1 MKQFKKKPKKIKRS
15 QKIILK
21 RPLWLMPLLI
31 GGFAS
36 GVYADGTDILG
47 LSWGEKSQKVCVHRP
62 WYALWSCD
70 KWEEKTQQFTGN
82 QLITKTWAGG
92 NAANY
97 YHSQNNQD
105 ITANLKN
112 DNGTYFLSGLY
123 NYTGG
128 EYNGGNLDIELGSN
142 ATFNLG
148 ANSGNSFTSWYP
160 NGHTNVTFSAGTI
173 NVNNSVEVGNRVGS
187 GAGTHTGT
195 ATLNLNANKV
205 TINSNINAYKT
216 SQVNIGNANS
226 AITINS
232 VSLSGDTCSSLAK
245 IGSGANCSSS
255 GPSYSFKG
263 TTSATN
269 TTFSNASGSFTF
281 EESANFSGAKLNGGA
296 FTFNKGFNA
305 TNNTAFNSGSFT
317 FKGTSSFNNATFS
330 NASYTFDN
338 QATFQN
344 SSFNGGT
351 FTFNN
356 QSNPT
361 NSAQHPQILF
371 ENSSFNGGI
380 FTFNNQTNPTNSA
393 QHPQILFE
401 NSSFSGSTTTLKGSA
416 TFEQAFNNS
425 NHQLT
430 IQNASFD
437 NATFNNT
444 GKITIEKDAS
454 FNNTSF
460 NTPVDTN
467 NMSVTGSVTL
477 SGKNDLK
484 NGSTLDFGSSKITL
498 AQGATFNLTSLGSE
512 KSVTILNSSGGITYN
527 HLLNHALN
535 SLTNALKTTESSS
548 KPQSFAQG
556 LWDMITYNGVTGQLL
571 SENAA
576 TPKNTDSSPS
586 APTKDSPQVYQVG
599 YKIGDTIYKLQ
610 ETFSPNSIIIQA
622 LESGTYTPPPTISG
636 SQFDLSASNYI
647 NANMPWYDHK
657 YYIPKSQNFTE
668 SGTYYLPSVQIWGS
682 YTNSFKQTFSTNG
695 SNLVIGY
702 NATWTGNSVSSSGTV
717 SFGDTSGSALNGHC
731 GPWPYYQCIGTTNG
745 AYSAYHVYITAN
757 LRSGNRIGTGGAANL
772 VFNGVDSINIAN
784 ATITQHNA
792 GAYSSSMTFSTQNMD
807 SSQNLN
813 GLNANGKLSVYGAT
827 FTNQAKDGKFIFN
840 AGQATFENTNFN
852 GGSYQFSG
860 DSLNFSNN
868 NQFNSG
874 SFEIS
879 AKNASFNNANFNN
892 SASFNFNN
900 SNATTSFVGDF
911 TNANSNLQIAG
922 NAVFGNS
929 TNSDGSQN
937 TANFNNTGSVNIAG
951 NATFDNMAFNGPTNT
966 SVKGQV
972 TLNNITLKN
981 LNAPLSFGDGMIN
994 FSAHSVINIGEAI
1007 TNGNPITLV
1016 SSSKE
1021 IEYNNAFSKNLWQLI
1036 NYQGHGA
1043 SSEKLVSSA
1052 GNGIYDVVYS
1062 FNNQTYN
1069 FQEVFSP
1076 NSISIRRLG
1085 VGMVFDYVDMEKS
1098 DHLYYQNALGFM
1110 TYMPNSYNNNLGN
1123 LNNTI
1128 YYYDKSIDF
1137 YASGKTLFTK
1147 AEFSQTLTGQNSAIV
1162 FGAKNIW
1169 TNASDAPQSNTIIRF
1184 GDNKGAGSNDASGHC
1199 WNLQCIGFI
1208 TGHYEAQKIYITGS
1222 IESGNRISSGG
1233 GASLNFNGLQGIL
1246 LTNATLYNRAAGTQS
1261 SSMNFISN
1269 SANIQAQNSYFIDDT
1284 AQNKGNPNFSFNA
1297 LNLDFSNSSFRGYV
1311 GQTQSVFKFNAVNA
1325 ISFTNSSNLSSG
1337 LYQIS
1342 AKSVLFDN
1350 SNLSVSVGTSSIKAN
1365 AISLSQNASIN
1376 ASNHS
1381 TLELSGDLNLND
1393 TSSLNLNQSAINV
1406 SNNATINDYASLIAS
1421 NGSHLNFNGAVNFN
1435 SANITTSLSDS
1446 SIVFKGASS
1455 LGGQFNLSNNSF
1467 LDFQGS
1473 SAITS
1478 NTAFNFYNNAFSQS
1492 PITFHQALDIKAP
1505 LSLGGNLLN
1514 PNNSSVLNLK
1524 NSQLVFSDQGSLN
1537 IANIDLLSDLND
1549 NKNRVYN
1556 IIQAD
1561 MNSNW
1566 YERISFFGMRI
1577 NDGIYDAKNQ
1587 TYSFTNPLNNALKIT
1602 ESFKDN
1608 QLSVTLSQIPGIKN
1622 TLYNIGSEIFN
1633 YQKVYNNANG
1643 VYSYSDD
1650 AQGVF
1655 YLTSSVKGYYNPNQS
1670 YQASGSNNTTKNNNL
1685 TSESSVIS
1693 QTYNAQGNPISALH
1707 VYNKGYNF
1715 NNIKALGQMA
1725 LKLYPEI
1732 KKILGN
1738 DFSLSSLS
1746 NLKGDALNQ
1755 LTKLITPSDWKNINE
1770 LIDNANNS
1778 VVQNFNNGALIIGAT
1793 KIGQTNTNSTVVFG
1807 GLGYQKP
1814 CDYTDIVCQKFRGTY
1829 LGQLLESSSAD
1840 LGYIDTTFNAKEI
1853 YLTGTLGSGNAW
1865 GTGGSASVTFNSQ
1878 TSLILNQANIVSS
1891 QTDGIFSMLGQEGIN
1906 KVFNQAGLANI
1917 LGEVAMQSIN
1927 KAGGL
1932 GNLIVNTLGSG
1943 SVIGGYLTPEQ
1954 KNQTLSQLLGQN
1966 NFDNLMNDSGLNTA
1980 IKDLIRQKL
1989 GFWTGLVGGLA
2000 GLGGIDLQNPE
2011 KLIGSMSIND
2021 LLSKKGLFNQI
2032 TGFISANDIGQVI
2045 SVMLQDIVK
2054 PSEALQNDVVALGK
2068 QMIGEF
2074 LGQDMLNSLESLL
2087 QNQQIKSV
2095 LDKVLAAK
2103 GLGPIYEQG
2112 LGDLIP
2118 NLGKKGLF
2126 APYGLSQVWQR
2137 GDFSF
2142 NAQGNVFV
2150 QNSTF
2155 SNANGGTLSFN
2166 AGNSL
2171 IFAGNNHI
2179 AFTNHSGTLNL
2190 LSNQVSN
2197 INITTLDA
2205 SNGLK
2210 INAANN
2216 NVSVSQGNLFINASC
2231 VQQSDPITTNTANPC
2246 ALSAQSANGASSNN
2260 ASNNA
2265 PIALNNNDESLMVTA
2280 NDFNFSGNIYAN
2292 GVVDFS
2298 KIKGS
2303 ANIKNLYL
2311 YNNAQFQANNLTISN
2326 QAVLE
2331 KNASF
2336 VTNNLN
2342 IQGAFNNNATQ
2353 KIGVL
2358 QNLVIASNAS
2368 LSTGIYGL
2376 EVGGALNNFGAI
2388 HFNLENIQTPA
2399 PLIQAE
2405 GIINLNTT
2413 QTPFINVNNSM
2424 ANNTTYTL
2432 LKSSRYIDYN
2442 INPNSLQSYLKLY
2455 TLININGNHIEE
2467 KNGVLTYLGQRVLL
2481 QDKGLLLSVALPNSN
2496 NASPNNILS
2505 LSVLHNQVKM
2515 SYGDKVMDF
2524 TPPTLQDYI
2533 VGIQGQSALNQIEA
2547 IGGNNAIKWLS
2558 TLMIKT
2564 KENPLFAPIY
2574 LENHSLNEILDA
2586 TKDLQNTASLISNP
2600 NFRDNATN
2608 LLELAS
2614 YTQQT
2619 SRLTKLSD
2627 FRAREGESNFSERL
2641 LELKNK
2647 RFSDPNPSEIFVKY
2661 SQPNKH
2667 PNNLWVQ
2674 GVGGASFISGGNGT
2688 LYGLNVG
2695 YDRLVKNV
2703 ILGGYV
2709 AYGYS
2714 GFNGNIMRSL
2724 GNNVD
2729 VGMYARAF
2737 LKRNEFTLS
2746 ANETYGGNASHINS
2760 SNSLLSVLN
2769 QRYNYNTWTTSVNGN
2784 YGYDFMFKQKSVV
2797 LKPQVGLSY
2806 HFIGLSGMKGKM
2818 QNPAYQ
2824 QFVMHSNPS
2833 NESVLTLNMGLESR
2847 KYFGKNS
2854 YYFVTAR
2861 LGRDL
2866 LIKAK
2871 GDNMVRFVGENTL
2884 LYRKG
2889 EIFNTFASVI
2899 TGGEMHLW
2907 RLMYVN
2913 AGVGL
2918 KMGLQYQDLNI
2929 TGNVGMRVAF

>member
-1 MKQFKKKPKKIKRS
+1 MKH
-15 QKIILK
+15 
-21 RPLWLMPLLI
+21 PLWLAPLLI

-36 GVYADGTDILG
+36 GVYANNLWDLLNPKVGGEYVHWVKGSQYCAWWEFAGCLKNV
-47 LSWGEKSQKVCVHRP
+47 WGANHKG
-62 WYALWSCD
+62 YDA
-70 KWEEKTQQFTGN
+70 
-82 QLITKTWAGG
+82 G

-97 YHSQNNQD
+97 LSSQNYQAISVGSGNE
-105 ITANLKN
+105 T
-112 DNGTYFLSGLY
+112 GTYSLSGFT
-123 NYTGG
+123 NYV
-128 EYNGGNLDIELGSN
+128 GGNLTI
-142 ATFNLG
+142 NLG
-148 ANSGNSFTSWYP
+148 NSVVLDLSGSNSFTSYQGY
-160 NGHTNVTFSAGTI
+160 NQGKDDVSFNVGTI
-173 NVNNSVEVGNRVGS
+173 NLNGALEVGNRVGS

-205 TINSNINAYKT
+205 TINSNISAFKT

-232 VSLSGDTCSSLAK
+232 VSLSGDTCSSLASV
-245 IGSGANCSSS
+245 GVGANCSTS

-263 TTSATN
+263 TTNATN
-269 TTFSNASGSFTF
+269 TAFSNASGSFTF
-281 EESANFSGAKLNGGA
+281 EENATFSGAKWNGGA
-296 FTFNKGFNA
+296 FTFNKDFKA
-305 TNNTAFNSGSFT
+305 TNNTAFNSGSFN
-317 FKGTSSFNNATFS
+317 FKGTSSFNGANFS
-330 NASYTFDN
+330 DASYTFND

-356 QSNPT
+356 QN
-361 NSAQHPQILF
+361 NQSAQHPQI
-371 ENSSFNGGI
+371 
-380 FTFNNQTNPTNSA
+380 Q
-393 QHPQILFE
+393 
-401 NSSFSGSTTTLKGSA
+401 NSSFSGNAITLNGSVI
-416 TFEQAFNNS
+416 FQQAFNNS

-430 IQNASFD
+430 IQNASFS
-437 NATFNNT
+437 NANFNNT
-444 GKITIEKDAS
+444 GKITINESAS
-454 FNNTSF
+454 FNNTTF
-460 NTPVDTN
+460 NTSVDTS
-467 NMSVTGSVTL
+467 NMSVTGGVAL
-477 SGKNDLK
+477 SGKNDLN

-498 AQGATFNLTSLGSE
+498 TQGTTFNLTSLGSE

-527 HLLNHALN
+527 NLLTHALN
-535 SLTNALKTTESSS
+535 GLTSALKTNESSS
-548 KPQSFAQG
+548 NPQSFAQG

-576 TPKNTDSSPS
+576 TPKSADSSPS

-610 ETFSPNSIIIQA
+610 ETFGPNSIIIQA

-647 NANMPWYDHK
+647 NADMPWYDHK

-682 YTNSFKQTFSTNG
+682 YTNSFKQTFSANG

-702 NATWTGNSVSSSGTV
+702 NATWTGNSVSSSDTV

-731 GPWPYYQCIGTTNG
+731 GPWPYYQCTGTTNG
-745 AYSAYHVYITAN
+745 TYSAYHVYITAN

-772 VFNGVDSINIAN
+772 IFNGVDSINIAN

-792 GAYSSSMTFSTQNMD
+792 GIYSSSMTFSTQNMD
-807 SSQNLN
+807 NSQNLS
-813 GLNANGKLSVYGAT
+813 GLNSNGKLLVYGAT
-827 FTNQAKDGKFIFN
+827 FTNEAKDGKFIFN
-840 AGQATFENTNFN
+840 AGQAVFENTNFN

-879 AKNASFNNANFNN
+879 AKNALFNNANFNN

-911 TNANSNLQIAG
+911 TNAHSNLQIAG

-929 TNSDGSQN
+929 TNGSQN
-937 TANFNNTGSVNIAG
+937 NANFNNTGSVNISG
-951 NATFDNMAFNGPTNT
+951 NATFDNVVFNGPTNT
-966 SVKGQV
+966 SVKGQI

-981 LNAPLSFGDGMIN
+981 LNAPLSFGDGTIVFN
-994 FSAHSVINIGEAI
+994 AHSVINIGEAI

-1043 SSEKLVSSA
+1043 SSEKLVSSV
-1052 GNGIYDVVYS
+1052 GNGVYDVVYS

-1123 LNNTI
+1123 SNNTI
-1128 YYYDKSIDF
+1128 YYYDNSIDF

-1147 AEFSQTLTGQNSAIV
+1147 AEFSQTFTGQNSAIV

-1169 TNASDAPQSNTIIRF
+1169 TNASDAPQSNAIIRF

-1261 SSMNFISN
+1261 SSMNFVSN

-1284 AQNKGNPNFSFNA
+1284 AQNGGNPNFSFNA

-1311 GQTQSVFKFNAVNA
+1311 GTTQSVFKFNAKNA
-1325 ISFTNSSNLSSG
+1325 ISFTNSTNLSSG
-1337 LYQIS
+1337 LYQMQ
-1342 AKSVLFDN
+1342 AQSVLFDN
-1350 SNLSVSVGTSSIKAN
+1350 SNLSVSVGTSSIKAS
-1365 AISLSQNASIN
+1365 AINLSQNASIN

-1381 TLELSGDLNLND
+1381 TLELQGGLNVND
-1393 TSSLNLNQSAINV
+1393 TSSLNLNQSTINV

-1435 SANITTSLSDS
+1435 SANITTSLSNS
-1446 SIVFKGASS
+1446 SIVFKGAVS
-1455 LGGQFNLSNNSF
+1455 LGGQFNLSNNSS

-1478 NTAFNFYNNAFSQS
+1478 NTAFNFYDNAFSQN
-1492 PITFHQALDIKAP
+1492 PITFHQALDVKAP
-1505 LSLGGNLLN
+1505 LSLGGNLLT
-1514 PNNSSVLNLK
+1514 PNNNSVLDLK
-1524 NSQLVFSDQGSLN
+1524 NSQLVFGDQGSLN

-1556 IIQAD
+1556 IIQAN
-1561 MNSNW
+1561 MNNNW

-1602 ESFKDN
+1602 ESFKNN

-1650 AQGVF
+1650 AEGVF

-1670 YQASGSNNTTKNNNL
+1670 YQANGSNNTTKNNNL

-1693 QTYNAQGNPISALH
+1693 QTYNVQGNPISALH
-1707 VYNKGYNF
+1707 IYNKGYNF
-1715 NNIKALGQMA
+1715 NNIKALGQMV

-1746 NLKGDALNQ
+1746 DLKGDALNQ
-1755 LTKLITPSDWKNINE
+1755 LTKFITPSDWKNINE

-1793 KIGQTNTNSTVVFG
+1793 KIGQTDTNSAVVFG
-1807 GLGYQKP
+1807 GLGYQTP

-1917 LGEVAMQSIN
+1917 LGEVAVQSIN

-1932 GNLIVNTLGSG
+1932 GNLIADVLGSD
-1943 SVIGGYLTPEQ
+1943 SVIGGHLTPEQ

-2045 SVMLQDIVK
+2045 SVVLQDIVK
-2054 PSEALQNDVVALGK
+2054 PSNALKNDVVALGK

-2074 LGQDMLNSLESLL
+2074 LGQDTLNSLESLL

-2103 GLGPIYEQG
+2103 GLGSIYEQG

-2118 NLGKKGLF
+2118 SFGKKGLF
-2126 APYGLSQVWQR
+2126 APYGLSQVWQK

-2179 AFTNHSGTLNL
+2179 AFTNHPGTLQL
-2190 LSNQVSN
+2190 LSDQVSN
-2197 INITTLDA
+2197 INITTLNA

-2210 INAANN
+2210 INAGSN
-2216 NVSVSQGNLFINASC
+2216 NVSVSQGDLFINASC
-2231 VQQSDPITTNTANPC
+2231 VQQSDPTTTNTANPC
-2246 ALSAQSANGASSNN
+2246 ALSAQSANGTSSSN

-2265 PIALNNNDESLMVTA
+2265 PIALNNNDESLMVMA

-2353 KIGVL
+2353 KIEVL

-2376 EVGGALNNFGAI
+2376 GVGGALNNLGTI

-2399 PLIQAE
+2399 NPLIQAE
-2405 GIINLNTT
+2405 GIINLNTA

-2467 KNGVLTYLGQRVLL
+2467 KNGALTYLGQRVLL

-2496 NASPNNILS
+2496 NASQNHILS
-2505 LSVLHNQVKM
+2505 LSVLHDQIKM
-2515 SYGDKVMDF
+2515 SYGNKIMDF

-2547 IGGNNAIKWLS
+2547 VGGNAIKWLS
-2558 TLMIKT
+2558 TLMMET

-2574 LENHSLNEILDA
+2574 LKNHSLNEILGVA
-2586 TKDLQNTASLISNP
+2586 KDLQNTASLISNP

-2627 FRAREGESNFSERL
+2627 FRTREGESDFSERL

-2647 RFSDPNPSEIFVKY
+2647 RFSDPNPGEVFVKY
-2661 SQPNKH
+2661 LQLSKH

-2674 GVGGASFISGGNGT
+2674 GIGGASFISGGNGT
-2688 LYGLNVG
+2688 LYGLNAG

-2714 GFNGNIMRSL
+2714 DFNGNIMHSL

-2746 ANETYGGNASHINS
+2746 ANETYGGNATSINS
-2760 SNSLLSVLN
+2760 SNPLLSVLN
-2769 QRYNYNTWTTSVNGN
+2769 QRYSYNTWTTSVNGN

-2818 QNPAYQ
+2818 NDAAYK
-2824 QFVMHSNPS
+2824 QFLMHSNPS

-2847 KYFGKNS
+2847 KYFGQNS

-2866 LIKAK
+2866 LIKSK
-2871 GDNMVRFVGENTL
+2871 GGNTVRFVGENTL

-2889 EIFNTFASVI
+2889 EVFNTFASVI

-2918 KMGLQYQDLNI
+2918 KMGLQYQDINI

>member
-1 MKQFKKKPKKIKRS
+1 MKKFKKKPKKITRK
-15 QKIILK
+15 QKTILK
-21 RPLWLMPLLI
+21 RPLWLAPLLI
-31 GGFAS
+31 SGFAS
-36 GVYADGTDILG
+36 GVYANNLWDLLKPKVGG
-47 LSWGEKSQKVCVHRP
+47 EYVHWVKGSQYCSW
-62 WYALWSCD
+62 
-70 KWEEKTQQFTGN
+70 WEF
-82 QLITKTWAGG
+82 AGCLKNVWGANHKGYDAG

-97 YHSQNNQD
+97 LSSQNYQAISVGSGNEM
-105 ITANLKN
+105 
-112 DNGTYFLSGLY
+112 GTYSLSGFT
-123 NYTGG
+123 NYV
-128 EYNGGNLDIELGSN
+128 GGNLTI
-142 ATFNLG
+142 NLG
-148 ANSGNSFTSWYP
+148 NSVVLDLSGSNSFTSYQGY
-160 NGHTNVTFSAGTI
+160 NQGKDDVSFNVGTI
-173 NVNNSVEVGNRVGS
+173 NLNGTLEVGNRVGS
-187 GAGTHTGT
+187 GVGTHTGT

-205 TINSNINAYKT
+205 TINSNISAFKT
-216 SQVNIGNANS
+216 SQVNVGNANS
-226 AITINS
+226 AITIGS
-232 VSLSGDTCSSLAK
+232 VSLSGDTCSSLASV
-245 IGSGANCSSS
+245 GVGANCSTS

-263 TTSATN
+263 TTNATN
-269 TTFSNASGSFTF
+269 TAFSNANGSFTF
-281 EESANFSGAKLNGGA
+281 EENATFSGAKLNVGA
-296 FTFNKGFNA
+296 FTFNKEFKA
-305 TNNTAFNSGSFT
+305 TNNTAFNSGSFN
-317 FKGTSSFNNATFS
+317 FKGASSFNGASFS

-338 QATFQN
+338 QVTFQN

-351 FTFNN
+351 FTFNDQTN
-356 QSNPT
+356 Q
-361 NSAQHPQILF
+361 SAQHPQI
-371 ENSSFNGGI
+371 
-380 FTFNNQTNPTNSA
+380 Q
-393 QHPQILFE
+393 
-401 NSSFSGSTTTLKGSA
+401 NSSFSGNATTLKG
-416 TFEQAFNNS
+416 FVDFQQAFNNS
-425 NHQLT
+425 NHQLM
-430 IQNASFD
+430 IQNASFN

-444 GKITIEKDAS
+444 GKITINEGAS
-454 FNNTSF
+454 FNNTTF
-460 NTPVDTN
+460 NTSINTN

-477 SGKNDLK
+477 SGRNDLN

-498 AQGATFNLTSLGSE
+498 AQGTTFNLTSLGSE

-527 HLLNHALN
+527 HLLNHAIN
-535 SLTNALKTTESSS
+535 GLTNALKTNESSS
-548 KPQSFAQG
+548 LPQSFAQG

-571 SENAA
+571 NENAA
-576 TPKNTDSSPS
+576 TSKPTDSSPS
-586 APTKDSPQVYQVG
+586 APTKDSQQVYQVG

-610 ETFSPNSIIIQA
+610 ETFGPNSIIIQA

-636 SQFDLSASNYI
+636 SKFDLSASNYI
-647 NANMPWYDHK
+647 NADMHWYNHK

-668 SGTYYLPSVQIWGS
+668 SGTYYLPSVEIWGS
-682 YTNSFKQTFSTNG
+682 YTNLFKQTFSASN

-702 NATWTGNSVSSSGTV
+702 NSTWTGNSVSSSDTV

-731 GPWPYYQCIGTTNG
+731 GPWPYYQCTGTTNG
-745 AYSAYHVYITAN
+745 TYSAYHVYITAN

-792 GAYSSSMTFSTQNMD
+792 GIYSSSMTFSTQNMD
-807 SSQNLN
+807 NSQNLN
-813 GLNANGKLSVYGAT
+813 GLNSNGKLLVYGAT

-911 TNANSNLQIAG
+911 TNAHSNLQIAG

-937 TANFNNTGSVNIAG
+937 TANFNNTGSVNISG
-951 NATFDNMAFNGPTNT
+951 NATFDNVVFNGPTNT

-981 LNAPLSFGDGMIN
+981 LNAPLSFGDGTITFN
-994 FSAHSVINIGEAI
+994 AHSVINIGEAI

-1052 GNGIYDVVYS
+1052 GNGVYDVVYS

-1069 FQEVFSP
+1069 FQEVFSQ

-1085 VGMVFDYVDMEKS
+1085 VSMVFDYMDMEKS
-1098 DHLYYQNALGFM
+1098 DHLYYKDVVGFM

-1123 LNNTI
+1123 SNNTI
-1128 YYYDKSIDF
+1128 YYYDNSIDF

-1147 AEFSQTLTGQNSAIV
+1147 AEFSQTFTGQNSAIV

-1169 TNASDAPQSNTIIRF
+1169 TNASDAPQSNAIIRF

-1233 GASLNFNGLQGIL
+1233 GASLNFNALQGIL

-1261 SSMNFISN
+1261 SSMNFVSN

-1311 GQTQSVFKFNAVNA
+1311 GTTQSVFEFNAVNA

-1337 LYQIS
+1337 LYQMQ
-1342 AKSVLFDN
+1342 AKSVSFDN

-1365 AISLSQNASIN
+1365 AINLSQNASIN
-1376 ASNHS
+1376 TSNHS
-1381 TLELSGDLNLND
+1381 TLELQGDLNVND

-1421 NGSHLNFNGAVNFN
+1421 NGSHLNFNGVVNFN

-1446 SIVFKGASS
+1446 SIVFKGAIS
-1455 LGGQFNLSNNSF
+1455 LGGQFNLSNNSS

-1473 SAITS
+1473 SAITF
-1478 NTAFNFYNNAFSQS
+1478 NTAFNFYDNAFSQS

-1514 PNNSSVLNLK
+1514 PNSSSVLNLK
-1524 NSQLVFSDQGSLN
+1524 NSQLVFGDQGSLN

-1561 MNSNW
+1561 MNDNW

-1577 NDGIYDAKNQ
+1577 SDGIYDAINQ

-1602 ESFKDN
+1602 ESFKNN

-1655 YLTSSVKGYYNPNQS
+1655 YLTSNVKGYYNPNQS
-1670 YQASGSNNTTKNNNL
+1670 YQANGSNNTTKNNNL
-1685 TSESSVIS
+1685 SSESSVIS

-1746 NLKGDALNQ
+1746 GLKGDALNQ

-1778 VVQNFNNGALIIGAT
+1778 VVQNFNNGTLIIGAT
-1793 KIGQTNTNSTVVFG
+1793 KIGQTDTNSAVVFG
-1807 GLGYQKP
+1807 GLGYQTP

-1917 LGEVAMQSIN
+1917 LGEVAVQSIN

-2074 LGQDMLNSLESLL
+2074 LGQDTLNSLESLL

-2118 NLGKKGLF
+2118 SLGKKGLF
-2126 APYGLSQVWQR
+2126 APYGLSQVWQK

-2179 AFTNHSGTLNL
+2179 AFTNHFGTLQL
-2190 LSNQVSN
+2190 LSDQVSN

-2210 INAANN
+2210 INAGSNN
-2216 NVSVSQGNLFINASC
+2216 ISVSQGNLFINASC
-2231 VQQSDPITTNTANPC
+2231 AQQSDPTAANATNPC

-2265 PIALNNNDESLMVTA
+2265 PIALNNNDESLIVTA

-2331 KNASF
+2331 NNASF

-2353 KIGVL
+2353 KIDVL

-2376 EVGGALNNFGAI
+2376 GVGGALNNLGTI
-2388 HFNLENIQTPA
+2388 HFNLENSQTPVN
-2399 PLIQAE
+2399 PLIQA
-2405 GIINLNTT
+2405 GGVINLNAT
-2413 QTPFINVNNSM
+2413 QTPFMNVNNSM

-2467 KNGVLTYLGQRVLL
+2467 KNGALTYLGQRVLL
-2481 QDKGLLLSVALPNSN
+2481 QDKGLLLSVALPDSN
-2496 NASPNNILS
+2496 NASQNHILS
-2505 LSVLHNQVKM
+2505 LSVLHDQIKM
-2515 SYGDKVMDF
+2515 SYGNKIMDF

-2533 VGIQGQSALNQIEA
+2533 TGIQGQSALNQIEA

-2558 TLMIKT
+2558 TLMMET

-2574 LENHSLNEILDA
+2574 LENHSLNEILGVA
-2586 TKDLQNTASLISNP
+2586 KDLQNTASLISNP

-2627 FRAREGESNFSERL
+2627 FRTREGESDFSL

-2647 RFSDPNPSEIFVKY
+2647 RFSDPNPGEVFVKH
-2661 SQPNKH
+2661 SQPSKH
-2667 PNNLWVQ
+2667 QNNLWVQ
-2674 GVGGASFISGGNGT
+2674 GIGGASFISGGNGT

-2746 ANETYGGNASHINS
+2746 ANETYGGNANNINS
-2760 SNSLLSVLN
+2760 SNPLLSVLN

-2806 HFIGLSGMKGKM
+2806 HFIGLSEMKGKM
-2818 QNPAYQ
+2818 NDAAYK
-2824 QFVMHSNPS
+2824 QFLMHSNPS

-2847 KYFGKNS
+2847 KYFGQNS

-2866 LIKAK
+2866 LIKSK
-2871 GDNMVRFVGENTL
+2871 GGNVVRFVGENTL

-2889 EIFNTFASVI
+2889 EVFNTFASVI

-2918 KMGLQYQDLNI
+2918 KMGLQYQDINI

>member
-1 MKQFKKKPKKIKRS
+1 MKKFKKKLKNIKRS

-31 GGFAS
+31 SGFAS

-47 LSWGEKSQKVCVHRP
+47 LSWGEKSQKVCVHHP

-128 EYNGGNLDIELGSN
+128 EYNGGNLNIELGNN
-142 ATFNLG
+142 ATFDLG
-148 ANSGNSFTSWYP
+148 THSGNSFTSWYP

-205 TINSNINAYKT
+205 NVNSNINAYKT

-232 VSLSGDTCSSLAK
+232 VSLSGDTCSSLASVG
-245 IGSGANCSSS
+245 IGANCSTS

-263 TTSATN
+263 TTNATN
-269 TTFSNASGSFTF
+269 TTFSNANGSFTF
-281 EESANFSGAKLNGGA
+281 EENATFSGAKWNGGA
-296 FTFNKGFNA
+296 FTFNKGFSA
-305 TNNTAFNSGSFT
+305 TNNTAFNSGSFN
-317 FKGTSSFNNATFS
+317 FKGASSFNGASFS
-330 NASYTFDN
+330 NATYTFNN

-344 SSFNGGT
+344 SSFNGGA
-351 FTFNN
+351 FTFSN
-356 QSNPT
+356 QTNPA
-361 NSAQHPQILF
+361 NSAQHPQI
-371 ENSSFNGGI
+371 
-380 FTFNNQTNPTNSA
+380 Q
-393 QHPQILFE
+393 
-401 NSSFSGSTTTLKGSA
+401 NSSFSGSATTLKGSVN
-416 TFEQAFNNS
+416 FQQAFNNS

-437 NATFNNT
+437 NANFNNT

-454 FNNTSF
+454 FNSTTFNTSI
-460 NTPVDTN
+460 NTS

-477 SGKNDLK
+477 SGKNDLE

-498 AQGATFNLTSLGSE
+498 TQGTTFNLTSLSSE
-512 KSVTILNSSGGITYN
+512 KSVTILNSSGGINYN
-527 HLLNHALN
+527 NLLNHAIN
-535 SLTNALKTTESSS
+535 SLTNALKTNESSS
-548 KPQSFAQG
+548 DPQSFAQG
-556 LWDMITYNGVTGQLL
+556 LWEMITYNGVTGQLL
-571 SENAA
+571 NENAA
-576 TPKNTDSSPS
+576 TSKNTDSSPS
-586 APTKDSPQVYQVG
+586 KSSSNPTQVYQVG

-610 ETFSPNSIIIQA
+610 ETFGPNSIIIQA

-647 NANMPWYDHK
+647 NADMPWYNHK

-682 YTNSFKQTFSTNG
+682 YTNSFKQTFSASG

-702 NATWTGNSVSSSGTV
+702 NSTWTGNSVSSSDTV

-731 GPWPYYQCIGTTNG
+731 GPWPYYQCTGTTNG
-745 AYSAYHVYITAN
+745 TYSAYHVYITAN

-772 VFNGVDSINIAN
+772 IFNGVDSINIAN

-792 GAYSSSMTFSTQNMD
+792 GIYSSSMTFSTQSMD
-807 SSQNLN
+807 NSQNLS
-813 GLNANGKLSVYGAT
+813 GLNANGKLSVYGTT

-840 AGQATFENTNFN
+840 AWQATFENTNFN

-874 SFEIS
+874 SFEIG

-900 SNATTSFVGDF
+900 SSATISFVGDF

-951 NATFDNMAFNGPTNT
+951 NATFDNVVFNSPTNT

-972 TLNNITLKN
+972 ILNNITLKN
-981 LNAPLSFGDGMIN
+981 LNAPLSFGDGTIAFN
-994 FSAHSVINIGEAI
+994 AHSVINIGEAI

-1043 SSEKLVSSA
+1043 SSEKLVSSV
-1052 GNGIYDVVYS
+1052 GNGVYDVVYS

-1069 FQEVFSP
+1069 FQEIFSP
-1076 NSISIRRLG
+1076 NSISVRRLG
-1085 VGMVFDYVDMEKS
+1085 VSMVFDYVDMEKS
-1098 DHLYYQNALGFM
+1098 DHLYYKDVVGFM

-1123 LNNTI
+1123 ANNTI
-1128 YYYDKSIDF
+1128 YYYDNSIDF

-1147 AEFSQTLTGQNSAIV
+1147 AEFSQTFTGQNSAIV

-1169 TNASDAPQSNTIIRF
+1169 TNASDAPQSNVIIRF

-1233 GASLNFNGLQGIL
+1233 GANLNFNGLQGIL

-1261 SSMNFISN
+1261 SSMNFVSN

-1284 AQNKGNPNFSFNA
+1284 AQNGGNPNFSFNA

-1311 GQTQSVFKFNAVNA
+1311 GATQSVFKFNATNA
-1325 ISFTNSSNLSSG
+1325 ISFTNSTNLSSG
-1337 LYQIS
+1337 LYQMQ
-1342 AKSVLFDN
+1342 AKSVSFDN

-1365 AISLSQNASIN
+1365 AINLSQNASIN

-1381 TLELSGDLNLND
+1381 TLELQGDLNLND

-1435 SANITTSLSDS
+1435 SANITTSLSNS
-1446 SIVFKGASS
+1446 SIVFKGAVS
-1455 LGGQFNLSNNSF
+1455 LGGQFNLSNNSS

-1478 NTAFNFYNNAFSQS
+1478 NTAFNFYDNAFSQS
-1492 PITFHQALDIKAP
+1492 PITFHQALDIKVP

-1561 MNSNW
+1561 MNNNW

-1622 TLYNIGSEIFN
+1622 TLYNIGSEVFN

-1655 YLTSSVKGYYNPNQS
+1655 YLTSNVKGYYNPNQS
-1670 YQASGSNNTTKNNNL
+1670 YQANGSNNTTKNNNL
-1685 TSESSVIS
+1685 ISESSVIS
-1693 QTYNAQGNPISALH
+1693 QTYDAQGNPISALH

-1746 NLKGDALNQ
+1746 GLKGDALNQ

-1770 LIDNANNS
+1770 FIDNANNS
-1778 VVQNFNNGALIIGAT
+1778 VVQNFNNGTLIMGAT
-1793 KIGQTNTNSTVVFG
+1793 KIGQTDTNSAVVFG
-1807 GLGYQKP
+1807 GLGYQTP

-1906 KVFNQAGLANI
+1906 KIFNQAGLANI
-1917 LGEVAMQSIN
+1917 LGEVAVQSIN

-1932 GNLIVNTLGSG
+1932 GNLIVNTLGSD
-1943 SVIGGYLTPEQ
+1943 SVIGRYLTPEQ

-2054 PSEALQNDVVALGK
+2054 PSNALKNDVVALGK

-2074 LGQDMLNSLESLL
+2074 LGQDALNSLESLL

-2095 LDKVLAAK
+2095 LDKILAAK

-2126 APYGLSQVWQR
+2126 APYGLSQVWQK

-2179 AFTNHSGTLNL
+2179 AFTNHFGTLQL

-2216 NVSVSQGNLFINASC
+2216 NVSVSQGDLFINASC
-2231 VQQSDPITTNTANPC
+2231 AQQSDPTAASVTNPC
-2246 ALSAQSANGASSNN
+2246 ALTTQNN
-2260 ASNNA
+2260 ASSSNASSNA
-2265 PIALNNNDESLMVTA
+2265 PIALNNNDESLVVTA

-2303 ANIKNLYL
+2303 ANVKNLYL

-2376 EVGGALNNFGAI
+2376 EVGGSLNNFGAI

-2413 QTPFINVNNSM
+2413 QTPFMNVNNSM

-2481 QDKGLLLSVALPNSN
+2481 QDKGLLLSVTLPNSN
-2496 NASPNNILS
+2496 NASQNHILS
-2505 LSVLHNQVKM
+2505 LSVLHDQIKM
-2515 SYGDKVMDF
+2515 SYGNKIMDF

-2547 IGGNNAIKWLS
+2547 IGGNSAINWLS

-2586 TKDLQNTASLISNP
+2586 TKDLLNTASLISNP
-2600 NFRDNATN
+2600 NFRNNATN

-2627 FRAREGESNFSERL
+2627 FRTREGESDFSL

-2647 RFSDPNPSEIFVKY
+2647 RFSDPNPGEVFVKY
-2661 SQPNKH
+2661 SQLSKH
-2667 PNNLWVQ
+2667 SNNLWIQ

-2688 LYGLNVG
+2688 LYGLNAG

-2724 GNNVD
+2724 ANNVD

-2746 ANETYGGNASHINS
+2746 ANETYGGNANNINS
-2760 SNSLLSVLN
+2760 SNPLLSVLN

-2806 HFIGLSGMKGKM
+2806 YFIGLSGMKGKI
-2818 QNPAYQ
+2818 NDAAYK
-2824 QFVMHSNPS
+2824 QFLMHSNPS

-2847 KYFGKNS
+2847 KYFGQNS

-2866 LIKAK
+2866 LIKSK
-2871 GDNMVRFVGENTL
+2871 GGNMVRFVGENTL

-2889 EIFNTFASVI
+2889 EVFNTFASVI

-2907 RLMYVN
+2907 RLVYVN

-2918 KMGLQYQDLNI
+2918 KMGLQYQDINI

>member
-1 MKQFKKKPKKIKRS
+1 MKKFKKKPKSIKRS
-15 QKIILK
+15 HQNQKTILK

-36 GVYADGTDILG
+36 GAYANNNLWDLLNPKVGGEYVHWVKGSQYCAWWEFAGCLRNV
-47 LSWGEKSQKVCVHRP
+47 WGANHKG
-62 WYALWSCD
+62 YDA
-70 KWEEKTQQFTGN
+70 
-82 QLITKTWAGG
+82 G

-97 YHSQNNQD
+97 LSSQNYQAISVGSGNE
-105 ITANLKN
+105 T
-112 DNGTYFLSGLY
+112 GTYSLSGFT
-123 NYTGG
+123 NYV
-128 EYNGGNLDIELGSN
+128 GGNLTI
-142 ATFNLG
+142 NLG
-148 ANSGNSFTSWYP
+148 NSVVLDLSGSNSFTSYQGYNQGKDDVSFNVGAINL
-160 NGHTNVTFSAGTI
+160 NGAL
-173 NVNNSVEVGNRVGS
+173 EVGNRVGS

-205 TINSNINAYKT
+205 NINSNISAYKT

-232 VSLSGDTCSSLAK
+232 VSLSGDICSSLASV
-245 IGSGANCSSS
+245 GVGANCSNS

-263 TTSATN
+263 TTNATN

-281 EESANFSGAKLNGGA
+281 EENATFSGAKWNGGTY
-296 FTFNKGFNA
+296 TFNKEFKA
-305 TNNTAFNSGSFT
+305 TNNTAFNSGSFN
-317 FKGTSSFNNATFS
+317 FKGVSSFNGASFS
-330 NASYTFDN
+330 NATYTFND

-356 QSNPT
+356 QT
-361 NSAQHPQILF
+361 NQSAQHPQI
-371 ENSSFNGGI
+371 
-380 FTFNNQTNPTNSA
+380 Q
-393 QHPQILFE
+393 
-401 NSSFSGSTTTLKGSA
+401 NSSFSGNATTLKG
-416 TFEQAFNNS
+416 FVNFQQAFNNS

-430 IQNASFD
+430 IQNASFN
-437 NATFNNT
+437 NATFSNT

-454 FNNTSF
+454 FNNTTF
-460 NTPVDTN
+460 NTSVDTS

-498 AQGATFNLTSLGSE
+498 TQGTTFNLTSLSSE

-527 HLLNHALN
+527 NLLNHAIN
-535 SLTNALKTTESSS
+535 GLTNALKTSESSPN
-548 KPQSFAQG
+548 PQSFTQG

-576 TPKNTDSSPS
+576 TSKSADSSPS
-586 APTKDSPQVYQVG
+586 KSSSNPTKVYQVG

-610 ETFSPNSIIIQA
+610 ETFGPNSIIIQA
-622 LESGTYTPPPTISG
+622 LESGTYTPPPVING
-636 SQFDLSASNYI
+636 SKFDLSASNYI
-647 NANMPWYDHK
+647 NADMPWYNHK

-682 YTNSFKQTFSTNG
+682 YTNSFKQTFSANG

-702 NATWTGNSVSSSGTV
+702 NSTWTGNSVSSSDTV

-731 GPWPYYQCIGTTNG
+731 GPLPYYQCTGTTNG
-745 AYSAYHVYITAN
+745 TYSAYHVYITAN

-792 GAYSSSMTFSTQNMD
+792 GIYSSSMTFSTQNMD
-807 SSQNLN
+807 NSQNLN
-813 GLNANGKLSVYGAT
+813 GLNSNGKLSVYGTT

-840 AGQATFENTNFN
+840 AGQAVFENTNFN

-900 SNATTSFVGDF
+900 SSATTSFVGDF
-911 TNANSNLQIAG
+911 TNAHSNLQIAG

-929 TNSDGSQN
+929 TNGSQN
-937 TANFNNTGSVNIAG
+937 NANFNNTGSVNIAG
-951 NATFDNMAFNGPTNT
+951 NATFDNAVFNGPTNT

-981 LNAPLSFGDGMIN
+981 LNAPLSFGDGTIVFN
-994 FSAHSVINIGEAI
+994 AHSVINIGEAI

-1021 IEYNNAFSKNLWQLI
+1021 IEYNDAFSKNLWQLI

-1043 SSEKLVSSA
+1043 SSEKLVSSV
-1052 GNGIYDVVYS
+1052 GNGVYDVVYS

-1085 VGMVFDYVDMEKS
+1085 VSMVFDYMDMEKS

-1123 LNNTI
+1123 ANNTI
-1128 YYYDKSIDF
+1128 YYYDNSIDF

-1147 AEFSQTLTGQNSAIV
+1147 AEFSQTFTGQNSTIV

-1169 TNASDAPQSNTIIRF
+1169 TSLSDAPQSNAIIRF

-1311 GQTQSVFKFNAVNA
+1311 GQTQSVFKFNATNA
-1325 ISFTNSSNLSSG
+1325 ISFTNSTNLSSG
-1337 LYQIS
+1337 LYQMQ
-1342 AKSVLFDN
+1342 AKSVSFDN

-1365 AISLSQNASIN
+1365 AINLSQNASIN

-1381 TLELSGDLNLND
+1381 TLDLQGDLNLND
-1393 TSSLNLNQSAINV
+1393 TSSLNLNQSAINI
-1406 SNNATINDYASLIAS
+1406 SNNATINDHASLIAS
-1421 NGSHLNFNGAVNFN
+1421 NNAHINFNGATNFN
-1435 SANITTSLSDS
+1435 SANITTSLNDS

-1455 LGGQFNLSNNSF
+1455 LGGQFNLSNNSS

-1478 NTAFNFYNNAFSQS
+1478 NTAFNFYDNAFSQS
-1492 PITFHQALDIKAP
+1492 PITFHQTLDIKAP

-1561 MNSNW
+1561 MNDNW

-1650 AQGVF
+1650 AQGMF
-1655 YLTSSVKGYYNPNQS
+1655 YLTSNVKGYYNPNQS

-1685 TSESSVIS
+1685 TSESSIIS

-1707 VYNKGYNF
+1707 IYNKGYNF
-1715 NNIKALGQMA
+1715 SNIKALGQMA

-1746 NLKGDALNQ
+1746 DLNSNALNQ
-1755 LTKLITPSDWKNINE
+1755 LTKLITPNDWKNINE

-1793 KIGQTNTNSTVVFG
+1793 KIGQTDTNSAVVFG
-1807 GLGYQKP
+1807 GLGYQTP

-1829 LGQLLESSSAD
+1829 LEQLLESSSAD

-1891 QTDGIFSMLGQEGIN
+1891 QTDGIFSMLSQEGID

-1917 LGEVAMQSIN
+1917 LGEVAVQSIN
-1927 KAGGL
+1927 EAGGL
-1932 GNLIVNTLGSG
+1932 GNLIADMLGSD
-1943 SVIGGYLTPEQ
+1943 SVIGGHLTPEQ

-1966 NFDNLMNDSGLNTA
+1966 NFDNLMNDSGLNAA

-2032 TGFISANDIGQVI
+2032 TSFISANDIGQVI
-2045 SVMLQDIVK
+2045 SVVLQDIVK
-2054 PSEALQNDVVALGK
+2054 PSDALKNDVVALGK

-2074 LGQDMLNSLESLL
+2074 LGQDTLNSLESLL

-2118 NLGKKGLF
+2118 SLGKKGLF
-2126 APYGLSQVWQR
+2126 APYGLSQVWQK
-2137 GDFSF
+2137 GDFNF

-2179 AFTNHSGTLNL
+2179 AFTNHFGTLQL

-2197 INITTLDA
+2197 INITTLNA

-2210 INAANN
+2210 INAGSNN
-2216 NVSVSQGNLFINASC
+2216 ISVSQGNLFINASC
-2231 VQQSDPITTNTANPC
+2231 TQQSDPTAASATNPC
-2246 ALSAQSANGASSNN
+2246 TLSTQSANGASSNG
-2260 ASNNA
+2260 ALNNA

-2280 NDFNFSGNIYAN
+2280 NDFNFSGSIYAN

-2303 ANIKNLYL
+2303 ANVKNLYL
-2311 YNNAQFQANNLTISN
+2311 YNNAQFQANNLIISN

-2336 VTNNLN
+2336 MANNLN

-2353 KIGVL
+2353 KIEVL

-2376 EVGGALNNFGAI
+2376 GVGGVLNNLGTI
-2388 HFNLENIQTPA
+2388 YFNLENIQMPT
-2399 PLIQAE
+2399 PLIQA
-2405 GIINLNTT
+2405 GGVINLNAT
-2413 QTPFINVNNSM
+2413 QTPFINVNVM
-2424 ANNTTYTL
+2424 ANNTAYTL

-2496 NASPNNILS
+2496 NASQNNILS
-2505 LSVLHNQVKM
+2505 LSVLHDQIKM
-2515 SYGDKVMDF
+2515 SYGNKIMDF

-2647 RFSDPNPSEIFVKY
+2647 RFSDPNPSEVFVKY
-2661 SQPNKH
+2661 SQPSKH
-2667 PNNLWVQ
+2667 QNNLWVQ

-2714 GFNGNIMRSL
+2714 DFNGNIMRSL

-2746 ANETYGGNASHINS
+2746 ANETYGGNASNINS

-2769 QRYNYNTWTTSVNGN
+2769 QRYSYNTWTTSVNGN

-2866 LIKAK
+2866 LIKSK

-2918 KMGLQYQDLNI
+2918 KMGLQYQDINI

>member
-1 MKQFKKKPKKIKRS
+1 MKKFKKKPKSIKRS
-15 QKIILK
+15 HQKTILK
-21 RPLWLMPLLI
+21 RPLWLAPLLI
-31 GGFAS
+31 SGFAS

-47 LSWGEKSQKVCVHRP
+47 LSWGEKSQKVCVHHP

-128 EYNGGNLDIELGSN
+128 ENNGGNLNIELGSN
-142 ATFNLG
+142 ATFDLG
-148 ANSGNSFTSWYP
+148 AHSGNSFTSWYP
-160 NGHTNVTFSAGTI
+160 NGHTNITFSAGTI
-173 NVNNSVEVGNRVGS
+173 NVNNSVEVGNRVGT

-205 TINSNINAYKT
+205 NINSNISAFKT

-226 AITINS
+226 VITINS
-232 VSLSGDTCSSLAK
+232 VSLSGDTCSSLARVG
-245 IGSGANCSSS
+245 IGANCSTS

-263 TTSATN
+263 TTNATN
-269 TTFSNASGSFTF
+269 TAFSNASGSFTF
-281 EESANFSGAKLNGGA
+281 EENAAFSGAKWNGGTY
-296 FTFNKGFNA
+296 TFNKGFSA
-305 TNNTAFNSGSFT
+305 TNNTAFNSGSFN
-317 FKGTSSFNNATFS
+317 FKGASSFNGATFS
-330 NASYTFDN
+330 NATYTFNN

-351 FTFNN
+351 FTFNDQNN
-356 QSNPT
+356 Q
-361 NSAQHPQILF
+361 SAQHPQI
-371 ENSSFNGGI
+371 
-380 FTFNNQTNPTNSA
+380 Q
-393 QHPQILFE
+393 
-401 NSSFSGSTTTLKGSA
+401 NSSFSGNATTLKG
-416 TFEQAFNNS
+416 FVDFQQAFNNS

-430 IQNASFD
+430 IQNASFN
-437 NATFNNT
+437 NANFNNT
-444 GKITIEKDAS
+444 GKITIEKEAS
-454 FNNTSF
+454 FNNTTF
-460 NTPVDTN
+460 NTSVDTN
-467 NMSVTGSVTL
+467 NMTITGSVTL

-498 AQGATFNLTSLGSE
+498 TQGTTFNLTSLGD
-512 KSVTILNSSGGITYN
+512 KNSVTILNSSGGITYN
-527 HLLNHALN
+527 NLLNHALN
-535 SLTNALKTTESSS
+535 SLTSALKTNEGSL

-571 SENAA
+571 GTNAMA
-576 TPKNTDSSPS
+576 SKSADSSPS
-586 APTKDSPQVYQVG
+586 KSSTNPTQVYQVG

-610 ETFSPNSIIIQA
+610 ETFSHNSIIIQA
-622 LESGTYTPPPTISG
+622 LESGTYTPPPVISG
-636 SQFDLSASNYI
+636 SKFDLSASNYI
-647 NANMPWYDHK
+647 NSDMPWYDHK
-657 YYIPKSQNFTE
+657 YYIPKFQNFTE

-682 YTNSFKQTFSTNG
+682 YTNSFKQTFSASG

-702 NATWTGNSVSSSGTV
+702 NSTWTDHNVSSSDTV

-731 GPWPYYQCIGTTNG
+731 GPWPYYQCTGTTDG
-745 AYSAYHVYITAN
+745 TYSAYHVYITAN

-792 GAYSSSMTFSTQNMD
+792 GIYSSSMTFSTQSMD
-807 SSQNLN
+807 NSQNWK
-813 GLNANGKLSVYGAT
+813 GLNPNGKLWVYGAT

-840 AGQATFENTNFN
+840 AGQTVFENTNFN

-900 SNATTSFVGDF
+900 SNATTSFMGDF
-911 TNANSNLQIAG
+911 TNAHSNLQIAG

-929 TNSDGSQN
+929 NNGSQN
-937 TANFNNTGSVNIAG
+937 NANFNNTGSVNIAG
-951 NATFDNMAFNGPTNT
+951 NATFDNVVFNGPTNT
-966 SVKGQV
+966 SVKGKV

-981 LNAPLSFGDGMIN
+981 LNAPLSFGDGTITFN
-994 FSAHSVINIGEAI
+994 AHSVINIAEAI

-1043 SSEKLVSSA
+1043 SSEKLVSSV
-1052 GNGIYDVVYS
+1052 GNGVYDVVYS

-1069 FQEVFSP
+1069 FQEIFSQ

-1085 VGMVFDYVDMEKS
+1085 VGMVFDYMDMEKS

-1123 LNNTI
+1123 ANNTI
-1128 YYYDKSIDF
+1128 YYYDNSIDF

-1147 AEFSQTLTGQNSAIV
+1147 AEFSQTFTGQNSAIV

-1169 TNASDAPQSNTIIRF
+1169 TSLSDAPQSNVIIRF

-1261 SSMNFISN
+1261 SSMNFVSN

-1311 GQTQSVFKFNAVNA
+1311 GQTQSVFKFNAKNA
-1325 ISFTNSSNLSSG
+1325 INFTNSTNLSSG
-1337 LYQIS
+1337 LYQMQ
-1342 AKSVLFDN
+1342 AKSVSFDN
-1350 SNLSVSVGTSSIKAN
+1350 SNLSVSVGTSSIKAS

-1381 TLELSGDLNLND
+1381 TLELQGDLNLND

-1421 NGSHLNFNGAVNFN
+1421 NNAHINFNGTTNFN
-1435 SANITTSLSDS
+1435 SENITTSLNDS
-1446 SIVFKGASS
+1446 SIAFKGAIS
-1455 LGGQFNLSNNSF
+1455 LGGQFNLSNNSS

-1478 NTAFNFYNNAFSQS
+1478 NTAFNFYDSTFSQS
-1492 PITFHQALDIKAP
+1492 PIIFHQTLDIKAL

-1556 IIQAD
+1556 IIQAG
-1561 MNSNW
+1561 MNNNW
-1566 YERISFFGMRI
+1566 YERINFFGMRI
-1577 NDGIYDAKNQ
+1577 NDGVYDAINQ

-1622 TLYNIGSEIFN
+1622 TLYNIGSEVFN

-1650 AQGVF
+1650 AKGVF
-1655 YLTSSVKGYYNPNQS
+1655 YLTSNVKGYYSPNQS

-1685 TSESSVIS
+1685 TSDSSIIS

-1746 NLKGDALNQ
+1746 DLNPNALNQ
-1755 LTKLITPSDWKNINE
+1755 LTKLITPNDWKNINE

-1778 VVQNFNNGALIIGAT
+1778 VVQNFNNGTLIVGAT

-1878 TSLILNQANIVSS
+1878 TSLVLNQANIVSS

-1932 GNLIVNTLGSG
+1932 GNLIADTLGSD
-1943 SVIGGYLTPEQ
+1943 SVIGGHLTPEQ
-1954 KNQTLSQLLGQN
+1954 KDQTLSQLLGQN
-1966 NFDNLMNDSGLNTA
+1966 NFDNLMNDSGLNVA

-2045 SVMLQDIVK
+2045 SVILQDIVK
-2054 PSEALQNDVVALGK
+2054 PSKALQSDVVALGK

-2074 LGQDMLNSLESLL
+2074 LGQDALNSLESLL

-2095 LDKVLAAK
+2095 LDKILAAK

-2126 APYGLSQVWQR
+2126 APYGLSQVWQK
-2137 GDFSF
+2137 GDFNF

-2179 AFTNHSGTLNL
+2179 SFTNHAGVLQL

-2197 INITTLDA
+2197 INITTLNA

-2231 VQQSDPITTNTANPC
+2231 VKQNNPATANIANPC
-2246 ALSAQSANGASSNN
+2246 ALSTQSVNGASN

-2265 PIALNNNDESLMVTA
+2265 QIALSNNDESLMVTA
-2280 NDFNFSGNIYAN
+2280 NGFNFAGNIYAN

-2336 VTNNLN
+2336 MANNLN
-2342 IQGAFNNNATQ
+2342 IQGAFNNNATH
-2353 KIGVL
+2353 KIEVL
-2358 QNLVIASNAS
+2358 QNLTIASNAS

-2388 HFNLENIQTPA
+2388 HFNLENIQTPI

-2413 QTPFINVNNSM
+2413 QTPFMNVNNSM

-2442 INPNSLQSYLKLY
+2442 INPNSLQSYLNLY

-2481 QDKGLLLSVALPNSN
+2481 QDKGLLLSVALPNPN
-2496 NASPNNILS
+2496 NAHQNNILS
-2505 LSVLHNQVKM
+2505 LSVLHNQIKM

-2533 VGIQGQSALNQIEA
+2533 VGIQGQSALNKIEA
-2547 IGGNNAIKWLS
+2547 VGGNNAIKWLS
-2558 TLMIKT
+2558 TLMMET

-2574 LENHSLNEILDA
+2574 LKNHSLHEILGVA
-2586 TKDLQNTASLISNP
+2586 KDLLNTANLISNP
-2600 NFRDNATN
+2600 NFRNNATN

-2627 FRAREGESNFSERL
+2627 FRSREGESDFSERL

-2647 RFSDPNPSEIFVKY
+2647 RFSDPNPSEVFIKY

-2674 GVGGASFISGGNGT
+2674 GIGGASFISGGNGT
-2688 LYGLNVG
+2688 LYGLNAG

-2714 GFNGNIMRSL
+2714 GFNGNIMHSL
-2724 GNNVD
+2724 ANNVD

-2746 ANETYGGNASHINS
+2746 ANETYEGNASNINS

-2784 YGYDFMFKQKSVV
+2784 YGYDFMFKHKSVV

-2806 HFIGLSGMKGKM
+2806 YFIGLSGMKGKM
-2818 QNPAYQ
+2818 NDAAYE
-2824 QFVMHSNPS
+2824 QFLMHSNPS

-2866 LIKAK
+2866 LIKSK

-2889 EIFNTFASVI
+2889 EVFNTFASVI

-2918 KMGLQYQDLNI
+2918 KMGLQYQDINI

>member
-1 MKQFKKKPKKIKRS
+1 MKKFKKKPKSIKRS
-15 QKIILK
+15 HQNQKTILK

-31 GGFAS
+31 SGFAS
-36 GVYADGTDILG
+36 GAYANNLWDLLNPKVGG
-47 LSWGEKSQKVCVHRP
+47 EYVHWVKGSQYCSWLEFGGCLRNVWGASHKG
-62 WYALWSCD
+62 YDA
-70 KWEEKTQQFTGN
+70 
-82 QLITKTWAGG
+82 G

-97 YHSQNNQD
+97 LSSQNYQAISVGSGNE
-105 ITANLKN
+105 T
-112 DNGTYFLSGLY
+112 GTYSLSGFT
-123 NYTGG
+123 NYV
-128 EYNGGNLDIELGSN
+128 GGNLTI
-142 ATFNLG
+142 NLG
-148 ANSGNSFTSWYP
+148 NSVVLDLSGSNSFTSYQGY
-160 NGHTNVTFSAGTI
+160 NQGKDDVTFTVGTI
-173 NVNNSVEVGNRVGS
+173 NLNGTLEVGNRVGS

-205 TINSNINAYKT
+205 NINSNISAYKT

-226 AITINS
+226 AITIGS

-245 IGSGANCSSS
+245 IGSGANCSTS

-263 TTSATN
+263 TTNATN

-281 EESANFSGAKLNGGA
+281 EENATFSGAKWNGGA
-296 FTFNKGFNA
+296 FTFNKEFNA

-317 FKGTSSFNNATFS
+317 FKGTSSFNGASFS
-330 NASYTFDN
+330 NATYTFNN

-356 QSNPT
+356 QT
-361 NSAQHPQILF
+361 NSAQHPQI
-371 ENSSFNGGI
+371 
-380 FTFNNQTNPTNSA
+380 Q
-393 QHPQILFE
+393 
-401 NSSFSGSTTTLKGSA
+401 NSSFSGNATTLKG
-416 TFEQAFNNS
+416 FVNFQQAFNNS

-430 IQNASFD
+430 IQNASFN

-444 GKITIEKDAS
+444 GKITINESAS

-460 NTPVDTN
+460 NTSVDTN
-467 NMSVTGSVTL
+467 NMTISGGVTL

-498 AQGATFNLTSLGSE
+498 TQGATFNLTSLGD
-512 KSVTILNSSGGITYN
+512 KNSVTILNSSGGITYN
-527 HLLNHALN
+527 HLLNHAIN
-535 SLTNALKTTESSS
+535 GLTNALKTNESSS

-556 LWDMITYNGVTGQLL
+556 LWDIITYNGVTGQLL
-571 SENAA
+571 NENA
-576 TPKNTDSSPS
+576 TTSKPTDSSPS
-586 APTKDSPQVYQVG
+586 KSSTNSTQVYQVG

-610 ETFSPNSIIIQA
+610 ETFGPNSIIIQA

-636 SQFDLSASNYI
+636 SQFNLSASNYI
-647 NANMPWYDHK
+647 NADMPWYDHK

-682 YTNSFKQTFSTNG
+682 YTNSFKQTFSASG

-702 NATWTGNSVSSSGTV
+702 NSTWTGNNVSSSGTV

-731 GPWPYYQCIGTTNG
+731 GPWPYYQCTGTTDG
-745 AYSAYHVYITAN
+745 TYSAYHVYITAN
-757 LRSGNRIGTGGAANL
+757 LRSGNRVGTGGAANL

-792 GAYSSSMTFSTQNMD
+792 GIYSSSMTFSTQNMD
-807 SSQNLN
+807 NSQNLK
-813 GLNANGKLSVYGAT
+813 GLNSNGTLSVYGTT
-827 FTNQAKDGKFIFN
+827 FTNEAKDGKFIFN
-840 AGQATFENTNFN
+840 AGQAVFENTNFN

-874 SFEIS
+874 SFEIGT
-879 AKNASFNNANFNN
+879 KNASFNNANFNN

-900 SNATTSFVGDF
+900 SNATTSFIGDF

-929 TNSDGSQN
+929 TNGSQN

-951 NATFDNMAFNGPTNT
+951 NATFDNVVFNSPTNT
-966 SVKGQV
+966 SVKGHV

-981 LNAPLSFGDGMIN
+981 LNAPLSFGDGTIS
-994 FSAHSVINIGEAI
+994 FSTHSVINIGEAI

-1052 GNGIYDVVYS
+1052 GNGVYDVVYS

-1069 FQEVFSP
+1069 FQEVFSQ

-1085 VGMVFDYVDMEKS
+1085 VSMVFDYVDMEKS
-1098 DHLYYQNALGFM
+1098 DHLYYQNAFGFM

-1123 LNNTI
+1123 ANNTI
-1128 YYYDKSIDF
+1128 YYYDNSIDF

-1147 AEFSQTLTGQNSAIV
+1147 AEFSQTFTGQNSAIV
-1162 FGAKNIW
+1162 FGAKSIW

-1233 GASLNFNGLQGIL
+1233 GANLNFNGLQGIL

-1284 AQNKGNPNFSFNA
+1284 AQNGGKPNFSFNA

-1325 ISFTNSSNLSSG
+1325 ISFTNSTNLSSG

-1365 AISLSQNASIN
+1365 AINLSQNASIN

-1381 TLELSGDLNLND
+1381 TLELQGDLSLND
-1393 TSSLNLNQSAINV
+1393 TSSLNLNQSTINV

-1421 NGSHLNFNGAVNFN
+1421 NNAHINFNGTTNFN
-1435 SANITTSLSDS
+1435 SANITTSLNHS
-1446 SIVFKGASS
+1446 SIVFKGAVS
-1455 LGGQFNLSNNSF
+1455 LGGQFNLSNNSS

-1473 SAITS
+1473 SAIIS
-1478 NTAFNFYNNAFSQS
+1478 NTAFNFYDNAFSQS
-1492 PITFHQALDIKAP
+1492 PITFNQALDVKAP

-1514 PNNSSVLNLK
+1514 PNSSSVLNLK
-1524 NSQLVFSDQGSLN
+1524 NSELIFSDQGSLN

-1561 MNSNW
+1561 MNDNW

-1577 NDGIYDAKNQ
+1577 NGGIYDAKNQ

-1602 ESFKDN
+1602 ESFKNN

-1650 AQGVF
+1650 AEGVF

-1670 YQASGSNNTTKNNNL
+1670 YQANGSNNTTKNNNL

-1746 NLKGDALNQ
+1746 DLKGDALNQ

-1793 KIGQTNTNSTVVFG
+1793 KIGQTDTNSAVVFG
-1807 GLGYQKP
+1807 GLGYQTP

-1917 LGEVAMQSIN
+1917 LGEVAVQSIN

-2054 PSEALQNDVVALGK
+2054 PSNALKNDVVALGK

-2074 LGQDMLNSLESLL
+2074 LGQDTLNSLESLL

-2112 LGDLIP
+2112 LGDVMP

-2126 APYGLSQVWQR
+2126 APYGLSQVWQK

-2179 AFTNHSGTLNL
+2179 AFTNHFGTLQL

-2197 INITTLDA
+2197 INITTLNA

-2210 INAANN
+2210 INAGSNN
-2216 NVSVSQGNLFINASC
+2216 ISVSQGDLFINASC
-2231 VQQSDPITTNTANPC
+2231 AQQSDPTAANIANPC
-2246 ALSAQSANGASSNN
+2246 AFNAQSANGASSSN

-2303 ANIKNLYL
+2303 ANVKNLYL
-2311 YNNAQFQANNLTISN
+2311 YNNAQFQANNLIISN

-2353 KIGVL
+2353 KIEVL

-2388 HFNLENIQTPA
+2388 HFNLENIQTPT
-2399 PLIQAE
+2399 PLIQAG

-2413 QTPFINVNNSM
+2413 QTPFMNVSV
-2424 ANNTTYTL
+2424 ANGGTYTL

-2505 LSVLHNQVKM
+2505 LSVLHDQIKM
-2515 SYGDKVMDF
+2515 SYGNKIMDF

-2547 IGGNNAIKWLS
+2547 IGGNSAINWLS

-2608 LLELAS
+2608 LLELAG

-2627 FRAREGESNFSERL
+2627 FRAREGESDFSKRL

-2647 RFSDPNPSEIFVKY
+2647 RFSDPNPGEVFVKY
-2661 SQPNKH
+2661 SQLSKH

-2674 GVGGASFISGGNGT
+2674 GIGGASFISGGNGT

-2695 YDRLVKNV
+2695 YDRLVRNV

-2746 ANETYGGNASHINS
+2746 ANETYGGNATSINS
-2760 SNSLLSVLN
+2760 SNPLLSVLN

-2818 QNPAYQ
+2818 NDAAYK
-2824 QFVMHSNPS
+2824 QFLMHSNPS

-2847 KYFGKNS
+2847 KYFGQNS

-2866 LIKAK
+2866 LIKSK
-2871 GDNMVRFVGENTL
+2871 GGNTVRFVGENTL

-2889 EIFNTFASVI
+2889 EVFNTFASVI

-2918 KMGLQYQDLNI
+2918 KMGLQYQDINI

>member
-1 MKQFKKKPKKIKRS
+1 MKKFKKKPKSIKRS
-15 QKIILK
+15 HQNQKTILK

-31 GGFAS
+31 SGFAS
-36 GVYADGTDILG
+36 GAYANNNLWDLLNPKVGGEYVHWVKGSQYCSRWEFGGCLRNV
-47 LSWGEKSQKVCVHRP
+47 WGANHKG
-62 WYALWSCD
+62 YDA
-70 KWEEKTQQFTGN
+70 
-82 QLITKTWAGG
+82 G

-97 YHSQNNQD
+97 LSSQNYQAISVDSGNE
-105 ITANLKN
+105 T
-112 DNGTYFLSGLY
+112 GTYSLSGFT
-123 NYTGG
+123 NYV
-128 EYNGGNLDIELGSN
+128 GGNLTI
-142 ATFNLG
+142 NLG
-148 ANSGNSFTSWYP
+148 NSVVLDLSGSNSFTSYQGY
-160 NGHTNVTFSAGTI
+160 NQGKDDVTFNVGTI
-173 NVNNSVEVGNRVGS
+173 NLNGALEVGNRVGS

-205 TINSNINAYKT
+205 NINSNINAYKT

-226 AITINS
+226 VITIGS
-232 VSLSGDTCSSLAK
+232 VSLSGDTCSSSVSVG
-245 IGSGANCSSS
+245 IGANCSTS

-263 TTSATN
+263 TTNATN
-269 TTFSNASGSFTF
+269 TAFSNASGSFTF
-281 EESANFSGAKLNGGA
+281 EENATFSGAKWNGGA
-296 FTFNKGFNA
+296 FTFNKEFKA

-317 FKGTSSFNNATFS
+317 FKGTSSFNGTNFNNAT
-330 NASYTFDN
+330 YTFEN

-356 QSNPT
+356 QT
-361 NSAQHPQILF
+361 NQSAQHPQIV
-371 ENSSFNGGI
+371 
-380 FTFNNQTNPTNSA
+380 
-393 QHPQILFE
+393 FE
-401 NSSFSGSTTTLKGSA
+401 NSSFSGNATTLKGFA

-430 IQNASFD
+430 IQNASFN

-444 GKITIEKDAS
+444 GKITINESAS
-454 FNNTSF
+454 FNDTTFNTSI
-460 NTPVDTN
+460 NTN
-467 NMSVTGSVTL
+467 NMTISGGVTL
-477 SGKNDLK
+477 SGKNDLN
-484 NGSTLDFGSSKITL
+484 NGSTLDFGSSKVTL
-498 AQGATFNLTSLGSE
+498 AQGTTFNLTSLSSE
-512 KSVTILNSSGGITYN
+512 KSVTILNSSSGITYN
-527 HLLNHALN
+527 HLLNHAIN
-535 SLTNALKTTESSS
+535 SLTNALKTNESSS

-571 SENAA
+571 SESAA
-576 TPKNTDSSPS
+576 TSKNTDSSPS

-610 ETFSPNSIIIQA
+610 ETFGPNSIIIQA
-622 LESGTYTPPPTISG
+622 LESGTYTPPPVING
-636 SQFDLSASNYI
+636 SKFDLSASNYI
-647 NANMPWYDHK
+647 NADMPWYNHK

-682 YTNSFKQTFSTNG
+682 YTNSFKQTFSASN

-702 NATWTGNSVSSSGTV
+702 NATWTGNSVSSSDTV

-731 GPWPYYQCIGTTNG
+731 GPWPYYQCAGTTNG
-745 AYSAYHVYITAN
+745 TYSAYHVYITAN
-757 LRSGNRIGTGGAANL
+757 LRSGNRVGTGGAANL
-772 VFNGVDSINIAN
+772 IFNGVDSINIAN

-807 SSQNLN
+807 NSQNLN
-813 GLNANGKLSVYGAT
+813 GLNANGKLSVHGVT

-840 AGQATFENTNFN
+840 AGQAVFENTNFN

-879 AKNASFNNANFNN
+879 TKNASFNNANFNN

-900 SNATTSFVGDF
+900 SSATTSFMGDF

-922 NAVFGNS
+922 NAVFGNP

-937 TANFNNTGSVNIAG
+937 TANFNNTGSVNISG
-951 NATFDNMAFNGPTNT
+951 NATFDNVAFNGPTNT

-981 LNAPLSFGDGMIN
+981 LNAPLSFGDGTIS
-994 FSAHSVINIGEAI
+994 FGAHSVINIGEAI

-1043 SSEKLVSSA
+1043 SSEKLVSSV
-1052 GNGIYDVVYS
+1052 GNGVYDVVYS

-1069 FQEVFSP
+1069 FQEIFSQ

-1123 LNNTI
+1123 ANNTI

-1147 AEFSQTLTGQNSAIV
+1147 AEFSQTFTGQNSAIV
-1162 FGAKNIW
+1162 FGAKSIW
-1169 TNASDAPQSNTIIRF
+1169 TDASDAPQSNAIIRF

-1233 GASLNFNGLQGIL
+1233 GANLNFNGLQGIL

-1284 AQNKGNPNFSFNA
+1284 AQNGGNPNFSFNA

-1311 GQTQSVFKFNAVNA
+1311 GKTQSVFKFNATNA

-1337 LYQIS
+1337 LYQMQ

-1365 AISLSQNASIN
+1365 AINLSQNASIN

-1381 TLELSGDLNLND
+1381 TLELQGGLNVND
-1393 TSSLNLNQSAINV
+1393 TSSLNLNQSTINV

-1421 NGSHLNFNGAVNFN
+1421 NNAHINFNGTTNFN
-1435 SANITTSLSDS
+1435 SANITTSLNHS
-1446 SIVFKGASS
+1446 SIVFKGAVS
-1455 LGGQFNLSNNSF
+1455 LGGQFNLSNNSS

-1478 NTAFNFYNNAFSQS
+1478 NTAFNFYDNAFSQS

-1524 NSQLVFSDQGSLN
+1524 NSQLVFGDQGSLN

-1622 TLYNIGSEIFN
+1622 TLYNIGSEVFN

-1655 YLTSSVKGYYNPNQS
+1655 YLTSNVKGYYNPNQS
-1670 YQASGSNNTTKNNNL
+1670 YQANGSNNTTKNNNL
-1685 TSESSVIS
+1685 TSESSIIS

-1707 VYNKGYNF
+1707 IYNKGYNF

-1746 NLKGDALNQ
+1746 DLKGDALNQ
-1755 LTKLITPSDWKNINE
+1755 LTKLITPDDWKNINE

-1778 VVQNFNNGALIIGAT
+1778 VVQNFNNGTLIVGAT
-1793 KIGQTNTNSTVVFG
+1793 KIGQTDTNSAVVFG
-1807 GLGYQKP
+1807 GLGYQTP

-1917 LGEVAMQSIN
+1917 LGEVAVQSIN

-1932 GNLIVNTLGSG
+1932 GNLIVNTLGSN

-2074 LGQDMLNSLESLL
+2074 LGQDALNSLESLL

-2103 GLGPIYEQG
+2103 GLGSIYEQG

-2118 NLGKKGLF
+2118 SFGKKGLF
-2126 APYGLSQVWQR
+2126 APYGLSQVWQK

-2179 AFTNHSGTLNL
+2179 SFTNHSGTLNL

-2210 INAANN
+2210 INAVNN
-2216 NVSVSQGNLFINASC
+2216 NISVSQGDLFINASC
-2231 VQQSDPITTNTANPC
+2231 TQQSTPTTASVTNPC
-2246 ALSAQSANGASSNN
+2246 ALSAQSANGASSNS

-2303 ANIKNLYL
+2303 ANVKNLYL
-2311 YNNAQFQANNLTISN
+2311 YNNAQFQANNLIISN

-2336 VTNNLN
+2336 TANNLN

-2353 KIGVL
+2353 KIEVL

-2376 EVGGALNNFGAI
+2376 EVGGALNNLGTI
-2388 HFNLENIQTPA
+2388 HFNLENSQTPVN

-2405 GIINLNTT
+2405 EIINLNTT

-2496 NASPNNILS
+2496 NASQNNILS
-2505 LSVLHNQVKM
+2505 LSVLHDQIKM
-2515 SYGDKVMDF
+2515 SYGNKIMDF

-2533 VGIQGQSALNQIEA
+2533 AGIQGQSALNQIEA

-2558 TLMIKT
+2558 TLMIDT

-2627 FRAREGESNFSERL
+2627 FRTREGESDFSL
-2641 LELKNK
+2641 LEFKNK
-2647 RFSDPNPSEIFVKY
+2647 RFSDPNPGEIFVKH
-2661 SQPNKH
+2661 SQLSKH
-2667 PNNLWVQ
+2667 QNNLWVQ

-2695 YDRLVKNV
+2695 YDRLVRNV

-2714 GFNGNIMRSL
+2714 DFNGNIMHSL

-2746 ANETYGGNASHINS
+2746 ANETYGGNATNINS

-2818 QNPAYQ
+2818 NDAAYK
-2824 QFVMHSNPS
+2824 QFLMHSNPS

-2866 LIKAK
+2866 LIKSK
-2871 GDNMVRFVGENTL
+2871 GDNTVRFVGENTL

-2918 KMGLQYQDLNI
+2918 KMGLQYQDINI

>member
-1 MKQFKKKPKKIKRS
+1 MHANNLWDLLNPKVGGEYVHWVKGS
-15 QKIILK
+15 QYCAWWEFAGCLK
-21 RPLWLMPLLI
+21 N
-31 GGFAS
+31 
-36 GVYADGTDILG
+36 V
-47 LSWGEKSQKVCVHRP
+47 WGANHKG
-62 WYALWSCD
+62 YDA
-70 KWEEKTQQFTGN
+70 
-82 QLITKTWAGG
+82 G

-97 YHSQNNQD
+97 LSSQNYQAIFVGSGNE
-105 ITANLKN
+105 T
-112 DNGTYFLSGLY
+112 GTYSLSGFT
-123 NYTGG
+123 NYV
-128 EYNGGNLDIELGSN
+128 GGNLTI
-142 ATFNLG
+142 NLG
-148 ANSGNSFTSWYP
+148 NSVVLDLSGSNSFTSYQGYNQGKDDVSFNVGAINL
-160 NGHTNVTFSAGTI
+160 NGAL
-173 NVNNSVEVGNRVGS
+173 EVGNRVGS

-205 TINSNINAYKT
+205 TINSNISAYKT

-226 AITINS
+226 VITINS
-232 VSLSGDTCSSLAK
+232 VSLNGDTCSSSVSV
-245 IGSGANCSSS
+245 GVGANCSSS

-263 TTSATN
+263 TINATN

-281 EESANFSGAKLNGGA
+281 EENATFSGAKWNGGA
-296 FTFNKGFNA
+296 FTFNKEFNA
-305 TNNTAFNSGSFT
+305 TNNTAFNSGSFN
-317 FKGTSSFNNATFS
+317 FKGASSFNGANFNNA
-330 NASYTFDN
+330 AYTFNN
-338 QATFQN
+338 QAAFQN

-356 QSNPT
+356 Q
-361 NSAQHPQILF
+361 
-371 ENSSFNGGI
+371 
-380 FTFNNQTNPTNSA
+380 NNQTNNA

-401 NSSFSGSTTTLKGSA
+401 NSSFSGNATTLKG
-416 TFEQAFNNS
+416 FVHFQQAFNNS

-430 IQNASFD
+430 MQNASFN

-454 FNNTSF
+454 FNSMTFNTS
-460 NTPVDTN
+460 VDTN
-467 NMSVTGSVTL
+467 NMTITGGVTL

-484 NGSTLDFGSSKITL
+484 NGSTLDFGSSKVTL
-498 AQGATFNLTSLGSE
+498 AQGTTFNLTSLSSE

-527 HLLNHALN
+527 HLLNHAIN
-535 SLTNALKTTESSS
+535 SLTNALKTNESSS

-556 LWDMITYNGVTGQLL
+556 LWDMITYDGVTGQLL

-576 TPKNTDSSPS
+576 TSKNTDSSPPKS
-586 APTKDSPQVYQVG
+586 SSNSTQVYQVG

-610 ETFSPNSIIIQA
+610 ETFSHNSIIIQA
-622 LESGTYTPPPTISG
+622 LESGTYTPPPVISG
-636 SQFDLSASNYI
+636 SKFDLSASNYI
-647 NANMPWYDHK
+647 DSDMPWYDHK
-657 YYIPKSQNFTE
+657 SYIPKSQNFTE

-682 YTNSFKQTFSTNG
+682 YTNSFKQTFSASG

-702 NATWTGNSVSSSGTV
+702 NSTWTDHNVSSSDTV

-731 GPWPYYQCIGTTNG
+731 GPWPYYQCTGTTNG
-745 AYSAYHVYITAN
+745 TYSAYHVYITAN

-772 VFNGVDSINIAN
+772 VFNGVDSVNIVN

-792 GAYSSSMTFSTQNMD
+792 GIYSSSMTFSTQSMD
-807 SSQNLN
+807 NSQNLN
-813 GLNANGKLSVYGAT
+813 GLNPNGTLSVYGTT

-840 AGQATFENTNFN
+840 AGQAVFENTNFN
-852 GGSYQFSG
+852 GGNYQFSG

-879 AKNASFNNANFNN
+879 AKNASFDNANFNN

-900 SNATTSFVGDF
+900 SNANTSFVGDF

-922 NAVFGNS
+922 SAVFGNS
-929 TNSDGSQN
+929 NNGSQN
-937 TANFNNTGSVNIAG
+937 NANFNNTGSVNISG
-951 NATFDNMAFNGPTNT
+951 NATFDNVVFNSPTNT
-966 SVKGQV
+966 SVKGKV

-981 LNAPLSFGDGMIN
+981 LNAPLSFGDGTITFN
-994 FSAHSVINIGEAI
+994 AHSVINIAEAI

-1052 GNGIYDVVYS
+1052 GNGVYDVVYS

-1069 FQEVFSP
+1069 FQEIFSP

-1085 VGMVFDYVDMEKS
+1085 VGMVFDYMDMEKS

-1123 LNNTI
+1123 SNNTI

-1147 AEFSQTLTGQNSAIV
+1147 AEFSQTFTGQNSVIV
-1162 FGAKNIW
+1162 FGAKSIW

-1261 SSMNFISN
+1261 SSMNFTSN
-1269 SANIQAQNSYFIDDT
+1269 STNIQAQNSYFIDDT
-1284 AQNKGNPNFSFNA
+1284 AQNGGNPNFSFNA

-1311 GQTQSVFKFNAVNA
+1311 GQTQSVFKFNAANA
-1325 ISFTNSSNLSSG
+1325 INFTNSTNLSSG
-1337 LYQIS
+1337 LYQMQ
-1342 AKSVLFDN
+1342 AKSVSFDN

-1365 AISLSQNASIN
+1365 AINLSQNASIN

-1381 TLELSGDLNLND
+1381 TLELQGDLNLND

-1406 SNNATINDYASLIAS
+1406 SNNATINDYASLIV
-1421 NGSHLNFNGAVNFN
+1421 NDGSRLNFNGTTNFN
-1435 SANITTSLSDS
+1435 SANITTSLNHS
-1446 SIVFKGASS
+1446 SILFKGAIS
-1455 LGGQFNLSNNSF
+1455 LGGQFNLSNNSS

-1473 SAITS
+1473 SAIIS
-1478 NTAFNFYNNAFSQS
+1478 NTAFNFYDNAFSQS

-1556 IIQAD
+1556 IIQAG
-1561 MNSNW
+1561 MNNNW
-1566 YERISFFGMRI
+1566 YERINFFGMCI
-1577 NDGIYDAKNQ
+1577 NDGVYDAINQ

-1602 ESFKDN
+1602 ESFKNN

-1622 TLYNIGSEIFN
+1622 TLYNIGSEVFN

-1655 YLTSSVKGYYNPNQS
+1655 YLTSNVKGYYNPNQS

-1685 TSESSVIS
+1685 TSNSSVIS
-1693 QTYNAQGNPISALH
+1693 QTYNAQGNPISTLH

-1746 NLKGDALNQ
+1746 DLNSNALNQ
-1755 LTKLITPSDWKNINE
+1755 LTKLITPNDWKNINE

-1778 VVQNFNNGALIIGAT
+1778 VVQNFNNGTLIVGAT
-1793 KIGQTNTNSTVVFG
+1793 KIGQTDTNSAVVFG

-1878 TSLILNQANIVSS
+1878 TSLVLNQANIVSS

-1932 GNLIVNTLGSG
+1932 GNLIADTLGSN
-1943 SVIGGYLTPEQ
+1943 SVIGRHLTPEQ

-1966 NFDNLMNDSGLNTA
+1966 NFDNLMNDSGLNAA

-2045 SVMLQDIVK
+2045 SVILQDIVK
-2054 PSEALQNDVVALGK
+2054 PSSALKNDAVALGK

-2074 LGQDMLNSLESLL
+2074 LGQDTLNSLESLL

-2095 LDKVLAAK
+2095 LDKVLVAK
-2103 GLGPIYEQG
+2103 GLGSIYEQG
-2112 LGDLIP
+2112 LGDLMP

-2126 APYGLSQVWQR
+2126 APYGLSQVWQK

-2155 SNANGGTLSFN
+2155 SNANGGALSFN

-2179 AFTNHSGTLNL
+2179 SFTNHAGALNL

-2197 INITTLDA
+2197 INITTLNA

-2216 NVSVSQGNLFINASC
+2216 NVSVSQGNLFVNASC
-2231 VQQSDPITTNTANPC
+2231 AGQSDPTAANIANPC
-2246 ALSAQSANGASSNN
+2246 ALSTQSANGASSSN

-2265 PIALNNNDESLMVTA
+2265 QIALSNNDESLMVTA

-2331 KNASF
+2331 KNTSF
-2336 VTNNLN
+2336 MANNLN
-2342 IQGAFNNNATQ
+2342 IQGAFNNNATR
-2353 KIGVL
+2353 KIEVL
-2358 QNLVIASNAS
+2358 QNLTIASTAS

-2388 HFNLENIQTPA
+2388 HFNLENIQTPT
-2399 PLIQAE
+2399 PFIQAE

-2413 QTPFINVNNSM
+2413 QTPFININNSM
-2424 ANNTTYTL
+2424 ANNTTHTL

-2455 TLININGNHIEE
+2455 TLININGNRIEE

-2481 QDKGLLLSVALPNSN
+2481 QDKGLLLSVALPNPN
-2496 NASPNNILS
+2496 NAHQNNILS
-2505 LSVLHNQVKM
+2505 LSVLYNQIKM

-2547 IGGNNAIKWLS
+2547 VGGNNAIKWLS
-2558 TLMIKT
+2558 TLMMET

-2574 LENHSLNEILDA
+2574 LKNHSLHEILGVA
-2586 TKDLQNTASLISNP
+2586 KDLLNTANLISNP
-2600 NFRDNATN
+2600 NFRNNATN

-2627 FRAREGESNFSERL
+2627 FRSREGESDFSKHL

-2647 RFSDPNPSEIFVKY
+2647 RFSDPNPGEVFVKY

-2674 GVGGASFISGGNGT
+2674 GIGGASFISGGNGT

-2703 ILGGYV
+2703 ILGGYA

-2714 GFNGNIMRSL
+2714 GFNGNIMHSL
-2724 GNNVD
+2724 ANNVD

-2746 ANETYGGNASHINS
+2746 ANETYEGNASNINS

-2818 QNPAYQ
+2818 NDAAYK
-2824 QFVMHSNPS
+2824 QFLMHSNPS

-2866 LIKAK
+2866 LIKSK
-2871 GDNMVRFVGENTL
+2871 GGNVVRFVGENTL

-2889 EIFNTFASVI
+2889 EVFNTFASVI

-2907 RLMYVN
+2907 RLVYVN

-2918 KMGLQYQDLNI
+2918 KMGLQYQDINI

>member
-1 MKQFKKKPKKIKRS
+1 MKKFKKKPKSIKRS

-31 GGFAS
+31 SGFAS
-36 GVYADGTDILG
+36 GAYANNNLWDLLNPKVGGEYVHWVKGSQYCAWWEFAGCLKNV
-47 LSWGEKSQKVCVHRP
+47 WGANHKG
-62 WYALWSCD
+62 YDA
-70 KWEEKTQQFTGN
+70 
-82 QLITKTWAGG
+82 G

-97 YHSQNNQD
+97 LSSQNYQAISVGNGNE
-105 ITANLKN
+105 T
-112 DNGTYFLSGLY
+112 GTYSLSGFT
-123 NYTGG
+123 NYV
-128 EYNGGNLDIELGSN
+128 GGNLTI
-142 ATFNLG
+142 NLG
-148 ANSGNSFTSWYP
+148 NSVVLDLSGSNSFTSYQGYNQGKDDVSFNVGAINL
-160 NGHTNVTFSAGTI
+160 NGTL
-173 NVNNSVEVGNRVGS
+173 EVGNRVGS

-205 TINSNINAYKT
+205 TINSNISAFKT
-216 SQVNIGNANS
+216 SQVNVGNANS
-226 AITINS
+226 VITIGS
-232 VSLSGDTCSSLAK
+232 VSLSGDTCSSLASV
-245 IGSGANCSSS
+245 GVGANCSNS
-255 GPSYSFKG
+255 GPSYSFRG
-263 TTSATN
+263 TTNATN

-281 EESANFSGAKLNGGA
+281 EENATFSGAKWNGGTY
-296 FTFNKGFNA
+296 TFNKGFSA

-317 FKGTSSFNNATFS
+317 FEGTSSFNGASFS
-330 NASYTFDN
+330 NATYTFNN

-356 QSNPT
+356 QT
-361 NSAQHPQILF
+361 NQSAQHPQI
-371 ENSSFNGGI
+371 
-380 FTFNNQTNPTNSA
+380 Q
-393 QHPQILFE
+393 
-401 NSSFSGSTTTLKGSA
+401 NSSFSGNATTLKGSVI
-416 TFEQAFNNS
+416 FQQAFNNS

-430 IQNASFD
+430 IQNASFN

-444 GKITIEKDAS
+444 GKITIEKEAS
-454 FNNTSF
+454 FNDTTFNTSI
-460 NTPVDTN
+460 NTN
-467 NMSVTGSVTL
+467 NMTISGGVTL
-477 SGKNDLK
+477 SGKNDLN
-484 NGSTLDFGSSKITL
+484 NGSTLDFGSSKVTL

-527 HLLNHALN
+527 HLLNHAIN
-535 SLTNALKTTESSS
+535 GLTNALKTNESSS
-548 KPQSFAQG
+548 LPQSFAQG
-556 LWDMITYNGVTGQLL
+556 LWDMITYNGVTGKLL
-571 SENAA
+571 NENATTSKPA
-576 TPKNTDSSPS
+576 DSSPS
-586 APTKDSPQVYQVG
+586 KSSTNSTQVYQVG

-610 ETFSPNSIIIQA
+610 ETFGPNSIIIQA
-622 LESGTYTPPPTISG
+622 LESGTYTPPPVISG
-636 SQFDLSASNYI
+636 SKFDLSASNYI
-647 NANMPWYDHK
+647 NSNTPWYDHK

-682 YTNSFKQTFSTNG
+682 YANSFKQTFSASN

-702 NATWTGNSVSSSGTV
+702 NSTWTGNSVFSSDTV

-731 GPWPYYQCIGTTNG
+731 GPWPYYQCTGTTNG
-745 AYSAYHVYITAN
+745 TYSAYHVYITAN

-792 GAYSSSMTFSTQNMD
+792 GIYSSFMTFSTQSMD
-807 SSQNLN
+807 NSQNLN
-813 GLNANGKLSVYGAT
+813 GLNSNGKLLVYGTT
-827 FTNQAKDGKFIFN
+827 FTNEAKDGKFIFN

-879 AKNASFNNANFNN
+879 TKNASFNNANFNN

-922 NAVFGNS
+922 NAVFGNP
-929 TNSDGSQN
+929 TNGSQN
-937 TANFNNTGSVNIAG
+937 TANFNNTGSVNISG
-951 NATFDNMAFNGPTNT
+951 NATFDNVVFNGPTNT

-981 LNAPLSFGDGMIN
+981 LNAPLSFGDGTIS

-1021 IEYNNAFSKNLWQLI
+1021 IDYNNAFSKNLWQLI

-1052 GNGIYDVVYS
+1052 GNGVYDVVYS

-1098 DHLYYQNALGFM
+1098 DHLYYKDVVGFM

-1123 LNNTI
+1123 ANNTI
-1128 YYYDKSIDF
+1128 YYYDNSIDF

-1147 AEFSQTLTGQNSAIV
+1147 AEFSQTFTGQNSAIV

-1169 TNASDAPQSNTIIRF
+1169 TSVSDAPQSNAIIRF

-1261 SSMNFISN
+1261 SSMNFVSN

-1284 AQNKGNPNFSFNA
+1284 AQNGGNPNFSFNA

-1311 GQTQSVFKFNAVNA
+1311 GTTQSVFKLNATNA
-1325 ISFTNSSNLSSG
+1325 ISFTNSSKLSSG
-1337 LYQIS
+1337 LYQMQ
-1342 AKSVLFDN
+1342 AKSVSFDN

-1365 AISLSQNASIN
+1365 AINLSQNASIN

-1381 TLELSGDLNLND
+1381 TLELQGDLNVND
-1393 TSSLNLNQSAINV
+1393 TSSLNLNQSTINV

-1421 NGSHLNFNGAVNFN
+1421 NNAHINFNGTTNFN
-1435 SANITTSLSDS
+1435 SANITTSLSNS
-1446 SIVFKGASS
+1446 SIVFKGAVS
-1455 LGGQFNLSNNSF
+1455 LGGQFNLSNHSS

-1473 SAITS
+1473 STITS
-1478 NTAFNFYNNAFSQS
+1478 NTAFNFYDNAFSQS
-1492 PITFHQALDIKAP
+1492 PITFHQALDVKAP

-1577 NDGIYDAKNQ
+1577 SDGIYDAKNQ

-1602 ESFKDN
+1602 ESFKNN
-1608 QLSVTLSQIPGIKN
+1608 QLSVTLSQIPGTKN

-1655 YLTSSVKGYYNPNQS
+1655 YLTSNVKGYYNPNQS
-1670 YQASGSNNTTKNNNL
+1670 YQANGSNNTTKNNNL
-1685 TSESSVIS
+1685 SSESSVIS

-1707 VYNKGYNF
+1707 IYNKGYNF

-1746 NLKGDALNQ
+1746 DLKGDALNQ

-1793 KIGQTNTNSTVVFG
+1793 KIGQTDTNSAVVFG
-1807 GLGYQKP
+1807 GLGYQTP

-1917 LGEVAMQSIN
+1917 LGEVAVQSIN

-2054 PSEALQNDVVALGK
+2054 PSNALKNDVVALGK

-2074 LGQDMLNSLESLL
+2074 LGQDTLNSLESLL

-2118 NLGKKGLF
+2118 NLGKKGIF
-2126 APYGLSQVWQR
+2126 APYGLSQVWQK

-2210 INAANN
+2210 INAGSNN
-2216 NVSVSQGNLFINASC
+2216 ISVSQGDLFVNASC
-2231 VQQSDPITTNTANPC
+2231 AQQSDPTAVNATNPC
-2246 ALSAQSANGASSNN
+2246 VLSAQSANGASSNN

-2303 ANIKNLYL
+2303 ANVKNLYL
-2311 YNNAQFQANNLTISN
+2311 YNNAQFQANNLIISN

-2353 KIGVL
+2353 KIEVL

-2376 EVGGALNNFGAI
+2376 GVGGVLNNLGTI
-2388 HFNLENIQTPA
+2388 HFNLENSQTPT

-2505 LSVLHNQVKM
+2505 LSVLHNQIKM
-2515 SYGDKVMDF
+2515 SYGNKIMDF

-2547 IGGNNAIKWLS
+2547 IGGNSAINWLS

-2647 RFSDPNPSEIFVKY
+2647 RFSDPNPSEVFIKH
-2661 SQPNKH
+2661 SQPSKH
-2667 PNNLWVQ
+2667 PNNLWAQ

-2714 GFNGNIMRSL
+2714 DFNGNIMHSL

-2746 ANETYGGNASHINS
+2746 ANETYGGNATSINS

-2769 QRYNYNTWTTSVNGN
+2769 QRYSYNTWTTSVNGN

-2806 HFIGLSGMKGKM
+2806 HFIGLSGMKG
-2818 QNPAYQ
+2818 NDAAYK
-2824 QFVMHSNPS
+2824 QFLMHSNPS

-2847 KYFGKNS
+2847 KYFGQNS

-2866 LIKAK
+2866 LIKSK
-2871 GDNMVRFVGENTL
+2871 GGNTVRFVGENTL

-2889 EIFNTFASVI
+2889 EVFNTFASVI

-2918 KMGLQYQDLNI
+2918 KMGLQYQDINI

>member
-1 MKQFKKKPKKIKRS
+1 M
-15 QKIILK
+15 
-21 RPLWLMPLLI
+21 
-31 GGFAS
+31 
-36 GVYADGTDILG
+36 GV
-47 LSWGEKSQKVCVHRP
+47 
-62 WYALWSCD
+62 
-70 KWEEKTQQFTGN
+70 
-82 QLITKTWAGG
+82 
-92 NAANY
+92 
-97 YHSQNNQD
+97 
-105 ITANLKN
+105 
-112 DNGTYFLSGLY
+112 
-123 NYTGG
+123 
-128 EYNGGNLDIELGSN
+128 
-142 ATFNLG
+142 
-148 ANSGNSFTSWYP
+148 
-160 NGHTNVTFSAGTI
+160 
-173 NVNNSVEVGNRVGS
+173 
-187 GAGTHTGT
+187 
-195 ATLNLNANKV
+195 
-205 TINSNINAYKT
+205 
-216 SQVNIGNANS
+216 
-226 AITINS
+226 
-232 VSLSGDTCSSLAK
+232 
-245 IGSGANCSSS
+245 GANCSTS

-263 TTSATN
+263 TTNATN
-269 TTFSNASGSFTF
+269 TAFSNANGSFTF
-281 EESANFSGAKLNGGA
+281 EENATFSGAKLNGGA
-296 FTFNKGFNA
+296 FTFNKELNA
-305 TNNTAFNSGSFT
+305 TNNTAFNSGSFN
-317 FKGTSSFNNATFS
+317 FKGASSFNGATFS
-330 NASYTFDN
+330 DASYTFNN

-356 QSNPT
+356 QN
-361 NSAQHPQILF
+361 NQSAQHPQI
-371 ENSSFNGGI
+371 
-380 FTFNNQTNPTNSA
+380 Q
-393 QHPQILFE
+393 
-401 NSSFSGSTTTLKGSA
+401 NSSFSGNATTLKG
-416 TFEQAFNNS
+416 FVDFQQAFNNS

-430 IQNASFD
+430 MQNASFN
-437 NATFNNT
+437 NANFNNT
-444 GKITIEKDAS
+444 GKITIEKEAS
-454 FNNTSF
+454 FNNTTF
-460 NTPVDTN
+460 NTSINTN
-467 NMSVTGSVTL
+467 NMTITGSVTL

-484 NGSTLDFGSSKITL
+484 NGSTLDFGGSQVTL
-498 AQGATFNLTSLGSE
+498 AQGTTFNLTSLGSE

-527 HLLNHALN
+527 NLLNHALN
-535 SLTNALKTTESSS
+535 RLTNALKTNESSL

-571 SENAA
+571 NENAA
-576 TPKNTDSSPS
+576 TSKPADSSPS
-586 APTKDSPQVYQVG
+586 KSSTNSAQVYQVG

-610 ETFSPNSIIIQA
+610 ETFSHNSIIIQA
-622 LESGTYTPPPTISG
+622 LESGTYTPPPVISG
-636 SQFDLSASNYI
+636 SKFDLSASNYI

-682 YTNSFKQTFSTNG
+682 YTNSFKQTFSASN

-702 NATWTGNSVSSSGTV
+702 NSTWTDHNVSSSDTV

-731 GPWPYYQCIGTTNG
+731 GPWPYYQCTGTTDG

-772 VFNGVDSINIAN
+772 IFNGIDSVNIAN

-792 GAYSSSMTFSTQNMD
+792 GIYSSSMTFSTQSMD
-807 SSQNLN
+807 NSQNLK
-813 GLNANGKLSVYGAT
+813 GLNPNGTLLVYGTT

-840 AGQATFENTNFN
+840 AGQAVFENTNFN

-860 DSLNFSNN
+860 DSLNFLNN

-879 AKNASFNNANFNN
+879 AKNASFDNANFNN
-892 SASFNFNN
+892 STSFNFNN

-911 TNANSNLQIAG
+911 TNAHSNLQIAG

-929 TNSDGSQN
+929 TNGSQN
-937 TANFNNTGSVNIAG
+937 NANFNNTGSVNISG
-951 NATFDNMAFNGPTNT
+951 NATFDNVVFNSPTNT
-966 SVKGQV
+966 SVKGKV

-981 LNAPLSFGDGMIN
+981 LNAPLSFGDGTITFN
-994 FSAHSVINIGEAI
+994 AHSVINIDESI

-1052 GNGIYDVVYS
+1052 PNGVYDVVYS

-1069 FQEVFSP
+1069 FQEIFSP

-1085 VGMVFDYVDMEKS
+1085 VGMVFDYMDMEKS
-1098 DHLYYQNALGFM
+1098 DHLYYKNVAGFM

-1147 AEFSQTLTGQNSAIV
+1147 AEFSQTFTGQNSAIV

-1169 TNASDAPQSNTIIRF
+1169 TDASDAPQSNTIIRF

-1233 GASLNFNGLQGIL
+1233 GASLNFNALQGIL

-1261 SSMNFISN
+1261 SSMNFTSN

-1284 AQNKGNPNFSFNA
+1284 AQNGGNPNFSFNA

-1311 GQTQSVFKFNAVNA
+1311 GKTQSVFKFNATNA
-1325 ISFTNSSNLSSG
+1325 ISFTNSTNLSSG
-1337 LYQIS
+1337 LYQMQ
-1342 AKSVLFDN
+1342 AKSVSFDN

-1365 AISLSQNASIN
+1365 AINLSQNASIN

-1381 TLELSGDLNLND
+1381 TLELQGDLNLND

-1406 SNNATINDYASLIAS
+1406 SNNATINDHASLIV
-1421 NGSHLNFNGAVNFN
+1421 NDGSHLNFNGTTNFN
-1435 SANITTSLSDS
+1435 SENITTSLNHS
-1446 SIVFKGASS
+1446 SIVFKGAIS
-1455 LGGQFNLSNNSF
+1455 LGGQFNLSNNSS

-1478 NTAFNFYNNAFSQS
+1478 NTAFNFYDSAFSQS
-1492 PITFHQALDIKAP
+1492 PITFHQSLDIKAP
-1505 LSLGGNLLN
+1505 LSLGGNLLT

-1537 IANIDLLSDLND
+1537 VANIDLLSDLND

-1556 IIQAD
+1556 IIQAG
-1561 MNSNW
+1561 MNNNW
-1566 YERISFFGMRI
+1566 YERINFFGMRI
-1577 NDGIYDAKNQ
+1577 NDGVYDAINQ

-1622 TLYNIGSEIFN
+1622 TLYNIGSEVFN

-1650 AQGVF
+1650 AEGVF
-1655 YLTSSVKGYYNPNQS
+1655 YLTSNVKGYYSPNQS

-1746 NLKGDALNQ
+1746 GLNSNALNQ
-1755 LTKLITPSDWKNINE
+1755 LTKLITPNDWKSINE

-1778 VVQNFNNGALIIGAT
+1778 VVQNFNNGTLIVGAA
-1793 KIGQTNTNSTVVFG
+1793 KIGQTNTNSAVVFG

-1906 KVFNQAGLANI
+1906 KVFNQAALANI

-1932 GNLIVNTLGSG
+1932 GNLIVDTLGSD
-1943 SVIGGYLTPEQ
+1943 SVIGGHLTPEQ

-2045 SVMLQDIVK
+2045 SVVLQDIVK
-2054 PSEALQNDVVALGK
+2054 PSNALKNDVVALGK

-2074 LGQDMLNSLESLL
+2074 LGQDTLNSLESLL

-2103 GLGPIYEQG
+2103 GLGSIYEQG
-2112 LGDLIP
+2112 LGDLMP

-2126 APYGLSQVWQR
+2126 APYGLSQVWQK

-2150 QNSTF
+2150 QSSTF
-2155 SNANGGTLSFN
+2155 SNANGGILSFN

-2179 AFTNHSGTLNL
+2179 SFTNHAGVLNL

-2197 INITTLDA
+2197 INITTLNA

-2210 INAANN
+2210 INASNN
-2216 NVSVSQGNLFINASC
+2216 NVLVSQGNLFINASC
-2231 VQQSDPITTNTANPC
+2231 VKQSDPATTNITNPC
-2246 ALSAQSANGASSNN
+2246 TLSAQSANGASSN

-2265 PIALNNNDESLMVTA
+2265 QIALSNNDESLMVTA

-2336 VTNNLN
+2336 MANNLN
-2342 IQGAFNNNATQ
+2342 IQGAFNNNATR
-2353 KIGVL
+2353 KIEVL
-2358 QNLVIASNAS
+2358 QNLTIASNAS
-2368 LSTGIYGL
+2368 LSTGTYGL

-2388 HFNLENIQTPA
+2388 HFNLENIQTPT

-2413 QTPFINVNNSM
+2413 QTPFINANNSM

-2455 TLININGNHIEE
+2455 TLININGNRIEE

-2496 NASPNNILS
+2496 NASQNNILS
-2505 LSVLHNQVKM
+2505 LSVLYDQVKM

-2533 VGIQGQSALNQIEA
+2533 VGIQGQSALNKIEA
-2547 IGGNNAIKWLS
+2547 VGGNNAIKWLS
-2558 TLMIKT
+2558 TLMMET

-2574 LENHSLNEILDA
+2574 LENHSLNEILGVA
-2586 TKDLQNTASLISNP
+2586 KDLLNTASLISNP

-2627 FRAREGESNFSERL
+2627 FRSREGESDFSEHL

-2647 RFSDPNPSEIFVKY
+2647 RFSDPNPSEVFVKY
-2661 SQPNKH
+2661 SPPNKH

-2674 GVGGASFISGGNGT
+2674 GIGGASFISGGNGT
-2688 LYGLNVG
+2688 LYGLNAG

-2714 GFNGNIMRSL
+2714 GFNGNIMHSL
-2724 GNNVD
+2724 ANNVD

-2746 ANETYGGNASHINS
+2746 ANETYGGNASNINS

-2769 QRYNYNTWTTSVNGN
+2769 QRYSYNTWTTSVNGN

-2806 HFIGLSGMKGKM
+2806 HFIGLSAMKGKM
-2818 QNPAYQ
+2818 NDAAYK
-2824 QFVMHSNPS
+2824 QFLMHSNPS

-2866 LIKAK
+2866 LIKSK

-2889 EIFNTFASVI
+2889 EVFNTFASVI

-2918 KMGLQYQDLNI
+2918 KMGLQYQDINI

>member
-1 MKQFKKKPKKIKRS
+1 MKKFKKKPKSIKRS
-15 QKIILK
+15 HQNQKTILK

-31 GGFAS
+31 SGFAS
-36 GVYADGTDILG
+36 GVYANNLWDLLNPKVGGEYVHWVKGSQYCAWWEFAGCLKNV
-47 LSWGEKSQKVCVHRP
+47 WGANHKG
-62 WYALWSCD
+62 YDA
-70 KWEEKTQQFTGN
+70 
-82 QLITKTWAGG
+82 G

-97 YHSQNNQD
+97 LSSQNYQAISVGSGNE
-105 ITANLKN
+105 T
-112 DNGTYFLSGLY
+112 GTYSLSGFT
-123 NYTGG
+123 NYV
-128 EYNGGNLDIELGSN
+128 GGNLTI
-142 ATFNLG
+142 NLG
-148 ANSGNSFTSWYP
+148 NSVVLDLSGSNSFTSYQGY
-160 NGHTNVTFSAGTI
+160 NQGKDDVTFTVGTI
-173 NVNNSVEVGNRVGS
+173 NLNGALEVGNRVGS

-195 ATLNLNANKV
+195 ATLNLNTNKV
-205 TINSNINAYKT
+205 NINSNISTYKT
-216 SQVNIGNANS
+216 SQVNVGNANS
-226 AITINS
+226 VITIGS
-232 VSLSGDTCSSLAK
+232 VSLSGDTCSSLASV
-245 IGSGANCSSS
+245 GVGANCSTS

-263 TTSATN
+263 TTNATN

-281 EESANFSGAKLNGGA
+281 EENATFSGAKWNGGA
-296 FTFNKGFNA
+296 FTFNKGFSA

-317 FKGTSSFNNATFS
+317 FKGTSSFNGASFS
-330 NASYTFDN
+330 NATYTFEN

-356 QSNPT
+356 QTNPA
-361 NSAQHPQILF
+361 NSAQHPQI
-371 ENSSFNGGI
+371 
-380 FTFNNQTNPTNSA
+380 Q
-393 QHPQILFE
+393 
-401 NSSFSGSTTTLKGSA
+401 NSSFSGNATTLKGSII
-416 TFEQAFNNS
+416 FQQAFNNS

-430 IQNASFD
+430 IQNASFN

-454 FNNTSF
+454 FNDTTFNTS
-460 NTPVDTN
+460 VDAN
-467 NMSVTGSVTL
+467 NMSVTGGVTL
-477 SGKNDLK
+477 SGKNDLN

-498 AQGATFNLTSLGSE
+498 TQGTTFNLTSLGD
-512 KSVTILNSSGGITYN
+512 KNSVTILNSSGGITYN

-535 SLTNALKTTESSS
+535 SLTNALKTNESSS

-576 TPKNTDSSPS
+576 TPKPANVSPS

-610 ETFSPNSIIIQA
+610 ETFGPNSIIIQA
-622 LESGTYTPPPTISG
+622 LESGTYTPPPVISG
-636 SQFDLSASNYI
+636 SKFDLSASNYI
-647 NANMPWYDHK
+647 NADMPWYDHK

-682 YTNSFKQTFSTNG
+682 YTNSFKQTFSASG

-702 NATWTGNSVSSSGTV
+702 NSTWTGNSVSSSDTV
-717 SFGDTSGSALNGHC
+717 SFGDTSGSTLNGHC
-731 GPWPYYQCIGTTNG
+731 GPWPYYQCTGTTNG
-745 AYSAYHVYITAN
+745 TYSAYHVYITAN

-792 GAYSSSMTFSTQNMD
+792 GIYSSSMTFSTQSMD
-807 SSQNLN
+807 NSQNLN
-813 GLNANGKLSVYGAT
+813 GLNANGTLSVYGAT

-840 AGQATFENTNFN
+840 AGQAVFENTNFN

-900 SNATTSFVGDF
+900 SSATTSFVGDF
-911 TNANSNLQIAG
+911 INAHSNLQIAG

-929 TNSDGSQN
+929 TNGSQN
-937 TANFNNTGSVNIAG
+937 NANFNNTGSVNISG
-951 NATFDNMAFNGPTNT
+951 NATFDNVVFNSPTNT

-981 LNAPLSFGDGMIN
+981 LNAPLSFGDGTITFN
-994 FSAHSVINIGEAI
+994 AHSVINIGEAI

-1052 GNGIYDVVYS
+1052 GNGVYDVVYS

-1069 FQEVFSP
+1069 FQEIFSP

-1085 VGMVFDYVDMEKS
+1085 VSMVFDYVDMEKS

-1123 LNNTI
+1123 ANNTI
-1128 YYYDKSIDF
+1128 YYYDNSIDF

-1162 FGAKNIW
+1162 FGAKSIW
-1169 TNASDAPQSNTIIRF
+1169 TSLSDAPQSNTIIRF

-1233 GASLNFNGLQGIL
+1233 GANLNFNGLQGIL

-1261 SSMNFISN
+1261 SSMNFVSN

-1311 GQTQSVFKFNAVNA
+1311 GTTQSVFQFNAVNA

-1337 LYQIS
+1337 LYQMQ
-1342 AKSVLFDN
+1342 AQSVLFDN

-1381 TLELSGDLNLND
+1381 TLELQGDLSLND
-1393 TSSLNLNQSAINV
+1393 TSSLNLNQSTINV
-1406 SNNATINDYASLIAS
+1406 SNNATINDYASLIVS

-1435 SANITTSLSDS
+1435 SANITTSLNHS

-1455 LGGQFNLSNNSF
+1455 LGGQFNLSNNSS

-1473 SAITS
+1473 SSITS
-1478 NTAFNFYNNAFSQS
+1478 NTAFNFYDNAFSQS
-1492 PITFHQALDIKAP
+1492 PITFHQALNIKAP

-1514 PNNSSVLNLK
+1514 PNNSSVLDLK

-1537 IANIDLLSDLND
+1537 IANIDLLSDLNG

-1556 IIQAD
+1556 IIQAN
-1561 MNSNW
+1561 MNGNW

-1655 YLTSSVKGYYNPNQS
+1655 YLTSNVKGYYNPNQS
-1670 YQASGSNNTTKNNNL
+1670 YQANGSNNTTKNNNL
-1685 TSESSVIS
+1685 SSESSVIS

-1707 VYNKGYNF
+1707 IYNKGYNF
-1715 NNIKALGQMA
+1715 SNIKALGQMA

-1746 NLKGDALNQ
+1746 DLKGDALNQ

-1778 VVQNFNNGALIIGAT
+1778 VVQNFNNGTLIIGAT
-1793 KIGQTNTNSTVVFG
+1793 KIGQTDTNSAVVFG
-1807 GLGYQKP
+1807 GLGYQTP

-2054 PSEALQNDVVALGK
+2054 PSDALKSDVAALGK

-2074 LGQDMLNSLESLL
+2074 LGQDTLNSLESLL

-2126 APYGLSQVWQR
+2126 APYGLSQVWQK
-2137 GDFSF
+2137 GDFNF

-2210 INAANN
+2210 INAGSNN
-2216 NVSVSQGNLFINASC
+2216 ISVSQGNLFINASC
-2231 VQQSDPITTNTANPC
+2231 TQQSDPTTTNTANPC
-2246 ALSAQSANGASSNN
+2246 ALNAQSTNGASSSN

-2303 ANIKNLYL
+2303 ANVKNLYL
-2311 YNNAQFQANNLTISN
+2311 YNNAQFQANNLIISN

-2336 VTNNLN
+2336 TANNLN
-2342 IQGAFNNNATQ
+2342 IQGAFNNNATR
-2353 KIGVL
+2353 KIEVL
-2358 QNLVIASNAS
+2358 QNLTIASNAS

-2376 EVGGALNNFGAI
+2376 GVGGVLNHLGTIN
-2388 HFNLENIQTPA
+2388 FNLENSQTPVN

-2405 GIINLNTT
+2405 GIINLNTA

-2481 QDKGLLLSVALPNSN
+2481 QDKGLLLSVVLPNSN
-2496 NASPNNILS
+2496 NAHQNNILS
-2505 LSVLHNQVKM
+2505 LSILYDQIKM
-2515 SYGDKVMDF
+2515 SYGDRIMDF

-2533 VGIQGQSALNQIEA
+2533 AGIQGQSALNQIEA
-2547 IGGNNAIKWLS
+2547 IGGNSAIKWLS

-2586 TKDLQNTASLISNP
+2586 TKDLQNTASLISNS

-2627 FRAREGESNFSERL
+2627 FRAREGESGFSNRL

-2647 RFSDPNPSEIFVKY
+2647 RFSDSNPSTLEVFVKY
-2661 SQPNKH
+2661 SQLSKH

-2714 GFNGNIMRSL
+2714 DFNGNIMRSL

-2746 ANETYGGNASHINS
+2746 ANETYGGNASNINS

-2818 QNPAYQ
+2818 NDAAYK
-2824 QFVMHSNPS
+2824 QFLMHSNPS

-2847 KYFGKNS
+2847 KYFGQNS

-2866 LIKAK
+2866 LIKSK
-2871 GDNMVRFVGENTL
+2871 GGNMVRFVGENTL

-2889 EIFNTFASVI
+2889 EVFNTFASVI

-2907 RLMYVN
+2907 RLVYVN

-2918 KMGLQYQDLNI
+2918 KMGLQYQDINI

>member
-1 MKQFKKKPKKIKRS
+1 MKKFKKKPKKITRK
-15 QKIILK
+15 QKTILK
-21 RPLWLMPLLI
+21 RPLWLAPLLI
-31 GGFAS
+31 SGFAS
-36 GVYADGTDILG
+36 GAYADGTDILG
-47 LSWGEKSQKVCVHRP
+47 LSWGEKSQRVCVHHP

-70 KWEEKTQQFTGN
+70 KWEEKTQQYTGN

-97 YHSQNNQD
+97 YHTQNNQN

-148 ANSGNSFTSWYP
+148 ASSGNSFTSWYP
-160 NGHTNVTFSAGTI
+160 NGHTNVTFSTGTI

-205 TINSNINAYKT
+205 TINSNISAYKT

-226 AITINS
+226 TITIGS

-281 EESANFSGAKLNGGA
+281 EENATFSGAKWNGGA
-296 FTFNKGFNA
+296 FTFNKGFSA

-317 FKGTSSFNNATFS
+317 FEGASSFNGASFS
-330 NASYTFDN
+330 NATYTFNN

-356 QSNPT
+356 Q
-361 NSAQHPQILF
+361 
-371 ENSSFNGGI
+371 
-380 FTFNNQTNPTNSA
+380 TNPTNSA
-393 QHPQILFE
+393 QHPQIQ
-401 NSSFSGSTTTLKGSA
+401 NSSFSGSTTTLKG
-416 TFEQAFNNS
+416 FVNFQQAFNNS

-430 IQNASFD
+430 IQNASFN
-437 NATFNNT
+437 NANFSNT

-454 FNNTSF
+454 FNNTAF
-460 NTPVDTN
+460 NTSVDTS
-467 NMSVTGSVTL
+467 NMSVSGGVTL

-484 NGSTLDFGSSKITL
+484 NGATLDFGSSKITL
-498 AQGATFNLTSLGSE
+498 TQGTTFNLTSLSSE
-512 KSVTILNSSGGITYN
+512 KSVTILNSSSGITYN
-527 HLLNHALN
+527 NLLNHALN
-535 SLTNALKTTESSS
+535 GLTNALKTNESSS
-548 KPQSFAQG
+548 LPQSFAQG

-571 SENAA
+571 NGNIAA
-576 TPKNTDSSPS
+576 SKPADSSPS
-586 APTKDSPQVYQVG
+586 KSSSNSTQVYQVG

-610 ETFSPNSIIIQA
+610 ETFGPNSIIIQA
-622 LESGTYTPPPTISG
+622 LESGTYTPPPVING
-636 SQFDLSASNYI
+636 SKFDLSASNYI
-647 NANMPWYDHK
+647 NADMPWYNHK

-682 YTNSFKQTFSTNG
+682 YTNSFKQTFSASN

-702 NATWTGNSVSSSGTV
+702 NATWTGNSVSSSDTV

-731 GPWPYYQCIGTTNG
+731 GPWPYYQCTGTTNG
-745 AYSAYHVYITAN
+745 TYSAYHVYITAN

-792 GAYSSSMTFSTQNMD
+792 GIYSSSMTFSTQNMD
-807 SSQNLN
+807 NSQNLN

-827 FTNQAKDGKFIFN
+827 FTNQAKDGKFTFN
-840 AGQATFENTNFN
+840 AGQAVFENTNFN

-900 SNATTSFVGDF
+900 SSATTSFVGDF

-922 NAVFGNS
+922 SAVFGNP

-937 TANFNNTGSVNIAG
+937 NANFNNTGSVNIAG
-951 NATFDNMAFNGPTNT
+951 NATFDNVVFNGPTNT

-981 LNAPLSFGDGMIN
+981 LNAPLSFGDGTIT

-1043 SSEKLVSSA
+1043 SSEKLVSSV
-1052 GNGIYDVVYS
+1052 GNGVYDVVYS

-1069 FQEVFSP
+1069 FQEVFSQ

-1085 VGMVFDYVDMEKS
+1085 VGMVFDYMDMEKS
-1098 DHLYYQNALGFM
+1098 DRLYYQNVLGFM

-1123 LNNTI
+1123 ANNTI
-1128 YYYDKSIDF
+1128 YYYDNSIDF
-1137 YASGKTLFTK
+1137 YASGKTSFTK
-1147 AEFSQTLTGQNSAIV
+1147 AEFSQTFTGQNSAIV

-1169 TNASDAPQSNTIIRF
+1169 TNASDAPQSNVIIRF

-1261 SSMNFISN
+1261 SSMNFVSN

-1284 AQNKGNPNFSFNA
+1284 AQNKGSPNFSFNA

-1337 LYQIS
+1337 LYQMQ
-1342 AKSVLFDN
+1342 AKSVSFDN

-1365 AISLSQNASIN
+1365 AINLSQNASIN

-1381 TLELSGDLNLND
+1381 TLDLQGDLNLKD
-1393 TSSLNLNQSAINV
+1393 TSSLNLNQSTINI

-1421 NGSHLNFNGAVNFN
+1421 NNAHINFNGAVNFN

-1446 SIVFKGASS
+1446 SIVFKGAIS
-1455 LGGQFNLSNNSF
+1455 LGGQFNLSNNSS

-1473 SAITS
+1473 SAIIS
-1478 NTAFNFYNNAFSQS
+1478 NTAFNFYDNAFSQS

-1524 NSQLVFSDQGSLN
+1524 NSQLVFGDQGSLN

-1561 MNSNW
+1561 MNNNW

-1602 ESFKDN
+1602 ESFKNN

-1622 TLYNIGSEIFN
+1622 TLYNISSEIFN

-1670 YQASGSNNTTKNNNL
+1670 YQANGSNNTTKNNNL
-1685 TSESSVIS
+1685 SSESSVIS

-1746 NLKGDALNQ
+1746 GLKGDALNQ
-1755 LTKLITPSDWKNINE
+1755 LTKLITPDDWKNINE

-1793 KIGQTNTNSTVVFG
+1793 KIGQTDTNSAVVFG
-1807 GLGYQKP
+1807 GLGYQTP

-1917 LGEVAMQSIN
+1917 LGEVAVQSIN

-1932 GNLIVNTLGSG
+1932 GNLIADVLGSG

-2032 TGFISANDIGQVI
+2032 TGFISSNDIGQVI

-2054 PSEALQNDVVALGK
+2054 PSNALKNDVVALGK

-2074 LGQDMLNSLESLL
+2074 LGQDTLNSLESLL

-2112 LGDLIP
+2112 LGDLMP
-2118 NLGKKGLF
+2118 SLGKKGLF
-2126 APYGLSQVWQR
+2126 APYGLSQVWQK
-2137 GDFSF
+2137 GDFNF

-2179 AFTNHSGTLNL
+2179 SFTNHFGTLQL

-2231 VQQSDPITTNTANPC
+2231 AQQSDPTTANIANPC
-2246 ALSAQSANGASSNN
+2246 ALSAQSANGVSSNS

-2303 ANIKNLYL
+2303 TNIKNLYL

-2399 PLIQAE
+2399 PLIQVG

-2505 LSVLHNQVKM
+2505 LSVLHNQIKM
-2515 SYGDKVMDF
+2515 SYGNKIMDF

-2547 IGGNNAIKWLS
+2547 IGGNSAINWLS

-2627 FRAREGESNFSERL
+2627 FRAREGESDFSERL

-2647 RFSDPNPSEIFVKY
+2647 RFSDPNPGEVFVKY

-2667 PNNLWVQ
+2667 PNNLWIQ

-2714 GFNGNIMRSL
+2714 DFNGNIMHSL

-2746 ANETYGGNASHINS
+2746 ANETYGGNATSINS

-2769 QRYNYNTWTTSVNGN
+2769 QRYSYNTWTTSVNGN

-2818 QNPAYQ
+2818 NDAAYK
-2824 QFVMHSNPS
+2824 QFLMHSNPS

-2866 LIKAK
+2866 LIKSK
-2871 GDNMVRFVGENTL
+2871 GGNMVRFVGENTL

-2889 EIFNTFASVI
+2889 EVFNTFASVI

-2918 KMGLQYQDLNI
+2918 KMGLQYQDINI

>member
-21 RPLWLMPLLI
+21 RPLWLAPLLI
-31 GGFAS
+31 SGFAS
-36 GVYADGTDILG
+36 GAYADGIDILG
-47 LSWGEKSQKVCVHRP
+47 LSWGEKSQRVCVHHP

-128 EYNGGNLDIELGSN
+128 EYNGGNLNIELGSN

-148 ANSGNSFTSWYP
+148 ASSGNSFTSWYP
-160 NGHTNVTFSAGTI
+160 NGHTDVTFSAGTI

-205 TINSNINAYKT
+205 NINSNISAYKT

-226 AITINS
+226 VITINS
-232 VSLSGDTCSSLAK
+232 VSLSGDTCSSSVSV
-245 IGSGANCSSS
+245 GVGANCSTS

-263 TTSATN
+263 TTNATN
-269 TTFSNASGSFTF
+269 TAFSNASGSFTF
-281 EESANFSGAKLNGGA
+281 EENATFSGAKWNGGA
-296 FTFNKGFNA
+296 FTFNKGFSA

-317 FKGTSSFNNATFS
+317 FKGASSFNGANFS
-330 NASYTFDN
+330 NASYTFEN

-356 QSNPT
+356 QNNQST
-361 NSAQHPQILF
+361 QHPQIM
-371 ENSSFNGGI
+371 
-380 FTFNNQTNPTNSA
+380 
-393 QHPQILFE
+393 FE
-401 NSSFSGSTTTLKGSA
+401 NSSFSGSAITLKG
-416 TFEQAFNNS
+416 FVDFQQAFNNS

-430 IQNASFD
+430 IQNASFN
-437 NATFNNT
+437 NANFNNT
-444 GKITIEKDAS
+444 GKITIEKEAS
-454 FNNTSF
+454 FNDTTFNASINTS
-460 NTPVDTN
+460 
-467 NMSVTGSVTL
+467 NMTITGSVTL

-484 NGSTLDFGSSKITL
+484 NGATLDFGSSKITL
-498 AQGATFNLTSLGSE
+498 TQGTTFNLTSLSSE

-527 HLLNHALN
+527 HLLNHAIN
-535 SLTNALKTTESSS
+535 SLTNALKTSENSSD
-548 KPQSFAQG
+548 PQSFAQG

-571 SENAA
+571 SESAA
-576 TPKNTDSSPS
+576 TPKPTDSSPPKS
-586 APTKDSPQVYQVG
+586 SSNSTQVYQVG

-622 LESGTYTPPPTISG
+622 LESGTYTPPPVING
-636 SQFDLSASNYI
+636 SKFDLSASNYI
-647 NANMPWYDHK
+647 NADMPWYDHK

-682 YTNSFKQTFSTNG
+682 YTKSFKQTFSASN

-702 NATWTGNSVSSSGTV
+702 NSTWTGNSVSSSDTV

-731 GPWPYYQCIGTTNG
+731 GPWPYYQCTGTTNG
-745 AYSAYHVYITAN
+745 TYSAYHVYITAN

-772 VFNGVDSINIAN
+772 IFNGVDSINIAN

-792 GAYSSSMTFSTQNMD
+792 GIYSSSMTFSTQSMD
-807 SSQNLN
+807 SSQNLK
-813 GLNANGKLSVYGAT
+813 GLNSNGTLSVYGTT
-827 FTNQAKDGKFIFN
+827 FTNEAKDGKFIFN
-840 AGQATFENTNFN
+840 AGQAVFENTNFN

-860 DSLNFSNN
+860 DSLNFSNS

-900 SNATTSFVGDF
+900 SSATTSFVGDF
-911 TNANSNLQIAG
+911 TNAHSNLQIAG

-929 TNSDGSQN
+929 TNGSQN
-937 TANFNNTGSVNIAG
+937 TANFNNTGSVNISG
-951 NATFDNMAFNGPTNT
+951 NATFDNMVFNGPTNT

-981 LNAPLSFGDGMIN
+981 LNAPLSFGDGTITFN
-994 FSAHSVINIGEAI
+994 AHSVINIGEAI

-1036 NYQGHGA
+1036 NYQGHGV
-1043 SSEKLVSSA
+1043 SSEKLVSSV
-1052 GNGIYDVVYS
+1052 GNGVYDVVYS

-1069 FQEVFSP
+1069 FQEIFSP

-1085 VGMVFDYVDMEKS
+1085 VGMVFDYMDMEKS
-1098 DHLYYQNALGFM
+1098 DHLYYKDVVGFM

-1123 LNNTI
+1123 SNNTI

-1137 YASGKTLFTK
+1137 YASGKTLFTE
-1147 AEFSQTLTGQNSAIV
+1147 AEFSQTFTGQNSAIV

-1169 TNASDAPQSNTIIRF
+1169 TSASDAPQSNVIIRF

-1208 TGHYEAQKIYITGS
+1208 TGNYEAQKIYITGS

-1284 AQNKGNPNFSFNA
+1284 VQNKGNPNFSFNA

-1311 GQTQSVFKFNAVNA
+1311 GTTQSVFKFNATNA
-1325 ISFTNSSNLSSG
+1325 ISFTNSTNLSSG
-1337 LYQIS
+1337 LYQMQ
-1342 AKSVLFDN
+1342 AKSVSFDN

-1365 AISLSQNASIN
+1365 AINLSQNASIN

-1381 TLELSGDLNLND
+1381 TLELQGDLNVND

-1421 NGSHLNFNGAVNFN
+1421 NNAHINFNGAVHFN
-1435 SANITTSLSDS
+1435 SANTTTSLNDS

-1455 LGGQFNLSNNSF
+1455 LGGQFNLSNNSS

-1478 NTAFNFYNNAFSQS
+1478 NTAFNFYDNAFSQS

-1514 PNNSSVLNLK
+1514 PNNNSVLDLK
-1524 NSQLVFSDQGSLN
+1524 NSQLVFGDQGSLN

-1650 AQGVF
+1650 AEGVF

-1670 YQASGSNNTTKNNNL
+1670 YQANGSNNTTKNNNL
-1685 TSESSVIS
+1685 SSESSVIS

-1707 VYNKGYNF
+1707 IYNKGYNF

-1746 NLKGDALNQ
+1746 GLKGDALNQ
-1755 LTKLITPSDWKNINE
+1755 LTKLITPDDWKNINE

-1778 VVQNFNNGALIIGAT
+1778 VVQNFNNGTLIIGAT
-1793 KIGQTNTNSTVVFG
+1793 KIGQTDTNSAVVFG

-1917 LGEVAMQSIN
+1917 LGEVAVQSIN

-1966 NFDNLMNDSGLNTA
+1966 NFDNLMNDSGLNAA

-2054 PSEALQNDVVALGK
+2054 PSKALKNDVAALGK

-2074 LGQDMLNSLESLL
+2074 LGQDTLNSLESLL

-2103 GLGPIYEQG
+2103 GLGSIYEQG

-2126 APYGLSQVWQR
+2126 APYGLSQVWQK

-2155 SNANGGTLSFN
+2155 SNANGGTISFN

-2179 AFTNHSGTLNL
+2179 AFTNHFGTLQL

-2197 INITTLDA
+2197 INITTLNA

-2216 NVSVSQGNLFINASC
+2216 NVSVSQGDLFINASC
-2231 VQQSDPITTNTANPC
+2231 TQQSDPTTTNTANPC
-2246 ALSAQSANGASSNN
+2246 ALNAQNANGASSSNALNN
-2260 ASNNA
+2260 M

-2280 NDFNFSGNIYAN
+2280 NDFNFSGSIYAN

-2303 ANIKNLYL
+2303 ANVKNLYL
-2311 YNNAQFQANNLTISN
+2311 YNNAQFQANNLIISN

-2336 VTNNLN
+2336 MANNLN

-2353 KIGVL
+2353 KIEVL

-2376 EVGGALNNFGAI
+2376 GVGGALNHFGTI
-2388 HFNLENIQTPA
+2388 NFNLENSQTPVN

-2405 GIINLNTT
+2405 GIINLNTA

-2481 QDKGLLLSVALPNSN
+2481 QDKGLLLSVALPDSN
-2496 NASPNNILS
+2496 NASQNNILS
-2505 LSVLHNQVKM
+2505 LSVLYNQVKM
-2515 SYGDKVMDF
+2515 SYGDKAMDF

-2547 IGGNNAIKWLS
+2547 VGGNAIKWLS
-2558 TLMIKT
+2558 TLMMET

-2574 LENHSLNEILDA
+2574 LKNHSLNEILGVA
-2586 TKDLQNTASLISNP
+2586 KDLQNTASLISNP

-2627 FRAREGESNFSERL
+2627 FRAREGESDFSKHL

-2661 SQPNKH
+2661 SQLSKH
-2667 PNNLWVQ
+2667 QNNLWVQ
-2674 GVGGASFISGGNGT
+2674 GIGGASFISGGNGT

-2714 GFNGNIMRSL
+2714 DFNGNIMHSL

-2746 ANETYGGNASHINS
+2746 ANETYGGNANNINS
-2760 SNSLLSVLN
+2760 SNPLLSVLN
-2769 QRYNYNTWTTSVNGN
+2769 QRYSYNTWTTSVNGN

-2806 HFIGLSGMKGKM
+2806 HFIGLSGMKG
-2818 QNPAYQ
+2818 NDAAYK
-2824 QFVMHSNPS
+2824 QFLMHSNPS

-2847 KYFGKNS
+2847 KYFGQNS

-2866 LIKAK
+2866 LIKSK
-2871 GDNMVRFVGENTL
+2871 GGNMVRFVGENTL

-2889 EIFNTFASVI
+2889 EVFNTFASVI

-2918 KMGLQYQDLNI
+2918 KMGLQYQDINI

>member
-1 MKQFKKKPKKIKRS
+1 MKKFKKKPKKITRK
-15 QKIILK
+15 QKTILK
-21 RPLWLMPLLI
+21 RPLWLAPLLI

-36 GVYADGTDILG
+36 GVYANGTDILG
-47 LSWGEKSQKVCVHRP
+47 LSWGEKSQRVCVHHP

-70 KWEEKTQQFTGN
+70 KWEEKTQQYTGN

-97 YHSQNNQD
+97 YHTQNNQD

-128 EYNGGNLDIELGSN
+128 EYNGGNLNIELGSN

-148 ANSGNSFTSWYP
+148 ASNGNSFTSWYP

-205 TINSNINAYKT
+205 NINSNINAYKT

-226 AITINS
+226 AITIGS
-232 VSLSGDTCSSLAK
+232 VSLSGDTCSSLASV
-245 IGSGANCSSS
+245 GVGANCSTS

-263 TTSATN
+263 TTNATN
-269 TTFSNASGSFTF
+269 TTFSNANGSFTF
-281 EESANFSGAKLNGGA
+281 EENATFSGAKWNGGA
-296 FTFNKGFNA
+296 FTFNKEFSA

-317 FKGTSSFNNATFS
+317 FKGTSSFNGASFS
-330 NASYTFDN
+330 NASYTFTFDN

-356 QSNPT
+356 QT
-361 NSAQHPQILF
+361 NQ
-371 ENSSFNGGI
+371 
-380 FTFNNQTNPTNSA
+380 SA

-401 NSSFSGSTTTLKGSA
+401 NSSFSGNATTLKG
-416 TFEQAFNNS
+416 FVNFQQAFNNS

-430 IQNASFD
+430 IQNASFN
-437 NATFNNT
+437 NANFNNT
-444 GKITIEKDAS
+444 GKITIEKDVS
-454 FNNTSF
+454 FNDTTFNTS
-460 NTPVDTN
+460 VDTS

-498 AQGATFNLTSLGSE
+498 TQGTTFNLTSLSSE
-512 KSVTILNSSGGITYN
+512 KNITILNSSGGITYN
-527 HLLNHALN
+527 HLLNHAIN
-535 SLTNALKTTESSS
+535 GLTNALKTNESSS

-556 LWDMITYNGVTGQLL
+556 LWEMITYNGVTGQLL
-571 SENAA
+571 SESAA
-576 TPKNTDSSPS
+576 TSKTTDSSPS
-586 APTKDSPQVYQVG
+586 KSSSNSTQVYQVG

-610 ETFSPNSIIIQA
+610 ETFGPNSIIIQA
-622 LESGTYTPPPTISG
+622 LESGTYTPPPVING
-636 SQFDLSASNYI
+636 SKFDLSASNYI
-647 NANMPWYDHK
+647 NADMPWYDHK

-682 YTNSFKQTFSTNG
+682 YTNLFKQTFSASN

-702 NATWTGNSVSSSGTV
+702 NSTWTDHNVSSSGTV

-731 GPWPYYQCIGTTNG
+731 GPWPYYQCTGTTNG
-745 AYSAYHVYITAN
+745 TYSAYHVYITAN

-792 GAYSSSMTFSTQNMD
+792 GIYSSSMTFSTQSMD
-807 SSQNLN
+807 NSQNLS
-813 GLNANGKLSVYGAT
+813 GLNSNGKLLVYGTT

-929 TNSDGSQN
+929 TNGSQN
-937 TANFNNTGSVNIAG
+937 NANFNNTGSVNVSG
-951 NATFDNMAFNGPTNT
+951 NATFDNVVFNSPTNT

-981 LNAPLSFGDGMIN
+981 LNAPLSFGDGTITFN
-994 FSAHSVINIGEAI
+994 AHSVINIGGTI

-1021 IEYNNAFSKNLWQLI
+1021 IDYNNAFSKNLWQLI

-1052 GNGIYDVVYS
+1052 GNGVYDVVYS

-1069 FQEVFSP
+1069 FQEIFSP
-1076 NSISIRRLG
+1076 NSISVRRLG

-1123 LNNTI
+1123 SNNTI
-1128 YYYDKSIDF
+1128 YYYDNSIDF

-1147 AEFSQTLTGQNSAIV
+1147 AEFSQTFTGQNSAIV
-1162 FGAKNIW
+1162 FGAKSIW
-1169 TNASDAPQSNTIIRF
+1169 TSVSDAPQSNVIIRF

-1208 TGHYEAQKIYITGS
+1208 TGNYEAQKIYITGS

-1261 SSMNFISN
+1261 SSMNFVSN

-1311 GQTQSVFKFNAVNA
+1311 GTTQSVFKFNAVNA
-1325 ISFTNSSNLSSG
+1325 ISFTNSTNLSSG

-1350 SNLSVSVGTSSIKAN
+1350 SNLSVSVGTSSIKASVIN
-1365 AISLSQNASIN
+1365 LSQNASIN

-1381 TLELSGDLNLND
+1381 TLELQGDLNLND

-1421 NGSHLNFNGAVNFN
+1421 NGSHLNFNGAVHFN
-1435 SANITTSLSDS
+1435 SANITTSLNNS

-1455 LGGQFNLSNNSF
+1455 LGGQFNLSNNSS

-1478 NTAFNFYNNAFSQS
+1478 NMAFNFYDNAFSQS
-1492 PITFHQALDIKAP
+1492 PITFHQTLDVKAP

-1514 PNNSSVLNLK
+1514 PNNNSVLNLK
-1524 NSQLVFSDQGSLN
+1524 NSELVFGDQGSLN

-1556 IIQAD
+1556 IIQAG

-1685 TSESSVIS
+1685 SSESSVIS

-1707 VYNKGYNF
+1707 IYNKGYNF

-1738 DFSLSSLS
+1738 DFSLSSLNDLNS
-1746 NLKGDALNQ
+1746 NALNQ

-1770 LIDNANNS
+1770 FIDNANNS

-1793 KIGQTNTNSTVVFG
+1793 KIGQTDTNSAVVFG
-1807 GLGYQKP
+1807 GLGYQTP

-1917 LGEVAMQSIN
+1917 LGEVAVQSIN

-1932 GNLIVNTLGSG
+1932 GNLIVNTLGSD
-1943 SVIGGYLTPEQ
+1943 SVIGGHLTPEQ

-2054 PSEALQNDVVALGK
+2054 PSEALKNDVVALGK

-2074 LGQDMLNSLESLL
+2074 LGQDTLNSLESLL

-2118 NLGKKGLF
+2118 SLGKKGLF
-2126 APYGLSQVWQR
+2126 APYGLSQVWQK

-2179 AFTNHSGTLNL
+2179 AFTNHSGTLQL

-2197 INITTLDA
+2197 INITTLNA

-2210 INAANN
+2210 INAGSNN
-2216 NVSVSQGNLFINASC
+2216 ISVSQGDLFVNASC
-2231 VQQSDPITTNTANPC
+2231 TQQSDPTAANATNPC
-2246 ALSAQSANGASSNN
+2246 TLSAQSANGASSNN

-2353 KIGVL
+2353 KIEVL

-2376 EVGGALNNFGAI
+2376 GVGGVLNHLGTIN
-2388 HFNLENIQTPA
+2388 FNLENSQTPVN

-2413 QTPFINVNNSM
+2413 QTPFINVNNVM
-2424 ANNTTYTL
+2424 ANNTAYTL

-2496 NASPNNILS
+2496 NASQNNILS
-2505 LSVLHNQVKM
+2505 LSVLYDQIKM
-2515 SYGDKVMDF
+2515 SYGNKIMDF

-2533 VGIQGQSALNQIEA
+2533 AGIQGQSALNQIEA
-2547 IGGNNAIKWLS
+2547 IGGNAIKWLS
-2558 TLMIKT
+2558 TLMMDT

-2574 LENHSLNEILDA
+2574 LKNHSLNEILGVA
-2586 TKDLQNTASLISNP
+2586 KDLQNTASLISNP
-2600 NFRDNATN
+2600 NFRNNATN

-2627 FRAREGESNFSERL
+2627 FRAREGESDFSL

-2647 RFSDPNPSEIFVKY
+2647 RFSDPNPGEIFVKY

-2714 GFNGNIMRSL
+2714 DFNGNIMHSL

-2746 ANETYGGNASHINS
+2746 TNETYGGNATSINS

-2818 QNPAYQ
+2818 NDAAYK
-2824 QFVMHSNPS
+2824 QFLMHSNPS

-2866 LIKAK
+2866 LIKSK
-2871 GDNMVRFVGENTL
+2871 GDNMVRFMGENTL

-2889 EIFNTFASVI
+2889 EVFNTFASVI

-2907 RLMYVN
+2907 RLVYVN

-2918 KMGLQYQDLNI
+2918 KMGLQYQDINI

>member
-1 MKQFKKKPKKIKRS
+1 MKKFKKKPKKITRN
-15 QKIILK
+15 QKTILK
-21 RPLWLMPLLI
+21 RPLWLAPLLI

-47 LSWGEKSQKVCVHRP
+47 LSWGEKSQKVCVHHP
-62 WYALWSCD
+62 WYAIWSCD

-128 EYNGGNLDIELGSN
+128 ENNGGNLNIELGNN
-142 ATFNLG
+142 ATFDLG
-148 ANSGNSFTSWYP
+148 AHSGNSFTSWYP

-205 TINSNINAYKT
+205 NINSNISAFKT

-226 AITINS
+226 VITINS
-232 VSLSGDTCSSLAK
+232 VSLSGDTCSSLARV
-245 IGSGANCSSS
+245 GVGANCSNS

-263 TTSATN
+263 TTNATN
-269 TTFSNASGSFTF
+269 TAFSNASGSFTF
-281 EESANFSGAKLNGGA
+281 EENAAFSGAKWNGGA
-296 FTFNKGFNA
+296 FTFNKGFSA
-305 TNNTAFNSGSFT
+305 TNNTAFNSGSFN
-317 FKGTSSFNNATFS
+317 FNGASSFNGATFS
-330 NASYTFDN
+330 NASYTFNN

-351 FTFNN
+351 FTFNDQNN
-356 QSNPT
+356 Q
-361 NSAQHPQILF
+361 SAQHPQILF
-371 ENSSFNGGI
+371 ENSSFNG
-380 FTFNNQTNPTNSA
+380 NA
-393 QHPQILFE
+393 
-401 NSSFSGSTTTLKGSA
+401 TTLKG
-416 TFEQAFNNS
+416 FVDFQQAFNNS
-425 NHQLT
+425 NHQLMV
-430 IQNASFD
+430 QNASFN
-437 NATFNNT
+437 NANFNNT
-444 GKITIEKDAS
+444 GKITIEKEAS
-454 FNNTSF
+454 FNNTTF
-460 NTPVDTN
+460 NTSINTN
-467 NMSVTGSVTL
+467 NMTITGSVTL

-484 NGSTLDFGSSKITL
+484 NGSTLDFGSSQVALT
-498 AQGATFNLTSLGSE
+498 QGTTFNLTSLGSE

-527 HLLNHALN
+527 NLLNHALN
-535 SLTNALKTTESSS
+535 SLTNALKTNESSS
-548 KPQSFAQG
+548 DPQSFAQG

-571 SENAA
+571 STNAMA
-576 TPKNTDSSPS
+576 SKSADSSPS
-586 APTKDSPQVYQVG
+586 KSSTNSTQVYQVG

-622 LESGTYTPPPTISG
+622 LESGTYMPPPVISG
-636 SQFDLSASNYI
+636 SKFDLSASNYI
-647 NANMPWYDHK
+647 DSNMPWYDHK
-657 YYIPKSQNFTE
+657 SYIPKSQNFTE

-682 YTNSFKQTFSTNG
+682 YTNSFKQTFSASN

-702 NATWTGNSVSSSGTV
+702 NATWTDHNVSSSGTV

-731 GPWPYYQCIGTTNG
+731 GPWPYYQCTGTTNG
-745 AYSAYHVYITAN
+745 TYSAYHVYITAN

-772 VFNGVDSINIAN
+772 IFNGVDSVNIAN

-792 GAYSSSMTFSTQNMD
+792 GIYSSSMTFSTQSMD
-807 SSQNLN
+807 NSHNVN
-813 GLNANGKLSVYGAT
+813 GLNPNGTLLVYGTT
-827 FTNQAKDGKFIFN
+827 FTNQAKDAKFIFN
-840 AGQATFENTNFN
+840 AGQAVFENTNFN

-860 DSLNFSNN
+860 DSLNFLNN

-900 SNATTSFVGDF
+900 SNATTSFAGDF
-911 TNANSNLQIAG
+911 TNAHSNLQIAG

-937 TANFNNTGSVNIAG
+937 NANFNNTGSVNISG
-951 NATFDNMAFNGPTNT
+951 NATFDNVVFNGPTNT

-981 LNAPLSFGDGMIN
+981 LNAPLSFGDGTITFN
-994 FSAHSVINIGEAI
+994 AHSVINIGEAI

-1021 IEYNNAFSKNLWQLI
+1021 IDYNNAFSKNLWQLI

-1043 SSEKLVSSA
+1043 NSEKLVSSV
-1052 GNGIYDVVYS
+1052 GNGVYDVVYS

-1069 FQEVFSP
+1069 FQEIFSP

-1085 VGMVFDYVDMEKS
+1085 VGMVFDYMDMEKS
-1098 DHLYYQNALGFM
+1098 DHLYYQNTLGFM

-1123 LNNTI
+1123 SNNTI

-1147 AEFSQTLTGQNSAIV
+1147 AEFSQTFTGQNSAIV
-1162 FGAKNIW
+1162 FGAKSIW

-1233 GASLNFNGLQGIL
+1233 GASLNFNALQGIL

-1261 SSMNFISN
+1261 SSMNFTSN
-1269 SANIQAQNSYFIDDT
+1269 SANIQAQNSYFIDNT
-1284 AQNKGNPNFSFNA
+1284 AQNGGNPNFSFNA

-1311 GQTQSVFKFNAVNA
+1311 GKTQSVFKFNAANA
-1325 ISFTNSSNLSSG
+1325 INFTNSTNLSSG
-1337 LYQIS
+1337 LYQMQ
-1342 AKSVLFDN
+1342 AKSVSFDN

-1365 AISLSQNASIN
+1365 AINLYQNASIN

-1381 TLELSGDLNLND
+1381 TLELQGDLNMND
-1393 TSSLNLNQSAINV
+1393 TSSLNLNQSTINV
-1406 SNNATINDYASLIAS
+1406 SNNATINDHASLIAS
-1421 NGSHLNFNGAVNFN
+1421 NGSRLNFNGVVNFN

-1446 SIVFKGASS
+1446 SIVFKGAIS
-1455 LGGQFNLSNNSF
+1455 LGGQFNLSNNSS

-1473 SAITS
+1473 SAIIS
-1478 NTAFNFYNNAFSQS
+1478 NTAFNFYDNAFSQS

-1514 PNNSSVLNLK
+1514 PNSSSVLNLK
-1524 NSQLVFSDQGSLN
+1524 NSQLVFGDQGSLN

-1561 MNSNW
+1561 MNDNW

-1655 YLTSSVKGYYNPNQS
+1655 YLTSNVKGYYNPNQS
-1670 YQASGSNNTTKNNNL
+1670 YQANGSNNTTKNNNL
-1685 TSESSVIS
+1685 TSESSIIS

-1732 KKILGN
+1732 KKVLGN

-1746 NLKGDALNQ
+1746 DLNPDVLKQ
-1755 LTKLITPSDWKNINE
+1755 LAKLITPSDWKNINE

-1778 VVQNFNNGALIIGAT
+1778 VVQNFNNGTLIVGAA
-1793 KIGQTNTNSTVVFG
+1793 KIGQTNTNSAVVFG

-1932 GNLIVNTLGSG
+1932 GNLIADVLGSD

-2054 PSEALQNDVVALGK
+2054 PSEALKNDVVALGK

-2074 LGQDMLNSLESLL
+2074 LGQDALNSLESLL

-2118 NLGKKGLF
+2118 SLGKKGLF
-2126 APYGLSQVWQR
+2126 APYGLSQVWQK

-2179 AFTNHSGTLNL
+2179 SFTNHFGTLNL

-2216 NVSVSQGNLFINASC
+2216 NVSVSQGDLFINASC
-2231 VQQSDPITTNTANPC
+2231 TQQSDPTAANATNPC
-2246 ALSAQSANGASSNN
+2246 ALNAQSANGASSN

-2265 PIALNNNDESLMVTA
+2265 QIALSNNDESLMVTA

-2336 VTNNLN
+2336 IANNLN

-2353 KIGVL
+2353 KIEVL

-2376 EVGGALNNFGAI
+2376 EVGGALNNSGAI
-2388 HFNLENIQTPA
+2388 HFNLENTQTPT

-2405 GIINLNTT
+2405 GIINLSTT
-2413 QTPFINVNNSM
+2413 QTPFMNINNSM
-2424 ANNTTYTL
+2424 ADNTTYTL

-2442 INPNSLQSYLKLY
+2442 INPNSLQSYLNLY
-2455 TLININGNHIEE
+2455 TLININGNRIEE

-2481 QDKGLLLSVALPNSN
+2481 QDKGLLLSVALPDSN
-2496 NASPNNILS
+2496 NTHQNNILS
-2505 LSVLHNQVKM
+2505 LSVLYNQIKM
-2515 SYGDKVMDF
+2515 SYGDKAMDF

-2533 VGIQGQSALNQIEA
+2533 VGIQGQSALNKIEA
-2547 IGGNNAIKWLS
+2547 VGGNNAIKWLS
-2558 TLMIKT
+2558 ILMMET

-2574 LENHSLNEILDA
+2574 LENHSLNEILGVA
-2586 TKDLQNTASLISNP
+2586 KDLLNTASLISNP
-2600 NFRDNATN
+2600 NFRNNATN

-2627 FRAREGESNFSERL
+2627 FRSREGESDFSERL

-2647 RFSDPNPSEIFVKY
+2647 RFSDPNPGEVFVKY
-2661 SQPNKH
+2661 SQLSKH

-2674 GVGGASFISGGNGT
+2674 GIGGASFISGGNGT
-2688 LYGLNVG
+2688 LYGLNAG

-2746 ANETYGGNASHINS
+2746 ANETYGGNANNINS
-2760 SNSLLSVLN
+2760 SNPLLSVLN

-2806 HFIGLSGMKGKM
+2806 YFIGLSGMKG
-2818 QNPAYQ
+2818 NDAAYK
-2824 QFVMHSNPS
+2824 QFLMHSNPS
-2833 NESVLTLNMGLESR
+2833 NESVLTLNMGLEGR

-2866 LIKAK
+2866 LIKSK
-2871 GDNMVRFVGENTL
+2871 GGNMVRFVGENTL

-2889 EIFNTFASVI
+2889 EVFNTFASVI

-2907 RLMYVN
+2907 RLVYVN

-2918 KMGLQYQDLNI
+2918 KMGLQYQDINI

>member
-1 MKQFKKKPKKIKRS
+1 MKKFKKKPKSIKRS
-15 QKIILK
+15 HQNQKTILK
-21 RPLWLMPLLI
+21 RPLWLAPLLI
-31 GGFAS
+31 SGFAS
-36 GVYADGTDILG
+36 GAYADGTDVLG
-47 LSWGEKSQKVCVHRP
+47 LSWGEKSQRVCVHRP
-62 WYALWSCD
+62 WYAVWSCD

-82 QLITKTWAGG
+82 QLIKKTWAGG

-97 YHSQNNQD
+97 YHTQNNQN

-128 EYNGGNLDIELGSN
+128 ENNGGNLNIELGNN

-148 ANSGNSFTSWYP
+148 ASSGNSFTSWYP

-187 GAGTHTGT
+187 GAGTHTGI

-205 TINSNINAYKT
+205 NINSNISAFKT

-226 AITINS
+226 AITIGS
-232 VSLSGDTCSSLAK
+232 VSLNGDTCSSLASV
-245 IGSGANCSSS
+245 GVGANCSTS

-263 TTSATN
+263 TTNATN
-269 TTFSNASGSFTF
+269 TTFSNASGSF
-281 EESANFSGAKLNGGA
+281 N
-296 FTFNKGFNA
+296 
-305 TNNTAFNSGSFT
+305 
-317 FKGTSSFNNATFS
+317 FKGTSSFNGASFS
-330 NASYTFDN
+330 NATYTFDN

-356 QSNPT
+356 QT
-361 NSAQHPQILF
+361 NQSTQHPQI
-371 ENSSFNGGI
+371 
-380 FTFNNQTNPTNSA
+380 Q
-393 QHPQILFE
+393 
-401 NSSFSGSTTTLKGSA
+401 NSSFSGNATTLKGSVI
-416 TFEQAFNNS
+416 FQQAFNNS

-430 IQNASFD
+430 IQNASFN

-444 GKITIEKDAS
+444 GKITINESAS

-460 NTPVDTN
+460 NTSVDTS
-467 NMSVTGSVTL
+467 NMSVTGGVTL

-498 AQGATFNLTSLGSE
+498 TQGTTFNLTSLGD
-512 KSVTILNSSGGITYN
+512 KNSVTILNSSGGITYN
-527 HLLNHALN
+527 NLLNHAIN
-535 SLTNALKTTESSS
+535 GLTNALKTNESSS
-548 KPQSFAQG
+548 DPQSFAQG
-556 LWDMITYNGVTGQLL
+556 LWEMITYNGVTGQLL
-571 SENAA
+571 NENAA
-576 TPKNTDSSPS
+576 TPKSADSSPS

-610 ETFSPNSIIIQA
+610 ETFGPNSIIIQA
-622 LESGTYTPPPTISG
+622 LESGTYTPPPVISG
-636 SQFDLSASNYI
+636 SKFDLSASNYI
-647 NANMPWYDHK
+647 NADMHWYDHK
-657 YYIPKSQNFTE
+657 SYIPKSQNFTE

-682 YTNSFKQTFSTNG
+682 YTNSFKQTFSASN

-702 NATWTGNSVSSSGTV
+702 NATWTDHNVSSSDTV

-731 GPWPYYQCIGTTNG
+731 GPWPYYQCTGTTNG
-745 AYSAYHVYITAN
+745 TYSAYHVYITAN

-772 VFNGVDSINIAN
+772 VFNGIDSINIAN

-792 GAYSSSMTFSTQNMD
+792 GIYSSSMTFSTQNMD
-807 SSQNLN
+807 NSQNLS
-813 GLNANGKLSVYGAT
+813 GLNANGTLSVYGTT
-827 FTNQAKDGKFIFN
+827 FTNQAKDGKFTFN

-874 SFEIS
+874 SFEIG
-879 AKNASFNNANFNN
+879 AKNTIFNNANFNN

-900 SNATTSFVGDF
+900 SSATTSFVGDF

-929 TNSDGSQN
+929 ANGSQN
-937 TANFNNTGSVNIAG
+937 TANFNNTGSVNISG
-951 NATFDNMAFNGPTNT
+951 NATFDNVVFNGPTNT

-981 LNAPLSFGDGMIN
+981 LNTPLSFGDGTIA

-1021 IEYNNAFSKNLWQLI
+1021 IEYNNAKILWQLI

-1052 GNGIYDVVYS
+1052 GNGVYDVVYS

-1069 FQEVFSP
+1069 FQEIFSQ

-1085 VGMVFDYVDMEKS
+1085 VGMVFDYMDMEKS

-1123 LNNTI
+1123 ANNTI

-1147 AEFSQTLTGQNSAIV
+1147 AEFSQTFTGQNSAIV
-1162 FGAKNIW
+1162 FGAKSIW
-1169 TNASDAPQSNTIIRF
+1169 TSLSDAPQSNTIIRF

-1311 GQTQSVFKFNAVNA
+1311 GKTQSVFKFNATNA
-1325 ISFTNSSNLSSG
+1325 ISFTNSTNLSSG
-1337 LYQIS
+1337 LYQMQ
-1342 AKSVLFDN
+1342 AKSVSFDN

-1365 AISLSQNASIN
+1365 AINLSQNASIN

-1381 TLELSGDLNLND
+1381 TLELQGGLNVSD
-1393 TSSLNLNQSAINV
+1393 TSSLNLNQSTINV

-1421 NGSHLNFNGAVNFN
+1421 NNAHINFNGTTNFN
-1435 SANITTSLSDS
+1435 SANITTSLNNS
-1446 SIVFKGASS
+1446 SIVFKGAIS
-1455 LGGQFNLSNNSF
+1455 LGGQFNLSNNSS

-1478 NTAFNFYNNAFSQS
+1478 NTAFNFYDNAFSQS
-1492 PITFHQALDIKAP
+1492 PITFHQALDVKAP

-1537 IANIDLLSDLND
+1537 ITNIDLLSDLND

-1561 MNSNW
+1561 MNNNW

-1650 AQGVF
+1650 AEGVF

-1670 YQASGSNNTTKNNNL
+1670 YQANGSNNTTKNNNL
-1685 TSESSVIS
+1685 SSESSVIS

-1707 VYNKGYNF
+1707 VYNKGYDF

-1746 NLKGDALNQ
+1746 GLKGDALNQ

-1793 KIGQTNTNSTVVFG
+1793 KIGQTNTNSSVVFG

-1917 LGEVAMQSIN
+1917 LGEVAVQSIN

-2045 SVMLQDIVK
+2045 SVVLQDIVK
-2054 PSEALQNDVVALGK
+2054 PSKALQNDVAALGK

-2074 LGQDMLNSLESLL
+2074 LGQDTLNSLESLL

-2126 APYGLSQVWQR
+2126 APYGLSQVWQK

-2179 AFTNHSGTLNL
+2179 AFTNHFGTLQL

-2197 INITTLDA
+2197 INITTLKA

-2210 INAANN
+2210 INAGSNN
-2216 NVSVSQGNLFINASC
+2216 ISVSQGDLFINASC
-2231 VQQSDPITTNTANPC
+2231 AQQSDPTAANATNPC
-2246 ALSAQSANGASSNN
+2246 ALSAQSANGASSSN

-2353 KIGVL
+2353 KIEVL

-2376 EVGGALNNFGAI
+2376 EVGGVLNNLGTI
-2388 HFNLENIQTPA
+2388 HFNLENTQTPT

-2405 GIINLNTT
+2405 GIINLNTA

-2467 KNGVLTYLGQRVLL
+2467 KNGALTYLGQRVLL
-2481 QDKGLLLSVALPNSN
+2481 QDKGLLLSVALPDSN
-2496 NASPNNILS
+2496 NASQNNILS
-2505 LSVLHNQVKM
+2505 LSVLHDQIKM
-2515 SYGDKVMDF
+2515 SYGNKIMDF

-2627 FRAREGESNFSERL
+2627 FRAREGESDFSL

-2647 RFSDPNPSEIFVKY
+2647 RFSDPNPGEVFIKH
-2661 SQPNKH
+2661 SQPSKH

-2674 GVGGASFISGGNGT
+2674 GVGGSSFISGGNGT
-2688 LYGLNVG
+2688 LYGLNAG

-2714 GFNGNIMRSL
+2714 DFNGNIMHSL

-2746 ANETYGGNASHINS
+2746 ANETYGGNANNINS
-2760 SNSLLSVLN
+2760 SNPLLSVLN
-2769 QRYNYNTWTTSVNGN
+2769 QRYSYNTWTTSVNGN

-2818 QNPAYQ
+2818 NDAAYK
-2824 QFVMHSNPS
+2824 QFLMHSNPS

-2847 KYFGKNS
+2847 KYFGQNS

-2866 LIKAK
+2866 LIKSK
-2871 GDNMVRFVGENTL
+2871 GGNTVRFVGENTL

-2889 EIFNTFASVI
+2889 EVFNTFASVI

-2918 KMGLQYQDLNI
+2918 KMGLQYQDINI

>member
-1 MKQFKKKPKKIKRS
+1 MKKFKKKPKSIKQS
-15 QKIILK
+15 HQKAILK
-21 RPLWLMPLLI
+21 RPLWLAPLLI

-36 GVYADGTDILG
+36 GVYANNLWDLLNPKVGGEYVHWVKGSQYCAWWELAG
-47 LSWGEKSQKVCVHRP
+47 CLKNVWGANHKG
-62 WYALWSCD
+62 YDA
-70 KWEEKTQQFTGN
+70 
-82 QLITKTWAGG
+82 G

-97 YHSQNNQD
+97 LSSQNYQAISVGNGNE
-105 ITANLKN
+105 T
-112 DNGTYFLSGLY
+112 GTYSLSGFT
-123 NYTGG
+123 NYV
-128 EYNGGNLDIELGSN
+128 GGNLTI
-142 ATFNLG
+142 NLG
-148 ANSGNSFTSWYP
+148 NSVVLDLSGSNSFTSYQGYNQGKDDVSFNVGAINL
-160 NGHTNVTFSAGTI
+160 NGAL
-173 NVNNSVEVGNRVGS
+173 EVGNRVGS

-205 TINSNINAYKT
+205 TINSNISAFKT

-226 AITINS
+226 AITIGS
-232 VSLSGDTCSSLAK
+232 VSLNGDTCSSLASV
-245 IGSGANCSSS
+245 GVGANCSNS

-263 TTSATN
+263 TTNATN
-269 TTFSNASGSFTF
+269 TTFSNANGSFTF
-281 EESANFSGAKLNGGA
+281 EENATFSGAKWNGGSY
-296 FTFNKGFNA
+296 TFNKGFSA

-317 FKGTSSFNNATFS
+317 FKGTSSFNGTNFS
-330 NASYTFDN
+330 NASYTFNN

-356 QSNPT
+356 Q
-361 NSAQHPQILF
+361 
-371 ENSSFNGGI
+371 
-380 FTFNNQTNPTNSA
+380 TNPANSA

-401 NSSFSGSTTTLKGSA
+401 NSSFSGNATTLKG
-416 TFEQAFNNS
+416 FVDFQQAFNNS
-425 NHQLT
+425 SHQLMV
-430 IQNASFD
+430 QNASFN
-437 NATFNNT
+437 NANFNNT
-444 GKITIEKDAS
+444 GKITINESAS
-454 FNNTSF
+454 FNNTTF
-460 NTPVDTN
+460 NTSINTN
-467 NMSVTGSVTL
+467 SMTITGSVTL

-484 NGSTLDFGSSKITL
+484 NGSTLDFGSSQVTL
-498 AQGATFNLTSLGSE
+498 TQGTTFNLTSLGD
-512 KSVTILNSSGGITYN
+512 KNSVTILNSSGGITYN
-527 HLLNHALN
+527 NLLNHALN
-535 SLTNALKTTESSS
+535 SLTSALKTNESSL

-571 SENAA
+571 STNIAA
-576 TPKNTDSSPS
+576 SKVADSSPS
-586 APTKDSPQVYQVG
+586 KFSTNPAQVYQVG
-599 YKIGDTIYKLQ
+599 YKIGDIIYKLQ
-610 ETFSPNSIIIQA
+610 ETFSHNSIIIQA
-622 LESGTYTPPPTISG
+622 LESGTYTPPPVISG
-636 SQFDLSASNYI
+636 SKFDLSASNYI
-647 NANMPWYDHK
+647 DSNTPWYDHQS
-657 YYIPKSQNFTE
+657 YIPKSQNFTE

-682 YTNSFKQTFSTNG
+682 YTNSFKQTFSASG

-702 NATWTGNSVSSSGTV
+702 NSTWTDHNVSSSDTV
-717 SFGDTSGSALNGHC
+717 SFGDTSGSTLNGHC
-731 GPWPYYQCIGTTNG
+731 GPWPYYQCTGTTDG

-772 VFNGVDSINIAN
+772 IFNGVDSVNIAN

-792 GAYSSSMTFSTQNMD
+792 GIYSSSMTFSTQSMD
-807 SSQNLN
+807 NSQNLN
-813 GLNANGKLSVYGAT
+813 NLNPNGTLSVYGTT

-840 AGQATFENTNFN
+840 AGQAVFENTNFN

-929 TNSDGSQN
+929 NNGSQN
-937 TANFNNTGSVNIAG
+937 NANFNNTGSVNISW
-951 NATFDNMAFNGPTNT
+951 NATFDNVVFNSPTNM

-981 LNAPLSFGDGMIN
+981 LNAPLSFGDGTITFN
-994 FSAHSVINIGEAI
+994 AHSVINIAEAI

-1043 SSEKLVSSA
+1043 SSEKLVSSV
-1052 GNGIYDVVYS
+1052 GNGVYDVVYS

-1069 FQEVFSP
+1069 FQEIFSP

-1085 VGMVFDYVDMEKS
+1085 VGMVFDYMDMEKS
-1098 DHLYYQNALGFM
+1098 DHLYYKDVVGFM

-1123 LNNTI
+1123 SNNTI
-1128 YYYDKSIDF
+1128 YYYDNSIDF
-1137 YASGKTLFTK
+1137 YASGKTLFNK
-1147 AEFSQTLTGQNSAIV
+1147 AEFSQTFTGQNSAIV
-1162 FGAKNIW
+1162 FGAKSIW

-1233 GASLNFNGLQGIL
+1233 GANLNFNGIQGIL

-1261 SSMNFISN
+1261 SSMNFTSN

-1284 AQNKGNPNFSFNA
+1284 AQNRGNPNFSFSA

-1311 GQTQSVFKFNAVNA
+1311 GQTQSVFKFNAANA
-1325 ISFTNSSNLSSG
+1325 ISFTNSTNLSSG
-1337 LYQIS
+1337 LYQMQ
-1342 AKSVLFDN
+1342 AKSVSFDN

-1365 AISLSQNASIN
+1365 AINLSQNASIN

-1381 TLELSGDLNLND
+1381 TLELQGDLNLND
-1393 TSSLNLNQSAINV
+1393 TSSLNLNQSTINV
-1406 SNNATINDYASLIAS
+1406 SNNATINDYASLIVNDS
-1421 NGSHLNFNGAVNFN
+1421 SHLNFNGAVNFN
-1435 SANITTSLSDS
+1435 SENITTSLNDS
-1446 SIVFKGASS
+1446 SIVFKGAIS
-1455 LGGQFNLSNNSF
+1455 LGGQFNLSNNSS

-1478 NTAFNFYNNAFSQS
+1478 NTAFNFYDNAFSQS

-1514 PNNSSVLNLK
+1514 PNNSSVLDLK

-1556 IIQAD
+1556 IIQAG
-1561 MNSNW
+1561 MNNNW
-1566 YERISFFGMRI
+1566 YERINFFGMRI
-1577 NDGIYDAKNQ
+1577 NDGVYDAINQ

-1622 TLYNIGSEIFN
+1622 TLYNIGSEVFN

-1650 AQGVF
+1650 AEGVF
-1655 YLTSSVKGYYNPNQS
+1655 YLTSNVKGYYNPNQS

-1746 NLKGDALNQ
+1746 GLNPNALNQ
-1755 LTKLITPSDWKNINE
+1755 LTKLITPNDWKNINE

-1778 VVQNFNNGALIIGAT
+1778 VVQNFNNGTLIVGAT
-1793 KIGQTNTNSTVVFG
+1793 KIGQTNTNSAVVFG
-1807 GLGYQKP
+1807 GLGYQNP

-1917 LGEVAMQSIN
+1917 LGEVAVQSIN

-2054 PSEALQNDVVALGK
+2054 PSDALKNDVVALGK

-2074 LGQDMLNSLESLL
+2074 LGQDTLNSLESLL

-2126 APYGLSQVWQR
+2126 APYGLSQVWQK
-2137 GDFSF
+2137 GDFNF

-2179 AFTNHSGTLNL
+2179 AFTNHAGTLNL

-2231 VQQSDPITTNTANPC
+2231 VQQSDPTAANATNPC
-2246 ALSAQSANGASSNN
+2246 ALSAQSANGASSSN

-2265 PIALNNNDESLMVTA
+2265 PIALNNNDESLIITA

-2303 ANIKNLYL
+2303 ANVKNLYL

-2331 KNASF
+2331 NNASF

-2353 KIGVL
+2353 KIEVL
-2358 QNLVIASNAS
+2358 QNLTIASNAS

-2376 EVGGALNNFGAI
+2376 EVGGALNHFGTI
-2388 HFNLENIQTPA
+2388 YFNLENTQTPA
-2399 PLIQAE
+2399 PLIQAG

-2413 QTPFINVNNSM
+2413 QTPFMNVSM

-2481 QDKGLLLSVALPNSN
+2481 QDKGLLLSVALPSSN
-2496 NASPNNILS
+2496 NAHQNNILS
-2505 LSVLHNQVKM
+2505 LSVLHDQIKM
-2515 SYGDKVMDF
+2515 SYGNKIMDF

-2547 IGGNNAIKWLS
+2547 IGGNAIKWLS
-2558 TLMIKT
+2558 TLMMET

-2574 LENHSLNEILDA
+2574 LENHSLNEILGA

-2627 FRAREGESNFSERL
+2627 FRAREGEFHFSERL

-2647 RFSDPNPSEIFVKY
+2647 RFSDPNPSEVFIKH
-2661 SQPNKH
+2661 SQPSKH
-2667 PNNLWVQ
+2667 QNNLWVQ

-2746 ANETYGGNASHINS
+2746 ANETYGGNATSINS

-2818 QNPAYQ
+2818 NDAAYK
-2824 QFVMHSNPS
+2824 QFLMHSNPS

-2847 KYFGKNS
+2847 KYFGQNS

-2866 LIKAK
+2866 LIKSK
-2871 GDNMVRFVGENTL
+2871 GDNVVRFVGENTL

-2889 EIFNTFASVI
+2889 EVFNTFASVI

-2918 KMGLQYQDLNI
+2918 KMGLQYQDINI

>member
-1 MKQFKKKPKKIKRS
+1 MKKFKKKPKSIKRS
-15 QKIILK
+15 HQNQKTILK

-31 GGFAS
+31 SGFAS
-36 GVYADGTDILG
+36 GAYADGTDILG

-97 YHSQNNQD
+97 YHSQNNQN

-128 EYNGGNLDIELGSN
+128 EYNGGNLNIELGSN

-148 ANSGNSFTSWYP
+148 ASSGNSFTSWYP

-195 ATLNLNANKV
+195 ATLNLNANQV
-205 TINSNINAYKT
+205 NINSNISAFKT
-216 SQVNIGNANS
+216 SQVNVGNANS
-226 AITINS
+226 VITIGS
-232 VSLSGDTCSSLAK
+232 VSLSGDTCSSLASV
-245 IGSGANCSSS
+245 GVGANCSTS

-263 TTSATN
+263 TTNATN
-269 TTFSNASGSFTF
+269 TTFSNANGSFTF
-281 EESANFSGAKLNGGA
+281 EENATFSGAKWNGGTY
-296 FTFNKGFNA
+296 TFNKEFNA

-317 FKGTSSFNNATFS
+317 FKGTSSFNGASFS
-330 NASYTFDN
+330 NATYTFNN

-356 QSNPT
+356 QN
-361 NSAQHPQILF
+361 NQSAQHPQI
-371 ENSSFNGGI
+371 
-380 FTFNNQTNPTNSA
+380 Q
-393 QHPQILFE
+393 
-401 NSSFSGSTTTLKGSA
+401 NSSFSGNAITLKG
-416 TFEQAFNNS
+416 FVDFQQAFNNS

-430 IQNASFD
+430 IQNASFN
-437 NATFNNT
+437 NANFNNT
-444 GKITIEKDAS
+444 GKITIGEEAS
-454 FNNTSF
+454 FNDTTFNTSI
-460 NTPVDTN
+460 NTS
-467 NMSVTGSVTL
+467 NMTITGSVTL

-498 AQGATFNLTSLGSE
+498 TQGTTFNLTSLGD
-512 KSVTILNSSGGITYN
+512 KNSVTILNSSGGITYN

-535 SLTNALKTTESSS
+535 SLTSALKTNESSS
-548 KPQSFAQG
+548 DPQSFAQG
-556 LWDMITYNGVTGQLL
+556 LWDIITYNGVTGQLL
-571 SENAA
+571 NENATTSKPA
-576 TPKNTDSSPS
+576 DSSPS
-586 APTKDSPQVYQVG
+586 KSSTNSTQVYQVG

-610 ETFSPNSIIIQA
+610 ETFSHNSIIIQA
-622 LESGTYTPPPTISG
+622 LESGTYTPPPVING
-636 SQFDLSASNYI
+636 SKFDLSTSNYI
-647 NANMPWYDHK
+647 NSNTPWYDHK

-682 YTNSFKQTFSTNG
+682 YTNSFKQTFSASN

-702 NATWTGNSVSSSGTV
+702 NSTWTGNSVSSSDTV

-731 GPWPYYQCIGTTNG
+731 GPWPYYQCAGTTNG
-745 AYSAYHVYITAN
+745 TYSAYHVYITAN

-792 GAYSSSMTFSTQNMD
+792 GIYSSSMTFSTQNMD
-807 SSQNLN
+807 NSQNLN
-813 GLNANGKLSVYGAT
+813 DLNSNGKLLVYGTT

-840 AGQATFENTNFN
+840 AGQAVFENTNFN

-879 AKNASFNNANFNN
+879 AQNTIFNNANFNN

-929 TNSDGSQN
+929 NNDSQN
-937 TANFNNTGSVNIAG
+937 NANFNNTGSVNISG
-951 NATFDNMAFNGPTNT
+951 NATFDNVVFNGPTNT
-966 SVKGQV
+966 SVKGKV

-981 LNAPLSFGDGMIN
+981 LNAPLSFGDGTIT
-994 FSAHSVINIGEAI
+994 FGAHSVINIGETI

-1016 SSSKE
+1016 NSSKE
-1021 IEYNNAFSKNLWQLI
+1021 IEYNNAKNLWQLI

-1043 SSEKLVSSA
+1043 SSEKLVSSV
-1052 GNGIYDVVYS
+1052 GNGVYDVVYS

-1069 FQEVFSP
+1069 FQETFSP

-1085 VGMVFDYVDMEKS
+1085 VGMVFDYMDMEKS
-1098 DHLYYQNALGFM
+1098 DHLYYKDVVGFM

-1123 LNNTI
+1123 SNNTI

-1147 AEFSQTLTGQNSAIV
+1147 AEFSQTFTGQNSAIV
-1162 FGAKNIW
+1162 FGAKSIW
-1169 TNASDAPQSNTIIRF
+1169 TSLSDAPQSNTIIRF

-1233 GASLNFNGLQGIL
+1233 GASLNFNALQGIL

-1261 SSMNFISN
+1261 SSMNFVSN

-1311 GQTQSVFKFNAVNA
+1311 GQTQSVFKFNATNA
-1325 ISFTNSSNLSSG
+1325 ISFTNSTNLSSG
-1337 LYQIS
+1337 LYQIQ

-1365 AISLSQNASIN
+1365 AINLSQNASIN

-1381 TLELSGDLNLND
+1381 TLELQGGLNVND
-1393 TSSLNLNQSAINV
+1393 TSSLNLNQSTINV

-1435 SANITTSLSDS
+1435 SANITTSLNNSF
-1446 SIVFKGASS
+1446 IVFKGAVS
-1455 LGGQFNLSNNSF
+1455 LGGQFNLSNNSS

-1478 NTAFNFYNNAFSQS
+1478 NTAFNFYDNAFSQS
-1492 PITFHQALDIKAP
+1492 PITFHQTLDVKAP

-1514 PNNSSVLNLK
+1514 PNSSSVLDLK

-1556 IIQAD
+1556 IIQAG

-1566 YERISFFGMRI
+1566 YERINFFGMRI
-1577 NDGIYDAKNQ
+1577 SDGIYDAINQ

-1650 AQGVF
+1650 AEGVF
-1655 YLTSSVKGYYNPNQS
+1655 YLTSNVKGYYNPNQS
-1670 YQASGSNNTTKNNNL
+1670 YQANGSNNTTKNNNL
-1685 TSESSVIS
+1685 SSESSVIS

-1707 VYNKGYNF
+1707 IYNKGYNF

-1746 NLKGDALNQ
+1746 DLKGDALNQ

-1778 VVQNFNNGALIIGAT
+1778 VVQNFNNGALIMGAT
-1793 KIGQTNTNSTVVFG
+1793 KIGQTNTNSAVVFG
-1807 GLGYQKP
+1807 GLGYQTP
-1814 CDYTDIVCQKFRGTY
+1814 CDYTDIVCQKFRDTY

-1878 TSLILNQANIVSS
+1878 TLLILNQANIVSS

-1917 LGEVAMQSIN
+1917 LGEVAVQSIN

-1932 GNLIVNTLGSG
+1932 GNLIVNTLGSN

-2045 SVMLQDIVK
+2045 SVVLQDIVK
-2054 PSEALQNDVVALGK
+2054 PSNALKNDVMALGK

-2074 LGQDMLNSLESLL
+2074 LGQDTLNSLESLL

-2126 APYGLSQVWQR
+2126 APYGLSQVWQK

-2155 SNANGGTLSFN
+2155 SNANGGALSFN
-2166 AGNSL
+2166 AGNLL

-2179 AFTNHSGTLNL
+2179 AFTNHSGTLQL

-2210 INAANN
+2210 INAGSNN
-2216 NVSVSQGNLFINASC
+2216 ISVSQGDLFINASC
-2231 VQQSDPITTNTANPC
+2231 TQQSTPTAASAANPC
-2246 ALSAQSANGASSNN
+2246 TLNAQSANGTSN

-2265 PIALNNNDESLMVTA
+2265 QIALNNNDESLMVTA

-2303 ANIKNLYL
+2303 ANVKNLYL
-2311 YNNAQFQANNLTISN
+2311 YNNAQFQSNNLTISN

-2336 VTNNLN
+2336 TANNLN

-2353 KIGVL
+2353 KIEVL

-2376 EVGGALNNFGAI
+2376 GVGGALNHFGTI
-2388 HFNLENIQTPA
+2388 NFNLENSQTPA
-2399 PLIQAE
+2399 MPLIQT
-2405 GIINLNTT
+2405 GGVINLNAT

-2496 NASPNNILS
+2496 NAHQNNILS
-2505 LSVLHNQVKM
+2505 LSVLYDQIKM
-2515 SYGDKVMDF
+2515 SYGNKIMDF

-2533 VGIQGQSALNQIEA
+2533 AGIQGQSALNQIEA
-2547 IGGNNAIKWLS
+2547 IGGNSAIKWLS
-2558 TLMIKT
+2558 ILMMDT

-2574 LENHSLNEILDA
+2574 LKNHSLNEILGV

-2627 FRAREGESNFSERL
+2627 FRAREGESDFSKRL

-2647 RFSDPNPSEIFVKY
+2647 RFSDPNPGEIFVKY
-2661 SQPNKH
+2661 SQLSKH

-2674 GVGGASFISGGNGT
+2674 GIGGASFISGGNGT
-2688 LYGLNVG
+2688 LYGLNAG

-2714 GFNGNIMRSL
+2714 DFNGNIMRSL
-2724 GNNVD
+2724 ANNVD

-2746 ANETYGGNASHINS
+2746 ANETYGGNANNINS
-2760 SNSLLSVLN
+2760 SNPLLSVLN
-2769 QRYNYNTWTTSVNGN
+2769 QRYSYNTWTTSVNGN

-2806 HFIGLSGMKGKM
+2806 HFIGLSGMKG
-2818 QNPAYQ
+2818 NDAAYK
-2824 QFVMHSNPS
+2824 QFLMHSNPS

-2847 KYFGKNS
+2847 KYFGQNS

-2866 LIKAK
+2866 LIKSK
-2871 GDNMVRFVGENTL
+2871 GGNTVRFVGENTL

-2889 EIFNTFASVI
+2889 EVFNTFASVI

-2918 KMGLQYQDLNI
+2918 KMGLQYQDINI

>member
-1 MKQFKKKPKKIKRS
+1 MKKFKKKPKSIKRS
-15 QKIILK
+15 HQKTILK
-21 RPLWLMPLLI
+21 RPLWLAPLLI

-47 LSWGEKSQKVCVHRP
+47 LSWGEKSQKVCVHHP
-62 WYALWSCD
+62 WYALWNCD

-128 EYNGGNLDIELGSN
+128 ENNGGNLDIELGSN
-142 ATFNLG
+142 ATFDLG
-148 ANSGNSFTSWYP
+148 AHSGNSFTSWYP

-205 TINSNINAYKT
+205 NINSNISAFKT

-226 AITINS
+226 VITIGS
-232 VSLSGDTCSSLAK
+232 VSLSGDTCSSLASV
-245 IGSGANCSSS
+245 GVGANCSNS

-263 TTSATN
+263 TTNATN
-269 TTFSNASGSFTF
+269 TAFSNASGSFTF
-281 EESANFSGAKLNGGA
+281 EENATFSGAKLNGGA
-296 FTFNKGFNA
+296 FTFNKDFST
-305 TNNTAFNSGSFT
+305 TNNTAFNSGNFNFNSA
-317 FKGTSSFNNATFS
+317 SSFNGANFN
-330 NASYTFDN
+330 NASYTFNN

-351 FTFNN
+351 FIFNN
-356 QSNPT
+356 QT
-361 NSAQHPQILF
+361 NQSAQHPQI
-371 ENSSFNGGI
+371 
-380 FTFNNQTNPTNSA
+380 Q
-393 QHPQILFE
+393 
-401 NSSFSGSTTTLKGSA
+401 NSSFSGNATTLKG
-416 TFEQAFNNS
+416 FVDFQQAFNNS

-430 IQNASFD
+430 MQNASFN
-437 NATFNNT
+437 NANFSNT
-444 GKITIEKDAS
+444 GKITINESAS
-454 FNNTSF
+454 FNDTTFNTS
-460 NTPVDTN
+460 VDTS
-467 NMSVTGSVTL
+467 NMTITGSVTL

-484 NGSTLDFGSSKITL
+484 NGSTLDFGSSKVTL
-498 AQGATFNLTSLGSE
+498 TQGTTFNLTSLGD
-512 KSVTILNSSGGITYN
+512 KNSVTILNSSGGITYN
-527 HLLNHALN
+527 NLLNHALN
-535 SLTNALKTTESSS
+535 GLTNALKTNESSL

-571 SENAA
+571 SANAA
-576 TPKNTDSSPS
+576 ASKPADSSPS
-586 APTKDSPQVYQVG
+586 KSSTNPAKVYQVG
-599 YKIGDTIYKLQ
+599 YKIGDIIYKLQ
-610 ETFSPNSIIIQA
+610 ETFSHNSIIIQA
-622 LESGTYTPPPTISG
+622 LESGTYTPPPVISG
-636 SQFDLSASNYI
+636 SKFDLSASNYI
-647 NANMPWYDHK
+647 DSNMPWYDHK
-657 YYIPKSQNFTE
+657 SYIPKSQNFTE
-668 SGTYYLPSVQIWGS
+668 SGTYYLSSVQIWGS
-682 YTNSFKQTFSTNG
+682 YTNSFKQTFSASN

-702 NATWTGNSVSSSGTV
+702 NSTWTDHNVSSSGTV
-717 SFGDTSGSALNGHC
+717 SFGDTSGSTLNGHC
-731 GPWPYYQCIGTTNG
+731 GPWPYYQCTGTTNG
-745 AYSAYHVYITAN
+745 TYSAYHVYITAN

-772 VFNGVDSINIAN
+772 VFNGVDGVNIAN

-792 GAYSSSMTFSTQNMD
+792 GIYSSSMTFSTQGMD
-807 SSQNLN
+807 NSHNVN
-813 GLNANGKLSVYGAT
+813 GLNPNGTLLVYGTT
-827 FTNQAKDGKFIFN
+827 FTNHAKDGKFIFN
-840 AGQATFENTNFN
+840 AGKATFENTNFN

-879 AKNASFNNANFNN
+879 AKNASFDNANFNN

-900 SNATTSFVGDF
+900 SNATTSFIGDF
-911 TNANSNLQIAG
+911 TNAHSNLQIAG

-929 TNSDGSQN
+929 ANGSQN
-937 TANFNNTGSVNIAG
+937 NAKFNNTGSVNISG
-951 NATFDNMAFNGPTNT
+951 NATFDNVVFNSPTNT

-981 LNAPLSFGDGMIN
+981 LNAPLSFGDGTITFN
-994 FSAHSVINIGEAI
+994 AHSVINIDESI

-1043 SSEKLVSSA
+1043 SSEKLVSSV
-1052 GNGIYDVVYS
+1052 GNGVYDVVYS

-1069 FQEVFSP
+1069 FQEIFSP

-1085 VGMVFDYVDMEKS
+1085 VGMVFDYMDMEKS
-1098 DHLYYQNALGFM
+1098 DHLYYKDVVGFM

-1123 LNNTI
+1123 SNNTI

-1147 AEFSQTLTGQNSAIV
+1147 AEFSQTFTGQNSAIV
-1162 FGAKNIW
+1162 FGAKSIW
-1169 TNASDAPQSNTIIRF
+1169 TNASDAPQSNAIIRF

-1269 SANIQAQNSYFIDDT
+1269 NANIQAQNSYFIDDT
-1284 AQNKGNPNFSFNA
+1284 AQNGGNPNFSFNA

-1311 GQTQSVFKFNAVNA
+1311 GKTQSVFKFNATNA
-1325 ISFTNSSNLSSG
+1325 ISFTSSTNLSSG
-1337 LYQIS
+1337 LYQMQ

-1365 AISLSQNASIN
+1365 TINLSQNASIN

-1381 TLELSGDLNLND
+1381 TLELQGDLNVND
-1393 TSSLNLNQSAINV
+1393 TSSLNLNQSVINI
-1406 SNNATINDYASLIAS
+1406 SNNATINDYASLIV
-1421 NGSHLNFNGAVNFN
+1421 NDGSRLNFNGTTNFN
-1435 SANITTSLSDS
+1435 SENITTSLNHS
-1446 SIVFKGASS
+1446 SIVFKGAIS
-1455 LGGQFNLSNNSF
+1455 LGGQFNLSNNSS

-1478 NTAFNFYNNAFSQS
+1478 NTAFNFYDNAFSQS

-1556 IIQAD
+1556 IIQAG

-1577 NDGIYDAKNQ
+1577 SDGIYDAINQ

-1622 TLYNIGSEIFN
+1622 TLYNIGSEVFN

-1650 AQGVF
+1650 AEGVF
-1655 YLTSSVKGYYNPNQS
+1655 YLTSNVKGYYNPNQS

-1685 TSESSVIS
+1685 TSDSSIIS
-1693 QTYNAQGNPISALH
+1693 QTYNAQGNPINALH

-1715 NNIKALGQMA
+1715 NNIKALGKMA

-1732 KKILGN
+1732 KKVLGN
-1738 DFSLSSLS
+1738 DFSPSSLS
-1746 NLKGDALNQ
+1746 DLNSNALNE
-1755 LTKLITPSDWKNINE
+1755 LIKLITPNDWKNINE

-1778 VVQNFNNGALIIGAT
+1778 VVQNFNNGALIVGAT
-1793 KIGQTNTNSTVVFG
+1793 KIGQTNTNSAVVFG

-1932 GNLIVNTLGSG
+1932 GNLIADTLGSD
-1943 SVIGGYLTPEQ
+1943 SVIGGHLTPEQ
-1954 KNQTLSQLLGQN
+1954 KNQTISQLLGQN
-1966 NFDNLMNDSGLNTA
+1966 NFDNLMNDSGLNAA

-2032 TGFISANDIGQVI
+2032 TGFISANDIGQII

-2054 PSEALQNDVVALGK
+2054 PSKALQNDVVALGK

-2074 LGQDMLNSLESLL
+2074 LGQDALNSLENLL

-2095 LDKVLAAK
+2095 LDKILAAK

-2112 LGDLIP
+2112 LGDLILS
-2118 NLGKKGLF
+2118 LGKKGLF
-2126 APYGLSQVWQR
+2126 APYGLSQVWQK

-2155 SNANGGTLSFN
+2155 SNANGGALSFN

-2171 IFAGNNHI
+2171 IFAGNNRI
-2179 AFTNHSGTLNL
+2179 SFTNHAGTLQL
-2190 LSNQVSN
+2190 LSDQVSN
-2197 INITTLDA
+2197 INITTLNA

-2216 NVSVSQGNLFINASC
+2216 NVLVSQGNLFVNASC
-2231 VQQSDPITTNTANPC
+2231 AQQSDPTTANAANPC
-2246 ALSAQSANGASSNN
+2246 ALTTQNTNNASSNN
-2260 ASNNA
+2260 ASNNVQ
-2265 PIALNNNDESLMVTA
+2265 IALNNNDESLMVTA

-2292 GVVDFS
+2292 GVVDLS

-2336 VTNNLN
+2336 MVDNLN
-2342 IQGAFNNNATQ
+2342 IQGAFNNNATR
-2353 KIGVL
+2353 KIEVL
-2358 QNLVIASNAS
+2358 QNLTIASNAS

-2376 EVGGALNNFGAI
+2376 EVGGALNHFGAI
-2388 HFNLENIQTPA
+2388 HFNLENTQTPT

-2413 QTPFINVNNSM
+2413 QTPFMNVNNSM

-2467 KNGVLTYLGQRVLL
+2467 KNGALTYLGQRILL
-2481 QDKGLLLSVALPNSN
+2481 QDKGLLLSVALPDSNS
-2496 NASPNNILS
+2496 AHQNNILS
-2505 LSVLHNQVKM
+2505 LSVLYNQIKM
-2515 SYGDKVMDF
+2515 SYGDKAMDF

-2533 VGIQGQSALNQIEA
+2533 VGIQGQSALNKIEA
-2547 IGGNNAIKWLS
+2547 VGGNNAIKWLS
-2558 TLMIKT
+2558 TLMMET

-2574 LENHSLNEILDA
+2574 LKNHSLHEILGVA
-2586 TKDLQNTASLISNP
+2586 KDLLDTASLISNP

-2627 FRAREGESNFSERL
+2627 FRSREGESDFSERL

-2647 RFSDPNPSEIFVKY
+2647 RFSDPNPGEVFVKY
-2661 SQPNKH
+2661 SQLSKH

-2674 GVGGASFISGGNGT
+2674 GIGGASFIAGGNGT
-2688 LYGLNVG
+2688 LYGLNAG
-2695 YDRLVKNV
+2695 YDRLIKNV

-2724 GNNVD
+2724 ANNVD

-2746 ANETYGGNASHINS
+2746 ANETYGGNASNINS

-2769 QRYNYNTWTTSVNGN
+2769 QRYSYNTWTTSVNGN

-2806 HFIGLSGMKGKM
+2806 HFIGLSGMKG
-2818 QNPAYQ
+2818 NDAAYK
-2824 QFVMHSNPS
+2824 QFLMHSNPS

-2866 LIKAK
+2866 LIKSK
-2871 GDNMVRFVGENTL
+2871 GGNMVRFVGENTL

-2889 EIFNTFASVI
+2889 EVFNTFASVI

-2918 KMGLQYQDLNI
+2918 KMGLQYQDINI

>member
-21 RPLWLMPLLI
+21 RPLWLAPLLI

-70 KWEEKTQQFTGN
+70 KWEEKTQQYTGN

-128 EYNGGNLDIELGSN
+128 ENNGGNLNIELGSN

-205 TINSNINAYKT
+205 NVNSNINAYKT

-226 AITINS
+226 AITIGS

-245 IGSGANCSSS
+245 IGSGANCSTS

-263 TTSATN
+263 TTNATN
-269 TTFSNASGSFTF
+269 TTFSNANGSFTF
-281 EESANFSGAKLNGGA
+281 EESATFSGAKWNGGA
-296 FTFNKGFNA
+296 FTFNKGFSA

-317 FKGTSSFNNATFS
+317 FKDTSSFNNATFN
-330 NASYTFDN
+330 NATYTFDN

-356 QSNPT
+356 Q
-361 NSAQHPQILF
+361 A
-371 ENSSFNGGI
+371 
-380 FTFNNQTNPTNSA
+380 NPTNSA

-401 NSSFSGSTTTLKGSA
+401 NSSFSGSAITLKGSA

-444 GKITIEKDAS
+444 GKITINEGAS

-460 NTPVDTN
+460 NASINTN

-498 AQGATFNLTSLGSE
+498 TQGTTFNLTSLSSE

-527 HLLNHALN
+527 HLLNHVLN
-535 SLTNALKTTESSS
+535 SLTNALKTTEGPS

-556 LWDMITYNGVTGQLL
+556 LWDMITYDGVTGQLL
-571 SENAA
+571 SENAT
-576 TPKNTDSSPS
+576 TPKPANASPS

-622 LESGTYTPPPTISG
+622 LESGTYTPPPVING
-636 SQFDLSASNYI
+636 SKFDLSASNYI
-647 NANMPWYDHK
+647 NADMPWYDHK

-682 YTNSFKQTFSTNG
+682 YTNSFKQTFSTSG

-702 NATWTGNSVSSSGTV
+702 NATWTGNSVSSSDTV

-731 GPWPYYQCIGTTNG
+731 GPWPYYQCTGTTNG
-745 AYSAYHVYITAN
+745 TYSAYHVYITAN

-792 GAYSSSMTFSTQNMD
+792 GIYSSSMTFSTQNMD
-807 SSQNLN
+807 NSQNLN
-813 GLNANGKLSVYGAT
+813 GLNANGTLSVYGAT

-840 AGQATFENTNFN
+840 AGQAVFENTNFN

-860 DSLNFSNN
+860 DNLNFSNN
-868 NQFNSG
+868 NKFNSG
-874 SFEIS
+874 SFEIG

-937 TANFNNTGSVNIAG
+937 TANFNNTGSVNISG
-951 NATFDNMAFNGPTNT
+951 NATFDNVVFNGPTNT
-966 SVKGQV
+966 SVKGKV

-981 LNAPLSFGDGMIN
+981 LNAPLSFGDGTIS

-1052 GNGIYDVVYS
+1052 GNGVYDVVYS

-1076 NSISIRRLG
+1076 NSVSIRRLG

-1123 LNNTI
+1123 PNNTI
-1128 YYYDKSIDF
+1128 YYYDNSIDF

-1147 AEFSQTLTGQNSAIV
+1147 AEFSQTFTGQNSAIV

-1169 TNASDAPQSNTIIRF
+1169 TSVSDAPQSNVIIRF

-1233 GASLNFNGLQGIL
+1233 GANLNFNGLQGIL

-1261 SSMNFISN
+1261 SSMNFVSN
-1269 SANIQAQNSYFIDDT
+1269 NANIQAQNSYFIDDT

-1311 GQTQSVFKFNAVNA
+1311 GTTQSIFKFNAVNA
-1325 ISFTNSSNLSSG
+1325 INFTNSTNLSSG
-1337 LYQIS
+1337 LYQMQ

-1365 AISLSQNASIN
+1365 AINLSQNASIN

-1381 TLELSGDLNLND
+1381 TLDLQGDLNLND

-1421 NGSHLNFNGAVNFN
+1421 NGSHLNFNGAVHFN
-1435 SANITTSLSDS
+1435 SANITTSLNNS
-1446 SIVFKGASS
+1446 SIVFKGAVS
-1455 LGGQFNLSNNSF
+1455 LGGQFNLSNHSS

-1478 NTAFNFYNNAFSQS
+1478 NTAFNFYDNAFSQS
-1492 PITFHQALDIKAP
+1492 PIAFHQALNIKAP

-1514 PNNSSVLNLK
+1514 PNNNSVLNLK

-1537 IANIDLLSDLND
+1537 IANIDLLSDLNG

-1561 MNSNW
+1561 MNNNW

-1685 TSESSVIS
+1685 SSESSVIS
-1693 QTYNAQGNPISALH
+1693 QTYNVQGNPISALH

-1715 NNIKALGQMA
+1715 SNIKALGQMV

-1793 KIGQTNTNSTVVFG
+1793 KIGQTNTNSAVVFG

-1932 GNLIVNTLGSG
+1932 GNLIVNTLGSN

-2054 PSEALQNDVVALGK
+2054 PSDALQNDIVALGK

-2074 LGQDMLNSLESLL
+2074 LGQDTLNSLESLL

-2126 APYGLSQVWQR
+2126 APYGLSQVWQK

-2142 NAQGNVFV
+2142 NAQGNIFV

-2171 IFAGNNHI
+2171 IFAGNNRI
-2179 AFTNHSGTLNL
+2179 AFINHSGTLNL

-2197 INITTLDA
+2197 ISITTLDA

-2231 VQQSDPITTNTANPC
+2231 AQQSDPTTASTTNPCTTAQN
-2246 ALSAQSANGASSNN
+2246 NASSSN

-2265 PIALNNNDESLMVTA
+2265 PIALNNNDESLVVAA
-2280 NDFNFSGNIYAN
+2280 NGFNFSGNIYAN

-2303 ANIKNLYL
+2303 ANVKNLYL

-2342 IQGAFNNNATQ
+2342 IQGVFNNNATQ
-2353 KIGVL
+2353 KIEVL

-2376 EVGGALNNFGAI
+2376 EVGGALNNLGTI
-2388 HFNLENIQTPA
+2388 HFNLENSQTPVN

-2505 LSVLHNQVKM
+2505 LSVLHDQIKM
-2515 SYGDKVMDF
+2515 SYGNKAMDF

-2533 VGIQGQSALNQIEA
+2533 VGIQGQSVLNQIEA
-2547 IGGNNAIKWLS
+2547 IGGNSAIKWLS
-2558 TLMIKT
+2558 TLMMDT

-2574 LENHSLNEILDA
+2574 LENHSLNEILGV

-2627 FRAREGESNFSERL
+2627 FRAREGESNFSEHL

-2647 RFSDPNPSEIFVKY
+2647 RFSDPNPSEVFVKY
-2661 SQPNKH
+2661 SQLSKH
-2667 PNNLWVQ
+2667 QNNLWIQ

-2695 YDRLVKNV
+2695 YDRLVKNM

-2714 GFNGNIMRSL
+2714 DFNGNIMHSL
-2724 GNNVD
+2724 ANNVD

-2746 ANETYGGNASHINS
+2746 ANETYGGNATSINS

-2818 QNPAYQ
+2818 NDAAYK
-2824 QFVMHSNPS
+2824 QFLMHSNPS

-2847 KYFGKNS
+2847 KYFGQNS

-2861 LGRDL
+2861 LSRDL

-2871 GDNMVRFVGENTL
+2871 GGNMVRFVGENTL

>member
-1 MKQFKKKPKKIKRS
+1 MKKFKKKLKSIKRS
-15 QKIILK
+15 RQKTILK
-21 RPLWLMPLLI
+21 RPLWLAPLLI
-31 GGFAS
+31 SGFAS

-47 LSWGEKSQKVCVHRP
+47 LSWGEKSQRVCVHRP

-70 KWEEKTQQFTGN
+70 KWEEKTQQYTGN

-97 YHSQNNQD
+97 YHTQNNQD

-128 EYNGGNLDIELGSN
+128 EYNGGNLNIELGSN
-142 ATFNLG
+142 ATLNLG

-160 NGHTNVTFSAGTI
+160 NGHTNITFSAGTI

-205 TINSNINAYKT
+205 TINSNISAYKT

-226 AITINS
+226 TITIGS
-232 VSLSGDTCSSLAK
+232 VSLNGDTCSSLASVG
-245 IGSGANCSSS
+245 IGANCSTS

-263 TTSATN
+263 TTNATN

-281 EESANFSGAKLNGGA
+281 EENATFSGANGMGGA
-296 FTFNKGFNA
+296 FTFNKEFNA
-305 TNNTAFNSGSFT
+305 TNNTAFNSGSFN
-317 FKGTSSFNNATFS
+317 FKGVSSFNGANFNNAT
-330 NASYTFDN
+330 YTFN
-338 QATFQN
+338 NKATFQN

-351 FTFNN
+351 
-356 QSNPT
+356 
-361 NSAQHPQILF
+361 
-371 ENSSFNGGI
+371 

-401 NSSFSGSTTTLKGSA
+401 NSSFSGNAITLKGSA

-430 IQNASFD
+430 IQNASFN

-444 GKITIEKDAS
+444 GKITINEGAS
-454 FNNTSF
+454 FNNTTF
-460 NTPVDTN
+460 NTSVDTN

-498 AQGATFNLTSLGSE
+498 AQGATFNLTNLGD
-512 KSVTILNSSGGITYN
+512 KNSVTILNSRGGITYN
-527 HLLNHALN
+527 HLLNHAIN
-535 SLTNALKTTESSS
+535 SLTNALKTNESSS
-548 KPQSFAQG
+548 NPQSFAQG
-556 LWDMITYNGVTGQLL
+556 LWETITYDGVTGQLL
-571 SENAA
+571 SGNAA
-576 TPKNTDSSPS
+576 TSKNTDSSPPKS
-586 APTKDSPQVYQVG
+586 STNSTQVYQVG

-610 ETFSPNSIIIQA
+610 ETFGPNSIIIQA
-622 LESGTYTPPPTISG
+622 LESGTYTPPPVINDSK
-636 SQFDLSASNYI
+636 FDLSASNYI
-647 NANMPWYDHK
+647 NADMPWYDHK

-682 YTNSFKQTFSTNG
+682 YTSSFKQTFSASG

-702 NATWTGNSVSSSGTV
+702 NSTWTGNSVSSSDTV
-717 SFGDTSGSALNGHC
+717 SFGDTSGSTLNGHC
-731 GPWPYYQCIGTTNG
+731 GPWPYYQCTGTTNG

-792 GAYSSSMTFSTQNMD
+792 GIYSSSMTFSTQSMD
-807 SSQNLN
+807 NSQNLN
-813 GLNANGKLSVYGAT
+813 GLNANGKLSVYGVT

-840 AGQATFENTNFN
+840 AGQAVFENTNFN

-860 DSLNFSNN
+860 DNLNFSNN

-874 SFEIS
+874 SFEIG
-879 AKNASFNNANFNN
+879 AKNTIFNNAHFNN

-900 SNATTSFVGDF
+900 SSTTTSFVGDF

-929 TNSDGSQN
+929 SDGSQN
-937 TANFNNTGSVNIAG
+937 TANFNNTGSVNISG
-951 NATFDNMAFNGPTNT
+951 NATFDNVVFNGPTNT

-981 LNAPLSFGDGMIN
+981 LNAPLSFGDGTIAFN
-994 FSAHSVINIGEAI
+994 AHSVINIGEAV

-1043 SSEKLVSSA
+1043 SSEKLVSSV
-1052 GNGIYDVVYS
+1052 GNGVYDVVYS

-1098 DHLYYQNALGFM
+1098 DHLYYKDVAGFM

-1123 LNNTI
+1123 ANNTI
-1128 YYYDKSIDF
+1128 YYYDNSIDF
-1137 YASGKTLFTK
+1137 YASGRTLFTK
-1147 AEFSQTLTGQNSAIV
+1147 ADFSQTFTGQNSAIV
-1162 FGAKNIW
+1162 FGAKSIW
-1169 TNASDAPQSNTIIRF
+1169 TNASDVPQSNTIIRF

-1311 GQTQSVFKFNAVNA
+1311 GTTQSVFKFNAVNA
-1325 ISFTNSSNLSSG
+1325 ISFTNSTNLSSG

-1365 AISLSQNASIN
+1365 ASNLSQNASIN

-1381 TLELSGDLNLND
+1381 TLELQGDLNLND

-1421 NGSHLNFNGAVNFN
+1421 NGSHLNFNGAAHFN
-1435 SANITTSLSDS
+1435 SANITTSLNNS

-1455 LGGQFNLSNNSF
+1455 LGGQFNLSNNSS

-1478 NTAFNFYNNAFSQS
+1478 NTAFNFYDNAFSQS
-1492 PITFHQALDIKAP
+1492 PIIFHQALDVKAP

-1524 NSQLVFSDQGSLN
+1524 NSELIFGDQGSLN

-1556 IIQAD
+1556 IIQAG

-1685 TSESSVIS
+1685 ISESSVIS

-1707 VYNKGYNF
+1707 IYNKGYNF

-1746 NLKGDALNQ
+1746 NLNSNALNQ

-1770 LIDNANNS
+1770 FIDNANNS

-1793 KIGQTNTNSTVVFG
+1793 KIGQTDTNSAVVFG
-1807 GLGYQKP
+1807 GLGYQTP

-1917 LGEVAMQSIN
+1917 LGEVAVQSIN

-2054 PSEALQNDVVALGK
+2054 PSNALQNDVVALGK

-2074 LGQDMLNSLESLL
+2074 LGQDTLNSLESLL

-2118 NLGKKGLF
+2118 SLGKKGIF
-2126 APYGLSQVWQR
+2126 APYGLSQVWQK
-2137 GDFSF
+2137 GDFNF

-2171 IFAGNNHI
+2171 IFAGNNRI
-2179 AFTNHSGTLNL
+2179 AFTNHFGTLNL

-2210 INAANN
+2210 INAGSN

-2231 VQQSDPITTNTANPC
+2231 VQQSDPTAANSTNPC
-2246 ALSAQSANGASSNN
+2246 ALSVQSANGASSSS

-2265 PIALNNNDESLMVTA
+2265 PIALNNNDESLMVMA

-2311 YNNAQFQANNLTISN
+2311 YNNAQFQANNLIISN

-2353 KIGVL
+2353 KIEVL

-2376 EVGGALNNFGAI
+2376 EVGGALNNLGTI
-2388 HFNLENIQTPA
+2388 HFNLENSQTPVN
-2399 PLIQAE
+2399 PLIQAR
-2405 GIINLNTT
+2405 GIINLSTT

-2424 ANNTTYTL
+2424 ADNTTYTL

-2496 NASPNNILS
+2496 NAHQNNILS
-2505 LSVLHNQVKM
+2505 LSVLYDQIKM
-2515 SYGDKVMDF
+2515 SYGDKIMDF

-2533 VGIQGQSALNQIEA
+2533 TGIQGQSALNQIEA

-2558 TLMIKT
+2558 TLMMDT

-2574 LENHSLNEILDA
+2574 LKNHSLNEILGV

-2600 NFRDNATN
+2600 NFRNNATN

-2627 FRAREGESNFSERL
+2627 FRAREGESDFSL

-2661 SQPNKH
+2661 SQLSKH
-2667 PNNLWVQ
+2667 QNNLWVQ

-2714 GFNGNIMRSL
+2714 DFNGNIMHSL

-2746 ANETYGGNASHINS
+2746 ANETYGGNATSINS

-2806 HFIGLSGMKGKM
+2806 YFTGLSGMKGKM
-2818 QNPAYQ
+2818 NDATYK
-2824 QFVMHSNPS
+2824 QFLMHSNPS

-2847 KYFGKNS
+2847 KYFGQNS

-2866 LIKAK
+2866 LIKSK
-2871 GDNMVRFVGENTL
+2871 GDNVVRFVGENTL

-2889 EIFNTFASVI
+2889 EVFNTFASVI

-2907 RLMYVN
+2907 RLVYVN

-2918 KMGLQYQDLNI
+2918 KMGLQYQDINI

>member
-1 MKQFKKKPKKIKRS
+1 MKKFKKKPKSIKRS
-15 QKIILK
+15 HQKTILK
-21 RPLWLMPLLI
+21 RPLWLAPLLI

-47 LSWGEKSQKVCVHRP
+47 LSWGGKSQKVCVHRP

-112 DNGTYFLSGLY
+112 DNSTYFLSGLY

-128 EYNGGNLDIELGSN
+128 ENNGGNLNIELGSN
-142 ATFNLG
+142 ATFDLG
-148 ANSGNSFTSWYP
+148 AHSGNSFTSWYP
-160 NGHTNVTFSAGTI
+160 NGHTNITFSAGTI
-173 NVNNSVEVGNRVGS
+173 NVNNSVEVGNRVGT

-205 TINSNINAYKT
+205 NINSNISTFKT

-226 AITINS
+226 VITIGS
-232 VSLSGDTCSSLAK
+232 VSLNGDTCSSLASV
-245 IGSGANCSSS
+245 GVGANCSTS

-263 TTSATN
+263 TTNATN
-269 TTFSNASGSFTF
+269 TAFSNASGSFTF
-281 EESANFSGAKLNGGA
+281 EENATFSGAKLNGGA
-296 FTFNKGFNA
+296 FTFNKEFSA
-305 TNNTAFNSGSFT
+305 TNNTAFNSGSFN
-317 FKGTSSFNNATFS
+317 FKGASSFNGASFS
-330 NASYTFDN
+330 NASYTFNN

-356 QSNPT
+356 QN
-361 NSAQHPQILF
+361 NQSAQHPQI
-371 ENSSFNGGI
+371 
-380 FTFNNQTNPTNSA
+380 Q
-393 QHPQILFE
+393 
-401 NSSFSGSTTTLKGSA
+401 NSSFSGNATTLKG
-416 TFEQAFNNS
+416 FVDFQQAFNNS
-425 NHQLT
+425 SHQLMV
-430 IQNASFD
+430 QNASFN
-437 NATFNNT
+437 NANFSNT
-444 GKITIEKDAS
+444 GKITINESAS
-454 FNNTSF
+454 FNDTTFNTS
-460 NTPVDTN
+460 VDTS
-467 NMSVTGSVTL
+467 NMTITGSVTL

-484 NGSTLDFGSSKITL
+484 NGSTLDFGSSQVTL
-498 AQGATFNLTSLGSE
+498 TQGTTFNLTSLGD
-512 KSVTILNSSGGITYN
+512 KNSVTILNSSGGITYN
-527 HLLNHALN
+527 NLLNHALN
-535 SLTNALKTTESSS
+535 GLTNALKTNESSL

-571 SENAA
+571 SANA
-576 TPKNTDSSPS
+576 TTSKPTDSSPHKSSSNS
-586 APTKDSPQVYQVG
+586 AQVYQVG
-599 YKIGDTIYKLQ
+599 YKIGDIIYKLQ
-610 ETFSPNSIIIQA
+610 ETFSHNSIIIQA
-622 LESGTYTPPPTISG
+622 LESGTYTPPPVISG
-636 SQFDLSASNYI
+636 SKFDLSASNYI
-647 NANMPWYDHK
+647 DSNMPWYDHK
-657 YYIPKSQNFTE
+657 SYIPKSQIFTE

-682 YTNSFKQTFSTNG
+682 YTNSFKQTFSASG

-702 NATWTGNSVSSSGTV
+702 NSTWTDHNVSSSDTV

-731 GPWPYYQCIGTTNG
+731 GPWPYYQCTGTTDG

-772 VFNGVDSINIAN
+772 VFNGVDGVNIAN

-792 GAYSSSMTFSTQNMD
+792 GIYSSSMTFSTQSMD
-807 SSQNLN
+807 NSQNVN
-813 GLNANGKLSVYGAT
+813 GLNPNGTLLVYGT
-827 FTNQAKDGKFIFN
+827 IFTNQAKDGKFIFN
-840 AGQATFENTNFN
+840 AGKATFENTNFN

-860 DSLNFSNN
+860 DSLNFLNN

-879 AKNASFNNANFNN
+879 AKNASFDNANFNN
-892 SASFNFNN
+892 GASFNFNN
-900 SNATTSFVGDF
+900 SNATTSFIRDF

-922 NAVFGNS
+922 NAVFGNP
-929 TNSDGSQN
+929 TNSNGSQN
-937 TANFNNTGSVNIAG
+937 NANFNNTGSVNISG
-951 NATFDNMAFNGPTNT
+951 NATFDNVVFNGPTNT

-981 LNAPLSFGDGMIN
+981 LNAPLSFGDGTITFN
-994 FSAHSVINIGEAI
+994 AHSVINIAEAI

-1043 SSEKLVSSA
+1043 NSEKLVSSA
-1052 GNGIYDVVYS
+1052 SNGVYDVVYS
-1062 FNNQTYN
+1062 FNNQIYN
-1069 FQEVFSP
+1069 FQEIFSP

-1085 VGMVFDYVDMEKS
+1085 VGMVFDYMDMEKS

-1123 LNNTI
+1123 SNNTI

-1147 AEFSQTLTGQNSAIV
+1147 AEFSQTFTGQNSAIV

-1261 SSMNFISN
+1261 SSMNFTSN

-1284 AQNKGNPNFSFNA
+1284 AQNGGDPNFSFNA

-1311 GQTQSVFKFNAVNA
+1311 GQTQSVFKFNAANA
-1325 ISFTNSSNLSSG
+1325 ISFTNSTNLSSG
-1337 LYQIS
+1337 LYQMQ
-1342 AKSVLFDN
+1342 AKSVSFDN

-1365 AISLSQNASIN
+1365 AINLSQNASIN

-1381 TLELSGDLNLND
+1381 TLELQGDLNVND
-1393 TSSLNLNQSAINV
+1393 TSSLNLNQSVINI
-1406 SNNATINDYASLIAS
+1406 SNNATINDHASLIV
-1421 NGSHLNFNGAVNFN
+1421 NDGSRLNFNGTTNFN
-1435 SANITTSLSDS
+1435 SENITTSLNHS
-1446 SIVFKGASS
+1446 SIAFKGAIS
-1455 LGGQFNLSNNSF
+1455 LGGQFNLSNNSS

-1478 NTAFNFYNNAFSQS
+1478 NTAFNFYDSAFSQS
-1492 PITFHQALDIKAP
+1492 PITFHQILDIKAP
-1505 LSLGGNLLN
+1505 LSLGGNLLT

-1556 IIQAD
+1556 IIQAG
-1561 MNSNW
+1561 MNNNW

-1577 NDGIYDAKNQ
+1577 NDGIYDAINQ

-1622 TLYNIGSEIFN
+1622 TLYNIGSEVFN

-1650 AQGVF
+1650 AEGVF
-1655 YLTSSVKGYYNPNQS
+1655 YLTSNVKGYYNPNQS

-1685 TSESSVIS
+1685 ISESSVIS
-1693 QTYNAQGNPISALH
+1693 QTYNVQGNPISALH

-1732 KKILGN
+1732 KKVLGN
-1738 DFSLSSLS
+1738 GFSLSSLS
-1746 NLKGDALNQ
+1746 DLNPNALNQ
-1755 LTKLITPSDWKNINE
+1755 LTKLITPNDWKNINE
-1770 LIDNANNS
+1770 FIDNANNS
-1778 VVQNFNNGALIIGAT
+1778 VVQNFNNGTLIVGAT
-1793 KIGQTNTNSTVVFG
+1793 KIGQTDTNSAVVFG

-1878 TSLILNQANIVSS
+1878 TSLVLNQANIVSS

-1932 GNLIVNTLGSG
+1932 GNLIADTLGSN
-1943 SVIGGYLTPEQ
+1943 SVIGGHLTPEQ

-1966 NFDNLMNDSGLNTA
+1966 NFDNLMNDSGLNAA

-1989 GFWTGLVGGLA
+1989 GFWTGLVGGLT
-2000 GLGGIDLQNPE
+2000 GLGGIDLQKPE

-2045 SVMLQDIVK
+2045 SVILQDIVK

-2074 LGQDMLNSLESLL
+2074 LGQDTLNSLESLL

-2103 GLGPIYEQG
+2103 GLGSIYEQG

-2118 NLGKKGLF
+2118 SFGKKGLF
-2126 APYGLSQVWQR
+2126 APYGLSQVWQK

-2179 AFTNHSGTLNL
+2179 SFTNHAGTLQL
-2190 LSNQVSN
+2190 LSDQVSN
-2197 INITTLDA
+2197 INITTLNA

-2216 NVSVSQGNLFINASC
+2216 NVLVSQGNLFINASC
-2231 VQQSDPITTNTANPC
+2231 AQQSDPTTANAANPC
-2246 ALSAQSANGASSNN
+2246 TLTTQSTNNASSNN

-2265 PIALNNNDESLMVTA
+2265 QIALSNNDESLMVTA

-2311 YNNAQFQANNLTISN
+2311 YNNAQFQANNLIISN

-2331 KNASF
+2331 KNANF

-2342 IQGAFNNNATQ
+2342 IQGAFNNNATR
-2353 KIGVL
+2353 KIEVL
-2358 QNLVIASNAS
+2358 QNLTIASNAS

-2376 EVGGALNNFGAI
+2376 EVGGALNHFGAI
-2388 HFNLENIQTPA
+2388 HFNLENIQTPT

-2413 QTPFINVNNSM
+2413 QTPFMNVNNSI
-2424 ANNTTYTL
+2424 ANNMTYTL

-2442 INPNSLQSYLKLY
+2442 INPNSLQSYLNLY
-2455 TLININGNHIEE
+2455 TLININGNRIEE

-2481 QDKGLLLSVALPNSN
+2481 QDKGLLLSVALPDSNS
-2496 NASPNNILS
+2496 AHQNNILS
-2505 LSVLHNQVKM
+2505 LSVLYNQIKM

-2533 VGIQGQSALNQIEA
+2533 VGIQGQSALNQIET

-2558 TLMIKT
+2558 TLMMET

-2574 LENHSLNEILDA
+2574 LKNHSLNEILGVA
-2586 TKDLQNTASLISNP
+2586 KDLLNTASLISNP

-2627 FRAREGESNFSERL
+2627 FRSREGESDFSKRL

-2647 RFSDPNPSEIFVKY
+2647 RFSDPNPSEVFIKY

-2674 GVGGASFISGGNGT
+2674 GIGGASFISGGNGT
-2688 LYGLNVG
+2688 LYGLNAG

-2714 GFNGNIMRSL
+2714 GFNGNIMHSL
-2724 GNNVD
+2724 ANNVD

-2746 ANETYGGNASHINS
+2746 ANETYGGNASNINS

-2769 QRYNYNTWTTSVNGN
+2769 QRYSYNTWTTSVNGN

-2806 HFIGLSGMKGKM
+2806 HFIGLSAMKG
-2818 QNPAYQ
+2818 NDAAYK
-2824 QFVMHSNPS
+2824 QFLMHSNPS

-2866 LIKAK
+2866 LIKSK
-2871 GDNMVRFVGENTL
+2871 GGNMVRFVGENTL

-2889 EIFNTFASVI
+2889 EVFNTFASVI

-2907 RLMYVN
+2907 RLVYVN

-2918 KMGLQYQDLNI
+2918 KMGLQYQDINI

>member
-1 MKQFKKKPKKIKRS
+1 MKKFKKKPKSIKRS
-15 QKIILK
+15 HQKTILK
-21 RPLWLMPLLI
+21 RPLWLAPLLI

-36 GVYADGTDILG
+36 GVYANNLWDLLNPKVGGEYMHWVKGSQYCAWWELAG
-47 LSWGEKSQKVCVHRP
+47 CLKNVWGANHKG
-62 WYALWSCD
+62 YDA
-70 KWEEKTQQFTGN
+70 
-82 QLITKTWAGG
+82 G

-97 YHSQNNQD
+97 LSSQNYQAISVGSGNE
-105 ITANLKN
+105 T
-112 DNGTYFLSGLY
+112 GTYSLSGFT
-123 NYTGG
+123 NYV
-128 EYNGGNLDIELGSN
+128 GGNLTI
-142 ATFNLG
+142 NLG
-148 ANSGNSFTSWYP
+148 NSVVLDLSGSNSFTSYQGYNQGKDDVSFNVGAINL
-160 NGHTNVTFSAGTI
+160 NGTL
-173 NVNNSVEVGNRVGS
+173 EVGNRVGS

-205 TINSNINAYKT
+205 NINSNISAFKT
-216 SQVNIGNANS
+216 SQVNVGNANS
-226 AITINS
+226 TITIGS
-232 VSLSGDTCSSLAK
+232 VSLSGDTCSSLASV
-245 IGSGANCSSS
+245 GVGANCSTS

-263 TTSATN
+263 TTNATN

-281 EESANFSGAKLNGGA
+281 EENATFSGAKLNGGA
-296 FTFNKGFNA
+296 FTFNKEFSA
-305 TNNTAFNSGSFT
+305 TNNTAFNSSSFN
-317 FKGTSSFNNATFS
+317 FKGASSFNGANFNNAT
-330 NASYTFDN
+330 YTFN
-338 QATFQN
+338 HQATFQN

-351 FTFNN
+351 FTFND
-356 QSNPT
+356 QTNPT
-361 NSAQHPQILF
+361 NNAQHPQI
-371 ENSSFNGGI
+371 
-380 FTFNNQTNPTNSA
+380 Q
-393 QHPQILFE
+393 
-401 NSSFSGSTTTLKGSA
+401 NSSFSGGAITLKG
-416 TFEQAFNNS
+416 FVNFQQAFNNS

-430 IQNASFD
+430 IQNASFN
-437 NATFNNT
+437 NANFNNT
-444 GKITIEKDAS
+444 GKITINENAS
-454 FNNTSF
+454 FNDTTFNTS
-460 NTPVDTN
+460 VDTN
-467 NMSVTGSVTL
+467 NMSVTGGVTL

-484 NGSTLDFGSSKITL
+484 NGATLDFGSSKITL
-498 AQGATFNLTSLGSE
+498 AQGTIFNLTSLGSE

-527 HLLNHALN
+527 HLLNHAIN
-535 SLTNALKTTESSS
+535 SLTNALKTNESSS
-548 KPQSFAQG
+548 NPQSFAQG

-571 SENAA
+571 SESAA
-576 TPKNTDSSPS
+576 TSKNTDSSPS
-586 APTKDSPQVYQVG
+586 KSSSNPTQVYQVG

-622 LESGTYTPPPTISG
+622 LESGTYTPPPVING
-636 SQFDLSASNYI
+636 SKFDLSASNYI
-647 NANMPWYDHK
+647 NADMPWYNHK

-668 SGTYYLPSVQIWGS
+668 SGTYYLPNIQIWGS
-682 YTNSFKQTFSTNG
+682 YTNSFKQTFSASG

-702 NATWTGNSVSSSGTV
+702 NSTWTDHNVSSSDTV

-731 GPWPYYQCIGTTNG
+731 GPWPYYQCTGTTDG

-792 GAYSSSMTFSTQNMD
+792 GIYSSSMTFSTQNMD
-807 SSQNLN
+807 NSQNLS
-813 GLNANGKLSVYGAT
+813 GLNANGKLSVYGTT

-840 AGQATFENTNFN
+840 AGQAVFENTNFN

-900 SNATTSFVGDF
+900 SSATTSFMGDF

-922 NAVFGNS
+922 NAVFGNP
-929 TNSDGSQN
+929 TNGSQN

-951 NATFDNMAFNGPTNT
+951 NATFDNVVFNSPTNT

-981 LNAPLSFGDGMIN
+981 LNAPLSFGDGTITFN
-994 FSAHSVINIGEAI
+994 AHSVINIAESI

-1043 SSEKLVSSA
+1043 SSEKLVSSV
-1052 GNGIYDVVYS
+1052 GNGVYDVVYS

-1069 FQEVFSP
+1069 FQEIFSP

-1085 VGMVFDYVDMEKS
+1085 VGMVFDYMDMEKS

-1123 LNNTI
+1123 SNNTI

-1137 YASGKTLFTK
+1137 YAIGKTLFTK
-1147 AEFSQTLTGQNSAIV
+1147 AEFSQKFTGQNSAIV
-1162 FGAKNIW
+1162 FGAKSIW
-1169 TNASDAPQSNTIIRF
+1169 TNASDAPQSNAIIRF

-1311 GQTQSVFKFNAVNA
+1311 GQTQSVFKFNATNA
-1325 ISFTNSSNLSSG
+1325 ISFTNSTNLSSG
-1337 LYQIS
+1337 LYQMQ
-1342 AKSVLFDN
+1342 AKSVSFDN

-1381 TLELSGDLNLND
+1381 TLELQGDLNLND
-1393 TSSLNLNQSAINV
+1393 TSSLNLNQSTINV

-1435 SANITTSLSDS
+1435 SANITTSLNHS
-1446 SIVFKGASS
+1446 SIVFKGAIS
-1455 LGGQFNLSNNSF
+1455 LGGQFNLSNNSS

-1473 SAITS
+1473 SAIIS
-1478 NTAFNFYNNAFSQS
+1478 NTAFNFYDNAFSQS
-1492 PITFHQALDIKAP
+1492 PITFHQTLDIKAP

-1514 PNNSSVLNLK
+1514 PNNNSVLDLK
-1524 NSQLVFSDQGSLN
+1524 NSELIFSDQGSLN

-1577 NDGIYDAKNQ
+1577 NDGIYDAINQ

-1602 ESFKDN
+1602 ESFKNN

-1650 AQGVF
+1650 AEGVF

-1685 TSESSVIS
+1685 SSESSVIS

-1707 VYNKGYNF
+1707 IYNKGYNF

-1746 NLKGDALNQ
+1746 NLNSNALNQ

-1778 VVQNFNNGALIIGAT
+1778 VVQNFNNGTLIVGAT
-1793 KIGQTNTNSTVVFG
+1793 KIGQTDTNSAVVFG

-1917 LGEVAMQSIN
+1917 LGEVAVQSIN

-1932 GNLIVNTLGSG
+1932 GNLIVNTLGSN

-2045 SVMLQDIVK
+2045 SVVLQDIVK
-2054 PSEALQNDVVALGK
+2054 PSDALKNDVVALGK

-2074 LGQDMLNSLESLL
+2074 LGQDTLNSLESLL

-2118 NLGKKGLF
+2118 NIGKKGLF
-2126 APYGLSQVWQR
+2126 APYGLSQAWQK

-2142 NAQGNVFV
+2142 NAQGNIFV

-2179 AFTNHSGTLNL
+2179 SFTNHAGTLQL
-2190 LSNQVSN
+2190 LSDQVSN

-2231 VQQSDPITTNTANPC
+2231 AQQSDPTAASATNPC
-2246 ALSAQSANGASSNN
+2246 TTAQNNASSNN
-2260 ASNNA
+2260 ASNNM

-2311 YNNAQFQANNLTISN
+2311 YNNAQFQANNLIISN

-2336 VTNNLN
+2336 TANNLN

-2353 KIGVL
+2353 KIEVL

-2376 EVGGALNNFGAI
+2376 EVGGALNNLGAI
-2388 HFNLENIQTPA
+2388 HFNLENTQTPT

-2413 QTPFINVNNSM
+2413 QTPFMNVNNSM
-2424 ANNTTYTL
+2424 ADNTTYTL
-2432 LKSSRYIDYN
+2432 LKSRRYIDYN

-2496 NASPNNILS
+2496 NAHQNNILS
-2505 LSVLHNQVKM
+2505 LSVLHNQIKM
-2515 SYGDKVMDF
+2515 SYGNKIMDF

-2558 TLMIKT
+2558 TLMMDT

-2574 LENHSLNEILDA
+2574 LENHSLNEILGVA
-2586 TKDLQNTASLISNP
+2586 KDLQNTASLISNP
-2600 NFRDNATN
+2600 NFRNNATN

-2627 FRAREGESNFSERL
+2627 FRAREGESDFSERL

-2647 RFSDPNPSEIFVKY
+2647 RFSDPNPGEVFIKH
-2661 SQPNKH
+2661 SQLSKH
-2667 PNNLWVQ
+2667 QNNLWVQ
-2674 GVGGASFISGGNGT
+2674 GIGGASFISGGNGT

-2746 ANETYGGNASHINS
+2746 ANETYGGNATSINS

-2769 QRYNYNTWTTSVNGN
+2769 QRYSYNTWTTSVNGN

-2818 QNPAYQ
+2818 NDAAYK
-2824 QFVMHSNPS
+2824 QFLMHSNPS

-2847 KYFGKNS
+2847 KYFGQNS

-2866 LIKAK
+2866 LIKSK
-2871 GDNMVRFVGENTL
+2871 GGNTVRFVGENTL

-2889 EIFNTFASVI
+2889 EVFNTFASVI

-2918 KMGLQYQDLNI
+2918 KMGLQYQDINI

>member
-1 MKQFKKKPKKIKRS
+1 MKKFKKKPKSIKRS
-15 QKIILK
+15 HQKTILK
-21 RPLWLMPLLI
+21 RPLWLAPLLI

-47 LSWGEKSQKVCVHRP
+47 LSWGEKSQKVCVHHP

-128 EYNGGNLDIELGSN
+128 ENNGGNLNIELGSN
-142 ATFNLG
+142 ATFDLG
-148 ANSGNSFTSWYP
+148 AHSGNSFTSWYP

-205 TINSNINAYKT
+205 NINSNISAFKT
-216 SQVNIGNANS
+216 SQVNVGNANS
-226 AITINS
+226 AITIGS
-232 VSLSGDTCSSLAK
+232 VSLSGDTCSSLASV
-245 IGSGANCSSS
+245 GAGANCSTS

-263 TTSATN
+263 TTNATN
-269 TTFSNASGSFTF
+269 TAFSNASGSFTF
-281 EESANFSGAKLNGGA
+281 EENATFSGAKLNGGA
-296 FTFNKGFNA
+296 FTFNKELSA
-305 TNNTAFNSGSFT
+305 TNNTTFNSGNFN
-317 FKGTSSFNNATFS
+317 FKGASSFNGASFSDAT
-330 NASYTFDN
+330 YTFNN
-338 QATFQN
+338 QATFNN

-356 QSNPT
+356 QNNQST
-361 NSAQHPQILF
+361 QHPQI
-371 ENSSFNGGI
+371 
-380 FTFNNQTNPTNSA
+380 Q
-393 QHPQILFE
+393 
-401 NSSFSGSTTTLKGSA
+401 NSSFSGNATILKG
-416 TFEQAFNNS
+416 FVDFQQAFNNLS
-425 NHQLT
+425 HQLT
-430 IQNASFD
+430 MQSASFN
-437 NATFNNT
+437 NANFNNT
-444 GKITIEKDAS
+444 GKITIEKEAS

-460 NTPVDTN
+460 NTSVDTS
-467 NMSVTGSVTL
+467 NMIITGSVTL

-498 AQGATFNLTSLGSE
+498 TQGTTFNLTSLGD
-512 KSVTILNSSGGITYN
+512 KNSVTILNSSGGIAYN
-527 HLLNHALN
+527 NLLNHALN
-535 SLTNALKTTESSS
+535 SLTNALKTNESSL

-571 SENAA
+571 NENVA
-576 TPKNTDSSPS
+576 TSKPTDSSLS
-586 APTKDSPQVYQVG
+586 KSSTNSTQVYQVG
-599 YKIGDTIYKLQ
+599 YKIGDIIYKLQ
-610 ETFSPNSIIIQA
+610 ETFSHNSIIIQA

-657 YYIPKSQNFTE
+657 SYIPKSQNFTE

-682 YTNSFKQTFSTNG
+682 YTNSFKQTFSASN

-702 NATWTGNSVSSSGTV
+702 NATWTDHNVSSSDTV
-717 SFGDTSGSALNGHC
+717 SFGDTSGSTLNGHC
-731 GPWPYYQCIGTTNG
+731 GPWPYYQCTGTTDG

-772 VFNGVDSINIAN
+772 VFNGVDSVNIAN

-792 GAYSSSMTFSTQNMD
+792 GIYSSSMTFSTQSMD
-807 SSQNLN
+807 NSQNVN
-813 GLNANGKLSVYGAT
+813 GLNPNGMLLVYGTT

-840 AGQATFENTNFN
+840 AGKATFENTNFN
-852 GGSYQFSG
+852 GGNYQFSG

-879 AKNASFNNANFNN
+879 AKNALFDNANFNN

-922 NAVFGNS
+922 SAVFGNS
-929 TNSDGSQN
+929 ANGSQN
-937 TANFNNTGSVNIAG
+937 NTNFNNTGSVNISG
-951 NATFDNMAFNGPTNT
+951 NATFDNVVFNSPTNM

-981 LNAPLSFGDGMIN
+981 LNAPLSFGDGTITFN
-994 FSAHSVINIGEAI
+994 AHSVINIGEVI

-1052 GNGIYDVVYS
+1052 GNGVYDVVYS

-1069 FQEVFSP
+1069 FQEIFSP

-1085 VGMVFDYVDMEKS
+1085 VGMVFDYMDMEKS
-1098 DHLYYQNALGFM
+1098 DRLYYKDVAGFM

-1123 LNNTI
+1123 SNNTI
-1128 YYYDKSIDF
+1128 YYYDNSIDF

-1147 AEFSQTLTGQNSAIV
+1147 AEFYQTFTGQNSAIV
-1162 FGAKNIW
+1162 FGAKSIW

-1233 GASLNFNGLQGIL
+1233 GASLNFNGIQGIL
-1246 LTNATLYNRAAGTQS
+1246 LTNATLYNRTAGTQS
-1261 SSMNFISN
+1261 SSMNFTSN

-1284 AQNKGNPNFSFNA
+1284 AQNGGNPNFSFNA

-1311 GQTQSVFKFNAVNA
+1311 GQTQSVFKFNATNA
-1325 ISFTNSSNLSSG
+1325 INFTNSTNLSSG
-1337 LYQIS
+1337 LYQMQ
-1342 AKSVLFDN
+1342 AKSVSFDN

-1365 AISLSQNASIN
+1365 AINLSQNTSIN

-1381 TLELSGDLNLND
+1381 TLELQGDLNLND
-1393 TSSLNLNQSAINV
+1393 TSSLNLNQSAINI
-1406 SNNATINDYASLIAS
+1406 SNNATINDYASLIV
-1421 NGSHLNFNGAVNFN
+1421 NDGSRLNFNGTTNFN
-1435 SANITTSLSDS
+1435 SANITTSLNHS
-1446 SIVFKGASS
+1446 SIVFKGAIS
-1455 LGGQFNLSNNSF
+1455 LGGQFNLSNNSS

-1478 NTAFNFYNNAFSQS
+1478 NTAFNFYDNAFSQS

-1556 IIQAD
+1556 IIQAG
-1561 MNSNW
+1561 MNHNW
-1566 YERISFFGMRI
+1566 YERINFFGMRI
-1577 NDGIYDAKNQ
+1577 NDGVYDAINQ

-1622 TLYNIGSEIFN
+1622 TLYNIGSEVFN

-1650 AQGVF
+1650 AEGVF

-1670 YQASGSNNTTKNNNL
+1670 YQANGSNNTTKNNNL

-1707 VYNKGYNF
+1707 IYNKGYNF

-1746 NLKGDALNQ
+1746 DLKGDALNQ

-1778 VVQNFNNGALIIGAT
+1778 VVQNFNNGTLIIGAT
-1793 KIGQTNTNSTVVFG
+1793 KIGQTDTNSAVVFG

-1878 TSLILNQANIVSS
+1878 TSLVLNQANIVSS

-1917 LGEVAMQSIN
+1917 LGEVVMQSIN

-1932 GNLIVNTLGSG
+1932 GNLIADTLGSD
-1943 SVIGGYLTPEQ
+1943 SVIGGHLTPEQ

-2054 PSEALQNDVVALGK
+2054 PSEALKSDVAALGK

-2074 LGQDMLNSLESLL
+2074 LGQDTLNSLESLL

-2095 LDKVLAAK
+2095 LDKVLVAK
-2103 GLGPIYEQG
+2103 GLGSIYEQG
-2112 LGDLIP
+2112 LGDLMP

-2126 APYGLSQVWQR
+2126 APYGLSQVWQK

-2142 NAQGNVFV
+2142 NAQGNIFV

-2155 SNANGGTLSFN
+2155 SNANGGVLSFN
-2166 AGNSL
+2166 AGDTL

-2179 AFTNHSGTLNL
+2179 SFTNHAGTLQL
-2190 LSNQVSN
+2190 LSDQVSN
-2197 INITTLDA
+2197 INITTLNA

-2210 INAANN
+2210 INASNN

-2231 VQQSDPITTNTANPC
+2231 VGQNDPTTANIANPC
-2246 ALSAQSANGASSNN
+2246 ALSTQSVNGTSSSN

-2265 PIALNNNDESLMVTA
+2265 QIALNNNDESLMVTA

-2336 VTNNLN
+2336 MANNLN
-2342 IQGAFNNNATQ
+2342 IQGAFNNNATR
-2353 KIGVL
+2353 KIEVL
-2358 QNLVIASNAS
+2358 QNLTIASTAS

-2388 HFNLENIQTPA
+2388 HFNLENIQTPT

-2413 QTPFINVNNSM
+2413 QTPFMNVNNSM

-2442 INPNSLQSYLKLY
+2442 INPNSLQSYLNLY
-2455 TLININGNHIEE
+2455 TLININGNRIEE

-2496 NASPNNILS
+2496 NAHQNNILS
-2505 LSVLHNQVKM
+2505 LSVLHNQIKM
-2515 SYGDKVMDF
+2515 SYGNKVMDF

-2533 VGIQGQSALNQIEA
+2533 VGIQGQSALNQIETV
-2547 IGGNNAIKWLS
+2547 GGNNAIKWLS
-2558 TLMIKT
+2558 TLMMET

-2574 LENHSLNEILDA
+2574 LKNHSLNEILGVA
-2586 TKDLQNTASLISNP
+2586 KDLLNTASLISNP
-2600 NFRDNATN
+2600 NFRNNATN

-2627 FRAREGESNFSERL
+2627 FRSREGESDFSEHL
-2641 LELKNK
+2641 LEFKNK
-2647 RFSDPNPSEIFVKY
+2647 RFSDPNPSEVFIKY

-2667 PNNLWVQ
+2667 QNNLWVQ
-2674 GVGGASFISGGNGT
+2674 GIGGASFISGGNGT
-2688 LYGLNVG
+2688 LYGLNAG

-2714 GFNGNIMRSL
+2714 GFNGNIMHSL
-2724 GNNVD
+2724 ANNVD

-2746 ANETYGGNASHINS
+2746 ANETYEGNASNINS

-2818 QNPAYQ
+2818 NDDAYK
-2824 QFVMHSNPS
+2824 QFLMHSNPS

-2866 LIKAK
+2866 LIKSK
-2871 GDNMVRFVGENTL
+2871 GGNVVRFVGENTL

-2889 EIFNTFASVI
+2889 EVFNTFTSVI

-2918 KMGLQYQDLNI
+2918 KMGLQYQDINI

>member
-15 QKIILK
+15 HQNQKTILK

-47 LSWGEKSQKVCVHRP
+47 LSWGEKSQKVCVHHP

-92 NAANY
+92 NVANY

-128 EYNGGNLDIELGSN
+128 EYNGGNLNIELGSN

-148 ANSGNSFTSWYP
+148 ASSGNSFTSWYP

-205 TINSNINAYKT
+205 NVNSNISAYKT

-232 VSLSGDTCSSLAK
+232 VSLSGDTCSSSVSV
-245 IGSGANCSSS
+245 GVGANCSTA

-263 TTSATN
+263 TTNATN

-281 EESANFSGAKLNGGA
+281 EENATFGGVKWNGGA

-305 TNNTAFNSGSFT
+305 TNNTAFNSGSFN
-317 FKGTSSFNNATFS
+317 FKGVSSFNNASFS

-371 ENSSFNGGI
+371 ENSSF
-380 FTFNNQTNPTNSA
+380 
-393 QHPQILFE
+393 
-401 NSSFSGSTTTLKGSA
+401 SGSATTLKGSVI
-416 TFEQAFNNS
+416 FQQAFNNS
-425 NHQLT
+425 NQQLT

-460 NTPVDTN
+460 NTSVDTN
-467 NMSVTGSVTL
+467 NMTISGGVTL
-477 SGKNDLK
+477 SGKNDLN
-484 NGSTLDFGSSKITL
+484 NGSTLDFGSAKVTL

-535 SLTNALKTTESSS
+535 SLTNALKTTESPS

-586 APTKDSPQVYQVG
+586 KSSTNSTQVYQVG

-610 ETFSPNSIIIQA
+610 ETFSHNSIIIQA
-622 LESGTYTPPPTISG
+622 LESGTYTPPPVISG
-636 SQFDLSASNYI
+636 SKFDLSASNYI
-647 NANMPWYDHK
+647 NADMPWYDHK

-682 YTNSFKQTFSTNG
+682 YTNSFKQTFSASN

-731 GPWPYYQCIGTTNG
+731 GPWPYYQCTGTTNG
-745 AYSAYHVYITAN
+745 TYSTYHVYITAN

-792 GAYSSSMTFSTQNMD
+792 GIYSSSMTFSTQNMD
-807 SSQNLN
+807 NSQNLN

-840 AGQATFENTNFN
+840 AGQAVFENTNFN

-900 SNATTSFVGDF
+900 SSATTSFMGDF

-929 TNSDGSQN
+929 TNSNGSQN
-937 TANFNNTGSVNIAG
+937 TANFNNTGSVNISG
-951 NATFDNMAFNGPTNT
+951 NATFDNVVFNSPTNT

-981 LNAPLSFGDGMIN
+981 LNAPLSFGDGTIA

-1016 SSSKE
+1016 SSSKT
-1021 IEYNNAFSKNLWQLI
+1021 IEYNDAFSKNLWQLI

-1052 GNGIYDVVYS
+1052 GNGVYDVVYS

-1123 LNNTI
+1123 PNNTI
-1128 YYYDKSIDF
+1128 YYYDNSIDF

-1169 TNASDAPQSNTIIRF
+1169 TSVSDAPQSNVIIRF

-1246 LTNATLYNRAAGTQS
+1246 LTNATLYNRVAGTQS
-1261 SSMNFISN
+1261 SSMNFVSN

-1311 GQTQSVFKFNAVNA
+1311 GQTQSIFQFNAVNA

-1337 LYQIS
+1337 LYQMQ

-1365 AISLSQNASIN
+1365 AINLSQNASIN

-1435 SANITTSLSDS
+1435 SANITTSLSSS
-1446 SIVFKGASS
+1446 SIVFKGAVS
-1455 LGGQFNLSNNSF
+1455 LGGQFNLSNNSS

-1478 NTAFNFYNNAFSQS
+1478 NTAFNFYDNAFSQS

-1556 IIQAD
+1556 IIQAN
-1561 MNSNW
+1561 MNGNW
-1566 YERISFFGMRI
+1566 YERINFFGMRI

-1650 AQGVF
+1650 AEGVF

-1685 TSESSVIS
+1685 SSESSVIS
-1693 QTYNAQGNPISALH
+1693 QTYNVQGNPISALH
-1707 VYNKGYNF
+1707 IYNKGYNF

-1778 VVQNFNNGALIIGAT
+1778 VVQNFNNGALIVGAT
-1793 KIGQTNTNSTVVFG
+1793 KIGQTDTNSAVVFG
-1807 GLGYQKP
+1807 GLGYQTP

-1932 GNLIVNTLGSG
+1932 GNLIVNTLGSD

-2074 LGQDMLNSLESLL
+2074 LGQDTLNSLESLL

-2118 NLGKKGLF
+2118 NLGNKGLF
-2126 APYGLSQVWQR
+2126 APYGLSQAWQK

-2190 LSNQVSN
+2190 LSDQVSN
-2197 INITTLDA
+2197 ISITTLDA

-2216 NVSVSQGNLFINASC
+2216 NISVSQGNLFINASC
-2231 VQQSDPITTNTANPC
+2231 TQQSDPTTASVTNPC
-2246 ALSAQSANGASSNN
+2246 VLTTQNNASSSN

-2292 GVVDFS
+2292 GVVDLL

-2303 ANIKNLYL
+2303 ANVKNLYL

-2353 KIGVL
+2353 KIEVL

-2388 HFNLENIQTPA
+2388 HFNLENSQTPA

-2413 QTPFINVNNSM
+2413 QTPFININNSM

-2432 LKSSRYIDYN
+2432 LKSSRYINYN

-2481 QDKGLLLSVALPNSN
+2481 QDKGLLLSVVLPNSN

-2505 LSVLHNQVKM
+2505 LSVLYNQVKM
-2515 SYGDKVMDF
+2515 SYGDKIMDF

-2547 IGGNNAIKWLS
+2547 IGGNSAINWLS

-2627 FRAREGESNFSERL
+2627 FRAREGESDFSNRL

-2647 RFSDPNPSEIFVKY
+2647 RFSDSNPSEVFVKY
-2661 SQPNKH
+2661 SQLSKH
-2667 PNNLWVQ
+2667 QNNLWVQ

-2714 GFNGNIMRSL
+2714 DFNGNIMRSL

-2746 ANETYGGNASHINS
+2746 ANETYGGNATSINS

-2866 LIKAK
+2866 LIKSK
-2871 GDNMVRFVGENTL
+2871 GDNVVRFVGENTL

>member
-1 MKQFKKKPKKIKRS
+1 MKKFKKKPKKITRN

-21 RPLWLMPLLI
+21 RPLWLVPLLI

-36 GVYADGTDILG
+36 GVYANNLWDLLNPKVGGEYVHWVKGSQYCTWWEFAGCLKNV
-47 LSWGEKSQKVCVHRP
+47 WGANHKG
-62 WYALWSCD
+62 YDA
-70 KWEEKTQQFTGN
+70 
-82 QLITKTWAGG
+82 G

-97 YHSQNNQD
+97 LSSQNYQAISVGSGNE
-105 ITANLKN
+105 T
-112 DNGTYFLSGLY
+112 GTYSLSGFT
-123 NYTGG
+123 NYVGG
-128 EYNGGNLDIELGSN
+128 DLTI
-142 ATFNLG
+142 NLG
-148 ANSGNSFTSWYP
+148 NSVVLDLSGSNSFTSYQGYNQGKDDVSFNVGAINL
-160 NGHTNVTFSAGTI
+160 NGAL
-173 NVNNSVEVGNRVGS
+173 EVGNRVGS

-205 TINSNINAYKT
+205 NINSNIRAFKT

-226 AITINS
+226 VITIGS
-232 VSLSGDTCSSLAK
+232 VSLNGDTCSSLARV
-245 IGSGANCSSS
+245 GVGANCSTS

-263 TTSATN
+263 MTNATN
-269 TTFSNASGSFTF
+269 TAFSNASGSFTF
-281 EESANFSGAKLNGGA
+281 NENATFSGAKLNGGA

-305 TNNTAFNSGSFT
+305 TNNTAFNSGSFN
-317 FKGTSSFNNATFS
+317 FKGTSSFNGASFS
-330 NASYTFDN
+330 NASYTFNN

-356 QSNPT
+356 Q
-361 NSAQHPQILF
+361 
-371 ENSSFNGGI
+371 
-380 FTFNNQTNPTNSA
+380 NNQSA

-401 NSSFSGSTTTLKGSA
+401 NSSFSGNATTLKG
-416 TFEQAFNNS
+416 FVHFQQAFNNS
-425 NHQLT
+425 NHQLMV
-430 IQNASFD
+430 QNASFN
-437 NATFNNT
+437 NANFNNT
-444 GKITIEKDAS
+444 GKITIEKEAS
-454 FNNTSF
+454 FNNTTF
-460 NTPVDTN
+460 NASINTN
-467 NMSVTGSVTL
+467 NMTITGSVTL

-484 NGSTLDFGSSKITL
+484 NGSTLDFGSSQVTL
-498 AQGATFNLTSLGSE
+498 TQGTTFNLTSLGD
-512 KSVTILNSSGGITYN
+512 KNSVTILNSSGGITYN
-527 HLLNHALN
+527 NLLNHALN
-535 SLTNALKTTESSS
+535 SLTNALKTNESSL

-556 LWDMITYNGVTGQLL
+556 LWDIITYNGVTGQLL
-571 SENAA
+571 SANIA
-576 TPKNTDSSPS
+576 TSKPADSSPS
-586 APTKDSPQVYQVG
+586 KSSTNSTQVYQVG
-599 YKIGDTIYKLQ
+599 YKIGDIIYKLQ
-610 ETFSPNSIIIQA
+610 ETFSHNSIIIQA
-622 LESGTYTPPPTISG
+622 LESGTYTPPPVISG
-636 SQFDLSASNYI
+636 SKFDLSASNYI
-647 NANMPWYDHK
+647 NSDTPWYDHK
-657 YYIPKSQNFTE
+657 SYIPKSQNFTE

-682 YTNSFKQTFSTNG
+682 YTNSFKQTFSANG
-695 SNLVIGY
+695 SNLVVGY
-702 NATWTGNSVSSSGTV
+702 NSTWTDHNVSSSDTV

-731 GPWPYYQCIGTTNG
+731 GPWPYYQCTGTTNG

-772 VFNGVDSINIAN
+772 VFNGVDSVNIAN

-792 GAYSSSMTFSTQNMD
+792 GIYSSSMTFSTQGMD
-807 SSQNLN
+807 NSQNLN
-813 GLNANGKLSVYGAT
+813 GLNPNGTLSVYGTT

-840 AGQATFENTNFN
+840 AGQAVFENTNFN

-879 AKNASFNNANFNN
+879 AKNASFDNANFNN

-922 NAVFGNS
+922 SAVFGNS
-929 TNSDGSQN
+929 NNGSQN
-937 TANFNNTGSVNIAG
+937 NANFNNTGSVNISG
-951 NATFDNMAFNGPTNT
+951 NATFDNVVFNSPTNM

-981 LNAPLSFGDGMIN
+981 LNAPLSFGDGTITFN
-994 FSAHSVINIGEAI
+994 AHSVINIGEVI

-1043 SSEKLVSSA
+1043 SSEKLISSV
-1052 GNGIYDVVYS
+1052 GNGVYDVVYS

-1069 FQEVFSP
+1069 FQEIFSQ

-1085 VGMVFDYVDMEKS
+1085 VGMVFDYMDMEKS

-1123 LNNTI
+1123 SNNTI
-1128 YYYDKSIDF
+1128 YYYDNSIDF

-1147 AEFSQTLTGQNSAIV
+1147 AEFSQTFTGQNSAIV
-1162 FGAKNIW
+1162 FGAKSIW

-1184 GDNKGAGSNDASGHC
+1184 GDNKGVGSNDASGHC

-1208 TGHYEAQKIYITGS
+1208 TGHYEAQRIYITGS

-1269 SANIQAQNSYFIDDT
+1269 SANIQAQNSYFIDDS
-1284 AQNKGNPNFSFNA
+1284 AQNGGNPNFSFNA

-1311 GQTQSVFKFNAVNA
+1311 GQTQSVFKFNAANA
-1325 ISFTNSSNLSSG
+1325 INFTNSTNLSSG
-1337 LYQIS
+1337 LYQMQ
-1342 AKSVLFDN
+1342 AKSVSFDN

-1365 AISLSQNASIN
+1365 AINLSQNASIS

-1381 TLELSGDLNLND
+1381 TLELQGDLNLND
-1393 TSSLNLNQSAINV
+1393 TSSLNLNQSTINI

-1421 NGSHLNFNGAVNFN
+1421 NNAHINFNGAVNFN
-1435 SANITTSLSDS
+1435 SANITTSLNDS
-1446 SIVFKGASS
+1446 SIVFKGSIS
-1455 LGGQFNLSNNSF
+1455 LGGQFNLSNNSS

-1478 NTAFNFYNNAFSQS
+1478 NTVFNFYDSAFSQS
-1492 PITFHQALDIKAP
+1492 PVTFHQALDIKAP

-1556 IIQAD
+1556 IIQAG
-1561 MNSNW
+1561 MNHNW
-1566 YERISFFGMRI
+1566 YERINFFGMRI
-1577 NDGIYDAKNQ
+1577 NDGVYDAINQ

-1622 TLYNIGSEIFN
+1622 TLYNIGSEVFN
-1633 YQKVYNNANG
+1633 YQKVYHNANG

-1650 AQGVF
+1650 AEGVF
-1655 YLTSSVKGYYNPNQS
+1655 YLTSNVKGYYNPNQS

-1707 VYNKGYNF
+1707 IYNKGYNF

-1746 NLKGDALNQ
+1746 DLNSDALNQ
-1755 LTKLITPSDWKNINE
+1755 LTKLITPNDWKNINE
-1770 LIDNANNS
+1770 FIDNANNS
-1778 VVQNFNNGALIIGAT
+1778 VVQNFNNGTLIVGAA
-1793 KIGQTNTNSTVVFG
+1793 KIGQTNTNSAVVFG

-1865 GTGGSASVTFNSQ
+1865 GTGGSASVTFNSK
-1878 TSLILNQANIVSS
+1878 TSLVLNQANIASS
-1891 QTDGIFSMLGQEGIN
+1891 QTDGLFSMLGQEGIN

-1932 GNLIVNTLGSG
+1932 GNLIADMLGSD
-1943 SVIGGYLTPEQ
+1943 SVIGGHLTPEQ

-2054 PSEALQNDVVALGK
+2054 PSEALQSDVAALGK

-2074 LGQDMLNSLESLL
+2074 LGQDALNSLESLL

-2103 GLGPIYEQG
+2103 GLGSVYEQG
-2112 LGDLIP
+2112 LGDLMP

-2126 APYGLSQVWQR
+2126 APYGLSQVWQK
-2137 GDFSF
+2137 GDFNF

-2166 AGNSL
+2166 AGDTL
-2171 IFAGNNHI
+2171 IFAGNNRI
-2179 AFTNHSGTLNL
+2179 SFTNHAGVLNL

-2197 INITTLDA
+2197 INITTLNA

-2231 VQQSDPITTNTANPC
+2231 VGQSDSTTANIANPC
-2246 ALSAQSANGASSNN
+2246 ALSTQSANGASSNS

-2265 PIALNNNDESLMVTA
+2265 QIALNNNDESLMVTA

-2336 VTNNLN
+2336 TTNNLN
-2342 IQGAFNNNATQ
+2342 IQGAFNNNATR
-2353 KIGVL
+2353 KIEVL
-2358 QNLVIASNAS
+2358 HNLTIASNAS
-2368 LSTGIYGL
+2368 LSTGVYGL

-2388 HFNLENIQTPA
+2388 HFNLENIQTPT

-2442 INPNSLQSYLKLY
+2442 INPNSLQSYLNLY
-2455 TLININGNHIEE
+2455 TLININGNRIEE

-2481 QDKGLLLSVALPNSN
+2481 QDKGLLLSVALPDSN
-2496 NASPNNILS
+2496 NAHQNNILS
-2505 LSVLHNQVKM
+2505 LSVLHNQIKM
-2515 SYGDKVMDF
+2515 SYGTKVMDF

-2547 IGGNNAIKWLS
+2547 VGGNNAIKWLS
-2558 TLMIKT
+2558 TLMMET

-2574 LENHSLNEILDA
+2574 LKNHSLNEILGVA
-2586 TKDLQNTASLISNP
+2586 KDLLNTASLISNP
-2600 NFRDNATN
+2600 NFRNNATN

-2627 FRAREGESNFSERL
+2627 FRAREGESDFSERL

-2647 RFSDPNPSEIFVKY
+2647 RFSDPNPSEVFVKY
-2661 SQPNKH
+2661 SPPNKH

-2674 GVGGASFISGGNGT
+2674 GIGGASFISGGNGT
-2688 LYGLNVG
+2688 LYGLNAG

-2714 GFNGNIMRSL
+2714 GFNGNIMHSL
-2724 GNNVD
+2724 ANNVD

-2746 ANETYGGNASHINS
+2746 ANETYGGNANNINS

-2769 QRYNYNTWTTSVNGN
+2769 QRYSYNTWTTSVNGN

-2818 QNPAYQ
+2818 NDAAYK
-2824 QFVMHSNPS
+2824 QFLMHSNPS

-2866 LIKAK
+2866 LIKSK
-2871 GDNMVRFVGENTL
+2871 GDNMVRFMGENTL

-2889 EIFNTFASVI
+2889 EVFNTFASVI

-2918 KMGLQYQDLNI
+2918 KMGLQYQDINI

>member
-1 MKQFKKKPKKIKRS
+1 MKKFKKKPKKITRK
-15 QKIILK
+15 QKTILK
-21 RPLWLMPLLI
+21 RPLWLAPLLI
-31 GGFAS
+31 SGFTS

-47 LSWGEKSQKVCVHRP
+47 LSWGEKSQKVCVHHP
-62 WYALWSCD
+62 WYAIWSCD
-70 KWEEKTQQFTGN
+70 KWEEKTQQYTGN

-97 YHSQNNQD
+97 YHTQNNQN

-148 ANSGNSFTSWYP
+148 ASSGNSFTSWYP

-173 NVNNSVEVGNRVGS
+173 NVNNSVEVGNRVGL

-195 ATLNLNANKV
+195 ATLDLNANKV
-205 TINSNINAYKT
+205 TINSNISAYKT
-216 SQVNIGNANS
+216 SQVNVGNANS

-232 VSLSGDTCSSLAK
+232 VSLNGDTCSSSVSVG
-245 IGSGANCSSS
+245 IGANCSTS

-263 TTSATN
+263 TTNATN
-269 TTFSNASGSFTF
+269 TAFSNANGSFTF
-281 EESANFSGAKLNGGA
+281 EENATFSGAKLNGGA
-296 FTFNKGFNA
+296 FTFNKEFKA

-317 FKGTSSFNNATFS
+317 FKGTSSFNGASFS
-330 NASYTFDN
+330 NASYTFEN
-338 QATFQN
+338 QATFNN

-351 FTFNN
+351 FTFNDQNN
-356 QSNPT
+356 Q
-361 NSAQHPQILF
+361 SAQHPQI
-371 ENSSFNGGI
+371 
-380 FTFNNQTNPTNSA
+380 Q
-393 QHPQILFE
+393 
-401 NSSFSGSTTTLKGSA
+401 NSSFSGNATTLKG
-416 TFEQAFNNS
+416 FVDFQQAFNNS
-425 NHQLT
+425 NHQLMV
-430 IQNASFD
+430 QNASFN
-437 NATFNNT
+437 NANFNNT
-444 GKITIEKDAS
+444 GKITIEKEAS

-460 NTPVDTN
+460 NTSINTS
-467 NMSVTGSVTL
+467 NMTITGSVTL

-484 NGSTLDFGSSKITL
+484 NGSTLDFGSSKVTL
-498 AQGATFNLTSLGSE
+498 TQGTTFNLTSLGSE

-535 SLTNALKTTESSS
+535 SLTSALKTNENSSD
-548 KPQSFAQG
+548 PQSFAQG

-576 TPKNTDSSPS
+576 TSKPADSSPS
-586 APTKDSPQVYQVG
+586 KSSSNPTQVYQVG

-610 ETFSPNSIIIQA
+610 ETFSHNSIIIQA
-622 LESGTYTPPPTISG
+622 LESGTYTPPPVISG
-636 SQFDLSASNYI
+636 SKFDLSASNYI
-647 NANMPWYDHK
+647 NSDMPWYDHK

-682 YTNSFKQTFSTNG
+682 YTNSFKQTFSASN

-702 NATWTGNSVSSSGTV
+702 NSIWTDHNVSSSDTV

-731 GPWPYYQCIGTTNG
+731 GPWPYYQCTGTTDG

-772 VFNGVDSINIAN
+772 IFNGVDSVNIAN

-792 GAYSSSMTFSTQNMD
+792 GIYSSSMTFSTQGMD
-807 SSQNLN
+807 NSQNLN
-813 GLNANGKLSVYGAT
+813 GLNPNGTLSVYGAT

-840 AGQATFENTNFN
+840 AGQAVFENTNFN

-929 TNSDGSQN
+929 NNGSQN
-937 TANFNNTGSVNIAG
+937 NANFNNTGSVNVSG
-951 NATFDNMAFNGPTNT
+951 NATFDNVVFNGPTNT

-972 TLNNITLKN
+972 ALNNITLKN
-981 LNAPLSFGDGMIN
+981 LNAPLSFGDGTITFN
-994 FSAHSVINIGEAI
+994 AHSVINIAEAI

-1021 IEYNNAFSKNLWQLI
+1021 IEYNDAKNLWQLI
-1036 NYQGHGA
+1036 NYQGA
-1043 SSEKLVSSA
+1043 NSEKLVSST
-1052 GNGIYDVVYS
+1052 GNGVYDVVYS

-1069 FQEVFSP
+1069 FQEIFLP

-1085 VGMVFDYVDMEKS
+1085 VGMVFDYMDMEKS
-1098 DHLYYQNALGFM
+1098 DHLYYKDVVGFM

-1123 LNNTI
+1123 SNNTI
-1128 YYYDKSIDF
+1128 YYYDNSIDF

-1147 AEFSQTLTGQNSAIV
+1147 AEFSQTFTGQNSAIV

-1169 TNASDAPQSNTIIRF
+1169 TNASDAPQSDTIIRF

-1233 GASLNFNGLQGIL
+1233 GASLNFNGIQGIL

-1261 SSMNFISN
+1261 SSMNFTSN

-1284 AQNKGNPNFSFNA
+1284 AQNGGNPNFSFNA

-1325 ISFTNSSNLSSG
+1325 INFTNSTNLSSG
-1337 LYQIS
+1337 LYQMQ
-1342 AKSVLFDN
+1342 AKSVSFDN
-1350 SNLSVSVGTSSIKAN
+1350 SNLSVSVGTSNIKAN
-1365 AISLSQNASIN
+1365 AINLSQNASIN

-1381 TLELSGDLNLND
+1381 TLELQGDLNVND
-1393 TSSLNLNQSAINV
+1393 TSSLNLNQSVINV
-1406 SNNATINDYASLIAS
+1406 SNNATINDHASLIV
-1421 NGSHLNFNGAVNFN
+1421 NDGSHLNFNGAVNFN
-1435 SANITTSLSDS
+1435 SENITTSLNNS
-1446 SIVFKGASS
+1446 SIVFKGAIS
-1455 LGGQFNLSNNSF
+1455 LGGQFNLSNNSS

-1473 SAITS
+1473 STITS
-1478 NTAFNFYNNAFSQS
+1478 NTAFNFYDNAFSQS

-1514 PNNSSVLNLK
+1514 PNNSSVLDLK

-1556 IIQAD
+1556 IIQAG

-1622 TLYNIGSEIFN
+1622 TLYNIGSEVFN

-1650 AQGVF
+1650 AEGVF
-1655 YLTSSVKGYYNPNQS
+1655 YLTSNVKGYYNPNQS
-1670 YQASGSNNTTKNNNL
+1670 YQASGNNNTTKNNNL
-1685 TSESSVIS
+1685 TSDSSVIS

-1707 VYNKGYNF
+1707 IYNKGYNF

-1746 NLKGDALNQ
+1746 DLNPDALNQ
-1755 LTKLITPSDWKNINE
+1755 LAKLITPNDWKNINE

-1778 VVQNFNNGALIIGAT
+1778 VVQNFNNGTLIVGAT
-1793 KIGQTNTNSTVVFG
+1793 KIGQTNTNSAVVFG

-1932 GNLIVNTLGSG
+1932 GNLIADTLGSD

-1966 NFDNLMNDSGLNTA
+1966 NFDNLMNDSGLNA
-1980 IKDLIRQKL
+1980 VIKNLIRQKL

-2011 KLIGSMSIND
+2011 KFIGSMSIND

-2032 TGFISANDIGQVI
+2032 TSFISANDIGQVI

-2054 PSEALQNDVVALGK
+2054 PSNALKNDAAALGK

-2074 LGQDMLNSLESLL
+2074 LGQDALNSLESLL

-2103 GLGPIYEQG
+2103 GLGSIYEQG
-2112 LGDLIP
+2112 LGDLMP

-2126 APYGLSQVWQR
+2126 APYGLSQMWQK

-2142 NAQGNVFV
+2142 NAQGNIFV

-2179 AFTNHSGTLNL
+2179 SFTNHAGALQL

-2197 INITTLDA
+2197 INITTLNV

-2210 INAANN
+2210 INAGSNN
-2216 NVSVSQGNLFINASC
+2216 ISVSQGNLFINASC
-2231 VQQSDPITTNTANPC
+2231 AHQSDPTTANIANPC
-2246 ALSAQSANGASSNN
+2246 ALSAQSANGASSN
-2260 ASNNA
+2260 ASNNVQ
-2265 PIALNNNDESLMVTA
+2265 IALSNNDESLMVTA

-2336 VTNNLN
+2336 MANNLN
-2342 IQGAFNNNATQ
+2342 IQGAFNNNATR
-2353 KIGVL
+2353 KIEVL
-2358 QNLVIASNAS
+2358 QNLTIASNAS

-2388 HFNLENIQTPA
+2388 HFNLENIQTPT

-2405 GIINLNTT
+2405 GIINLSTT
-2413 QTPFINVNNSM
+2413 QTPFMNINNSM

-2432 LKSSRYIDYN
+2432 LKSGRYIDYN
-2442 INPNSLQSYLKLY
+2442 INPNSLQSYLNLY
-2455 TLININGNHIEE
+2455 TLININGNRIEE

-2496 NASPNNILS
+2496 NAHQNNILS
-2505 LSVLHNQVKM
+2505 LSVLYNQVKM
-2515 SYGDKVMDF
+2515 SYGNKVMDF

-2533 VGIQGQSALNQIEA
+2533 VGIQGQSALNKIESV
-2547 IGGNNAIKWLS
+2547 GGDSAIKWLS
-2558 TLMIKT
+2558 TLMMET

-2574 LENHSLNEILDA
+2574 LENHSLNEILGVA
-2586 TKDLQNTASLISNP
+2586 KDLLNTASLISNP
-2600 NFRDNATN
+2600 NFRNNATS
-2608 LLELAS
+2608 LLEMAS

-2627 FRAREGESNFSERL
+2627 FRSREGESDFSERL

-2647 RFSDPNPSEIFVKY
+2647 RFSDPNPGEVFVKY
-2661 SQPNKH
+2661 SQLSKH

-2674 GVGGASFISGGNGT
+2674 GIGGASFISGGNGT

-2714 GFNGNIMRSL
+2714 GFNGNIMHSL
-2724 GNNVD
+2724 ANNVD

-2746 ANETYGGNASHINS
+2746 ANETYGGNASNINS

-2784 YGYDFMFKQKSVV
+2784 YGYDFMFKHKSVV

-2806 HFIGLSGMKGKM
+2806 YFIGLSGAKG
-2818 QNPAYQ
+2818 NDAAYK
-2824 QFVMHSNPS
+2824 QFLMHSNPS
-2833 NESVLTLNMGLESR
+2833 NESVLTLNMGLEGR

-2866 LIKAK
+2866 LIKSK
-2871 GDNMVRFVGENTL
+2871 GDNVVRFVGENTL

-2889 EIFNTFASVI
+2889 EVFNTFASVI

-2907 RLMYVN
+2907 RLVYVN

-2918 KMGLQYQDLNI
+2918 NMGLQYQDINI

>member
-1 MKQFKKKPKKIKRS
+1 MKKFKKKPKSIKRS
-15 QKIILK
+15 YQKTILK
-21 RPLWLMPLLI
+21 RPLWLAPLLI

-47 LSWGEKSQKVCVHRP
+47 LSWGEKSQKVCVHHP

-128 EYNGGNLDIELGSN
+128 ENNGGNLNIELGSN
-142 ATFNLG
+142 ATFDLG
-148 ANSGNSFTSWYP
+148 AHSGNSFTSWYP
-160 NGHTNVTFSAGTI
+160 NGHTNITFSAGTI

-205 TINSNINAYKT
+205 NIHSNISAFKT

-226 AITINS
+226 AITIGS
-232 VSLSGDTCSSLAK
+232 VSLSGDTCSSLASV
-245 IGSGANCSSS
+245 GVGANCSNS

-269 TTFSNASGSFTF
+269 TAFSNANGSFTF
-281 EESANFSGAKLNGGA
+281 EENATFSGAKWNGGA
-296 FTFNKGFNA
+296 FTFNKGFST
-305 TNNTAFNSGSFT
+305 TNNTAFNSGSFN
-317 FKGTSSFNNATFS
+317 FKGASSFNGANFNNA
-330 NASYTFDN
+330 AYTFNN

-351 FTFNN
+351 FTFNDQTN
-356 QSNPT
+356 Q
-361 NSAQHPQILF
+361 SAQHPQIV
-371 ENSSFNGGI
+371 
-380 FTFNNQTNPTNSA
+380 
-393 QHPQILFE
+393 FE
-401 NSSFSGSTTTLKGSA
+401 NSSFSGNATTLKG
-416 TFEQAFNNS
+416 FVDFQQAFNNS
-425 NHQLT
+425 SHQLT
-430 IQNASFD
+430 MQNASFN
-437 NATFNNT
+437 NANFNNT
-444 GKITIEKDAS
+444 GKITINESAS
-454 FNNTSF
+454 FNDTTFNTS
-460 NTPVDTN
+460 VDTN
-467 NMSVTGSVTL
+467 NMTITGSVTL
-477 SGKNDLK
+477 SGKNDLN

-498 AQGATFNLTSLGSE
+498 TQGTTFNLASLGD
-512 KSVTILNSSGGITYN
+512 KNSVTILNSSGGITYN
-527 HLLNHALN
+527 NLLNHALN
-535 SLTNALKTTESSS
+535 SLTSALKTNESSS
-548 KPQSFAQG
+548 DPQSFAQG

-571 SENAA
+571 NENAA
-576 TPKNTDSSPS
+576 TSKPTDSPS
-586 APTKDSPQVYQVG
+586 SKFSTNSTQVYQVG

-622 LESGTYTPPPTISG
+622 LESGTYTPPPVISG
-636 SQFDLSASNYI
+636 SKFDLSASNYI
-647 NANMPWYDHK
+647 NADMPWYDHK

-682 YTNSFKQTFSTNG
+682 YTNSFKQTFSASN

-702 NATWTGNSVSSSGTV
+702 NSTWTDHNVSSNDTV
-717 SFGDTSGSALNGHC
+717 SFGDTSGSTLSGHC
-731 GPWPYYQCIGTTNG
+731 GPWPYYQCTGTTNG
-745 AYSAYHVYITAN
+745 TYSAYHVYITAN
-757 LRSGNRIGTGGAANL
+757 LRSGNHIGTGGAANL

-792 GAYSSSMTFSTQNMD
+792 GIYSSSMTFSTQSMD
-807 SSQNLN
+807 NSQNLN
-813 GLNANGKLSVYGAT
+813 GLNSNGKLLVYGTT
-827 FTNQAKDGKFIFN
+827 FTNQAKDGRFIFN
-840 AGQATFENTNFN
+840 AGQAVFENTNFN
-852 GGSYQFSG
+852 GGSYQFNG

-879 AKNASFNNANFNN
+879 AKNASFNDANFNN

-900 SNATTSFVGDF
+900 SSATTSFVGGF

-929 TNSDGSQN
+929 ANGSQN
-937 TANFNNTGSVNIAG
+937 NANFNNTGSVNVSG
-951 NATFDNMAFNGPTNT
+951 NATFDNVVFNSPTNT

-981 LNAPLSFGDGMIN
+981 LNAPLSFGDGTISFN
-994 FSAHSVINIGEAI
+994 AHSVINIGEAI

-1043 SSEKLVSSA
+1043 SSEKLVSSV
-1052 GNGIYDVVYS
+1052 GNGVYDVVYS

-1069 FQEVFSP
+1069 FQEIFSP

-1098 DHLYYQNALGFM
+1098 DHLYYKDVVGFM

-1123 LNNTI
+1123 ANNTI
-1128 YYYDKSIDF
+1128 YYYDNSIDF

-1147 AEFSQTLTGQNSAIV
+1147 AEFSQTFTGQNSAIV
-1162 FGAKNIW
+1162 FGAKSIW

-1208 TGHYEAQKIYITGS
+1208 TGHYEAQKIYITAS

-1233 GASLNFNGLQGIL
+1233 GANLNFNALQGIL

-1261 SSMNFISN
+1261 SSMNFVSN

-1284 AQNKGNPNFSFNA
+1284 AQNGGNPNFSFNA

-1311 GQTQSVFKFNAVNA
+1311 GTTQSVFKFNAVNA
-1325 ISFTNSSNLSSG
+1325 ISFTNSTNLSSG

-1342 AKSVLFDN
+1342 ANSVSFDN

-1365 AISLSQNASIN
+1365 AINLSQNSSIN

-1381 TLELSGDLNLND
+1381 TLELQGDLNVND
-1393 TSSLNLNQSAINV
+1393 TSSLNLNQSTINV

-1421 NGSHLNFNGAVNFN
+1421 NGSHLNFNGAANFN
-1435 SANITTSLSDS
+1435 SANITTSLNHS
-1446 SIVFKGASS
+1446 SIVFKGAIS
-1455 LGGQFNLSNNSF
+1455 LGGQFNLSNNSS

-1478 NTAFNFYNNAFSQS
+1478 NTAFNFYDNAFSQS

-1556 IIQAD
+1556 IIQAG
-1561 MNSNW
+1561 MSSNW
-1566 YERISFFGMRI
+1566 YERINFFGMRI
-1577 NDGIYDAKNQ
+1577 NDGIYDAINQ

-1622 TLYNIGSEIFN
+1622 TLYNIGSEVFN

-1650 AQGVF
+1650 AEGVF
-1655 YLTSSVKGYYNPNQS
+1655 YLTSNVKGYYNPNQS
-1670 YQASGSNNTTKNNNL
+1670 YQANGSNNTTKNNDL

-1707 VYNKGYNF
+1707 IYNKGYNL

-1738 DFSLSSLS
+1738 GFSLSSLS
-1746 NLKGDALNQ
+1746 DPNSDALNE
-1755 LTKLITPSDWKNINE
+1755 LVKLITPNDWKNINE

-1778 VVQNFNNGALIIGAT
+1778 VVQNFNNGALVVGAT
-1793 KIGQTNTNSTVVFG
+1793 KIGQTDTNSAVVFG

-1840 LGYIDTTFNAKEI
+1840 LGYINTTFNAKEI

-1932 GNLIVNTLGSG
+1932 GNLIADTLGSD

-2054 PSEALQNDVVALGK
+2054 PSKALQSDVVALGK

-2074 LGQDMLNSLESLL
+2074 LGQDTLNSLESLL
-2087 QNQQIKSV
+2087 QNQEIKSV
-2095 LDKVLAAK
+2095 LNKVLAAK
-2103 GLGPIYEQG
+2103 GLGSIYEQG
-2112 LGDLIP
+2112 LGDLMP

-2142 NAQGNVFV
+2142 NSQGNVFV

-2155 SNANGGTLSFN
+2155 SNANGGALSFN

-2171 IFAGNNHI
+2171 IFAGNNQI
-2179 AFTNHSGTLNL
+2179 SFTNHAGTLQL
-2190 LSNQVSN
+2190 LSDQISN
-2197 INITTLDA
+2197 INITTLNA

-2231 VQQSDPITTNTANPC
+2231 VKQNNPTTANIANPC
-2246 ALSAQSANGASSNN
+2246 ALTTQSANGASSNN

-2265 PIALNNNDESLMVTA
+2265 QIALNNNDESLMVTA
-2280 NDFNFSGNIYAN
+2280 NGFNFSGNIYAN

-2303 ANIKNLYL
+2303 ATIKNLYL

-2342 IQGAFNNNATQ
+2342 IQGAFNNNATR
-2353 KIGVL
+2353 KIEVL
-2358 QNLVIASNAS
+2358 QNLTIASNAS
-2368 LSTGIYGL
+2368 LSTGVYGL
-2376 EVGGALNNFGAI
+2376 EVGGALNHFGAI
-2388 HFNLENIQTPA
+2388 HFNLENTQTPT

-2413 QTPFINVNNSM
+2413 QAPFINVNNSM
-2424 ANNTTYTL
+2424 ADNTTYTL

-2455 TLININGNHIEE
+2455 TLININGNRIEE

-2481 QDKGLLLSVALPNSN
+2481 QDKGLLLSVALPSSN
-2496 NASPNNILS
+2496 NAHQNNILN
-2505 LSVLHNQVKM
+2505 LSVLHNQIKM
-2515 SYGDKVMDF
+2515 SYGDKAMDF

-2547 IGGNNAIKWLS
+2547 VGGNNAIKWLS
-2558 TLMIKT
+2558 TLMMET

-2574 LENHSLNEILDA
+2574 LENHSLNEILGVA
-2586 TKDLQNTASLISNP
+2586 KDLLNTASLISNP

-2627 FRAREGESNFSERL
+2627 FRAREGESDFSERL

-2647 RFSDPNPSEIFVKY
+2647 RFSDPNPGEVFVKY
-2661 SQPNKH
+2661 PQPNKH
-2667 PNNLWVQ
+2667 SNNLWVQ
-2674 GVGGASFISGGNGT
+2674 GIGGASFISGGNGT
-2688 LYGLNVG
+2688 LYGLNAG
-2695 YDRLVKNV
+2695 YDRLIKNV

-2714 GFNGNIMRSL
+2714 GFNGNIMHSL
-2724 GNNVD
+2724 ANNVD
-2729 VGMYARAF
+2729 VGVYARAF

-2746 ANETYGGNASHINS
+2746 ANETYGGNANSINS

-2769 QRYNYNTWTTSVNGN
+2769 QRYSYNTWTTSVNGN

-2818 QNPAYQ
+2818 NDAAYK
-2824 QFVMHSNPS
+2824 QFLMHSNPS

-2866 LIKAK
+2866 LIKSK
-2871 GDNMVRFVGENTL
+2871 GGNVVRFMGENTL

-2889 EIFNTFASVI
+2889 EVFNTFMSVV

-2918 KMGLQYQDLNI
+2918 KMGLQYQDINI

>member
-1 MKQFKKKPKKIKRS
+1 
-15 QKIILK
+15 
-21 RPLWLMPLLI
+21 MPLLI
-31 GGFAS
+31 SGFAS
-36 GVYADGTDILG
+36 GVYANNLWDLLNPKVGGEYVHWVKGSQYCAWWEFAGCLKNV
-47 LSWGEKSQKVCVHRP
+47 WGANHKG
-62 WYALWSCD
+62 YDA
-70 KWEEKTQQFTGN
+70 
-82 QLITKTWAGG
+82 G

-97 YHSQNNQD
+97 LSSQNYQAISVGSGNETG
-105 ITANLKN
+105 I
-112 DNGTYFLSGLY
+112 YSLSGFT
-123 NYTGG
+123 NYV
-128 EYNGGNLDIELGSN
+128 GGNLTI
-142 ATFNLG
+142 NLG
-148 ANSGNSFTSWYP
+148 NSVVLDLSGSNSFTSYQGYNQGKDDVSFNVGAINL
-160 NGHTNVTFSAGTI
+160 NGALD
-173 NVNNSVEVGNRVGS
+173 VGNRVGT

-205 TINSNINAYKT
+205 NIHSNISAFKT

-226 AITINS
+226 AIIIGS
-232 VSLSGDTCSSLAK
+232 VSLRGDICSSLASV
-245 IGSGANCSSS
+245 GVGANCSTS

-269 TTFSNASGSFTF
+269 AAFSNASGSFTF
-281 EESANFSGAKLNGGA
+281 EENATFSGAKLNGGA

-305 TNNTAFNSGSFT
+305 TNNTAFNSGNFN
-317 FKGTSSFNNATFS
+317 FKGASSFNGATFS
-330 NASYTFDN
+330 DASYTFDH

-351 FTFNN
+351 FTFNH
-356 QSNPT
+356 Q
-361 NSAQHPQILF
+361 
-371 ENSSFNGGI
+371 
-380 FTFNNQTNPTNSA
+380 NNQTKSA

-401 NSSFSGSTTTLKGSA
+401 NSSFSGGATLKG
-416 TFEQAFNNS
+416 FVDFQQAFNNS
-425 NHQLT
+425 NHQL
-430 IQNASFD
+430 IMQNASFN
-437 NATFNNT
+437 NAHFNNT
-444 GKITIEKDAS
+444 GKITINESAS
-454 FNNTSF
+454 FNNTIF
-460 NTPVDTN
+460 NTSVNTS
-467 NMSVTGSVTL
+467 NMTITGSVTL

-484 NGSTLDFGSSKITL
+484 NGSTLDFGSSQVTL
-498 AQGATFNLTSLGSE
+498 TQGTTFNLTSLGG
-512 KSVTILNSSGGITYN
+512 KNSVTILNSSGGITYN
-527 HLLNHALN
+527 NLLNHALN
-535 SLTNALKTTESSS
+535 SLTNALKTNESSL
-548 KPQSFAQG
+548 KPQSFA
-556 LWDMITYNGVTGQLL
+556 LWDMITYNGVIGQLL
-571 SENAA
+571 NENIVASKPA
-576 TPKNTDSSPS
+576 DSSPS
-586 APTKDSPQVYQVG
+586 KPSTNSMQVYQVG
-599 YKIGDTIYKLQ
+599 YKIGDIIYKLQ
-610 ETFSPNSIIIQA
+610 ETFSHNSIIIQA
-622 LESGTYTPPPTISG
+622 LESGTYTPPPIISG
-636 SQFDLSASNYI
+636 SKFDLSASNYI
-647 NANMPWYDHK
+647 NSDMHWYDHK

-682 YTNSFKQTFSTNG
+682 YTNSFKQTFSASG

-702 NATWTGNSVSSSGTV
+702 NSTWTDHNISSNKTV

-731 GPWPYYQCIGTTNG
+731 GPWPYYQCTGTTNG
-745 AYSAYHVYITAN
+745 TYSAYHVYITAN

-772 VFNGVDSINIAN
+772 IFNGADSVNIAN

-792 GAYSSSMTFSTQNMD
+792 GIYSSSMTFSTQSMD
-807 SSQNLN
+807 HSQNLN
-813 GLNANGKLSVYGAT
+813 DLNANGTLLVYGTT
-827 FTNQAKDGKFIFN
+827 FTNQAKDAKFIFN
-840 AGQATFENTNFN
+840 AGQAVFENTNFN
-852 GGSYQFSG
+852 GGSYQFKG

-900 SNATTSFVGDF
+900 SNATTSFMGDF

-929 TNSDGSQN
+929 ANRNGSQN
-937 TANFNNTGSVNIAG
+937 NANFNNTGSVNISG
-951 NATFDNMAFNGPTNT
+951 NATFDNVVFNGPTNT

-981 LNAPLSFGDGMIN
+981 LNAPLSFGDGTISFN
-994 FSAHSVINIGEAI
+994 AHSVINIGGTIA
-1007 TNGNPITLV
+1007 NGNPITLV

-1043 SSEKLVSSA
+1043 SSEKLVSSV
-1052 GNGIYDVVYS
+1052 GNGVYDVVYS

-1069 FQEVFSP
+1069 FQEIFSQ

-1123 LNNTI
+1123 PNNTI
-1128 YYYDKSIDF
+1128 YYYDKSVDF

-1147 AEFSQTLTGQNSAIV
+1147 AEFSQTFTGQNSAIV
-1162 FGAKNIW
+1162 FWAKSIW
-1169 TNASDAPQSNTIIRF
+1169 TNESDAPQSNTIIRF

-1208 TGHYEAQKIYITGS
+1208 TGHYETQKIYITGS

-1233 GASLNFNGLQGIL
+1233 GASLNFNGLEGIL
-1246 LTNATLYNRAAGTQS
+1246 LTNATLYNRTAGTQS
-1261 SSMNFISN
+1261 SSMNFASN

-1284 AQNKGNPNFSFNA
+1284 AQNGGNPNFSFNA

-1311 GQTQSVFKFNAVNA
+1311 GKTQSVFKFNAANA
-1325 ISFTNSSNLSSG
+1325 INFTNNTNLSSG
-1337 LYQIS
+1337 LYQMQ
-1342 AKSVLFDN
+1342 AKSVSFDN
-1350 SNLSVSVGTSSIKAN
+1350 SNLSVSVGTSSIKAS
-1365 AISLSQNASIN
+1365 AITLSQNASIN

-1381 TLELSGDLNLND
+1381 TLELQGDLNLND

-1406 SNNATINDYASLIAS
+1406 SHNATINDYASLVAS
-1421 NGSHLNFNGAVNFN
+1421 NNAHINFNGTTHFN
-1435 SANITTSLSDS
+1435 SANITTSLNDS
-1446 SIVFKGASS
+1446 FIVFKGAVS
-1455 LGGQFNLSNNSF
+1455 LGGQFNLSNHSS

-1473 SAITS
+1473 STITS
-1478 NTAFNFYNNAFSQS
+1478 NTAFNFYDNAFFQS
-1492 PITFHQALDIKAP
+1492 PITFHQSLDIKAP

-1514 PNNSSVLNLK
+1514 PNNSSALNLK
-1524 NSQLVFSDQGSLN
+1524 NSQLFFSDQGSLN

-1556 IIQAD
+1556 IIQAG
-1561 MNSNW
+1561 MNKNW
-1566 YERISFFGMRI
+1566 YEHINFFGMRI
-1577 NDGIYDAKNQ
+1577 NDGIYDAINQ

-1608 QLSVTLSQIPGIKN
+1608 QLSVTLSQIPGVKN
-1622 TLYNIGSEIFN
+1622 TLYNISSEIFN

-1650 AQGVF
+1650 AEGVF
-1655 YLTSSVKGYYNPNQS
+1655 YLTSNVKGYYNPNQS
-1670 YQASGSNNTTKNNNL
+1670 YQASGNNNTTKNNNL
-1685 TSESSVIS
+1685 TSESSIVS
-1693 QTYNAQGNPISALH
+1693 QTYNAQGNPISTLH
-1707 VYNKGYNF
+1707 IYNKGYHF

-1746 NLKGDALNQ
+1746 ALNSNALNQ
-1755 LTKLITPSDWKNINE
+1755 LAKLITPNDWKNINE
-1770 LIDNANNS
+1770 FIDNANNS
-1778 VVQNFNNGALIIGAT
+1778 VVQNFNNGALIVGAT
-1793 KIGQTNTNSTVVFG
+1793 KIGQTDTNSAVVFG

-1814 CDYTDIVCQKFRGTY
+1814 CDHTDIVCQKFRGTY

-1917 LGEVAMQSIN
+1917 LGEVAVQSIN

-1932 GNLIVNTLGSG
+1932 GNLIADTLGSD
-1943 SVIGGYLTPEQ
+1943 SVIGGHLTPEQ

-2021 LLSKKGLFNQI
+2021 LLSKKGLLNQI

-2054 PSEALQNDVVALGK
+2054 PSEALQNDVAALGK

-2074 LGQDMLNSLESLL
+2074 LGQDTLNSLESLL

-2103 GLGPIYEQG
+2103 GLRPVYKQG
-2112 LGDLIP
+2112 LGDLMP

-2126 APYGLSQVWQR
+2126 APYGLSQVWQK

-2155 SNANGGTLSFN
+2155 SNANGDTISFN

-2171 IFAGNNHI
+2171 IFAGNNRI
-2179 AFTNHSGTLNL
+2179 SFINHAGTLNL
-2190 LSNQVSN
+2190 LSDQVSN
-2197 INITTLDA
+2197 IDITALNA

-2231 VQQSDPITTNTANPC
+2231 VEQNDLTTASATNPC
-2246 ALSAQSANGASSNN
+2246 ALIAQSVNGASSSN
-2260 ASNNA
+2260 ASNNVQ
-2265 PIALNNNDESLMVTA
+2265 IALNNNDESLIITA

-2336 VTNNLN
+2336 RANNLN
-2342 IQGAFNNNATQ
+2342 IQGAFNNNATR
-2353 KIGVL
+2353 KIEVF
-2358 QNLVIASNAS
+2358 QNLMIASNAS

-2376 EVGGALNNFGAI
+2376 EVGGSLNNFGAI
-2388 HFNLENIQTPA
+2388 HFNLENIQTPT
-2399 PLIQAE
+2399 PLIQAK
-2405 GIINLNTT
+2405 GIIHLNTT
-2413 QTPFINVNNSM
+2413 QTPFMNVNNSM
-2424 ANNTTYTL
+2424 ADNTTHTL

-2481 QDKGLLLSVALPNSN
+2481 QDKGLLLSIALPSSSN
-2496 NASPNNILS
+2496 AFQNNILS
-2505 LSVLHNQVKM
+2505 LSVLYNQIKM
-2515 SYGDKVMDF
+2515 SYGNKVMDF

-2533 VGIQGQSALNQIEA
+2533 VGIQGKSALNQIEA
-2547 IGGNNAIKWLS
+2547 VGGNNAIKWLS
-2558 TLMIKT
+2558 TLMMET

-2574 LENHSLNEILDA
+2574 LENHSLNEILGVA
-2586 TKDLQNTASLISNP
+2586 KDLLNTASLISNP
-2600 NFRDNATN
+2600 NFRNNATN

-2627 FRAREGESNFSERL
+2627 FRTKEGESDFSDRL

-2647 RFSDPNPSEIFVKY
+2647 RFSEPNPSALEVFVKY
-2661 SQPNKH
+2661 SQPDKH

-2674 GVGGASFISGGNGT
+2674 GIGGASFIAGGNGT
-2688 LYGLNVG
+2688 LYGLNAG

-2724 GNNVD
+2724 ANNVE

-2746 ANETYGGNASHINS
+2746 ANETYGGNASNIHS
-2760 SNSLLSVLN
+2760 SNSLLSVLS
-2769 QRYNYNTWTTSVNGN
+2769 QSYRYNTWTTSVNGN

-2818 QNPAYQ
+2818 NGAAY
-2824 QFVMHSNPS
+2824 
-2833 NESVLTLNMGLESR
+2833 E
-2847 KYFGKNS
+2847 
-2854 YYFVTAR
+2854 
-2861 LGRDL
+2861 
-2866 LIKAK
+2866 
-2871 GDNMVRFVGENTL
+2871 
-2884 LYRKG
+2884 
-2889 EIFNTFASVI
+2889 
-2899 TGGEMHLW
+2899 
-2907 RLMYVN
+2907 
-2913 AGVGL
+2913 
-2918 KMGLQYQDLNI
+2918 
-2929 TGNVGMRVAF
+2929 

>member
-1 MKQFKKKPKKIKRS
+1 MKQFKKKSKKIKRS
-15 QKIILK
+15 HQNQKTILK
-21 RPLWLMPLLI
+21 RPLWLAPLLI

-36 GVYADGTDILG
+36 GVYANNLWDLLNPKVGG
-47 LSWGEKSQKVCVHRP
+47 EYVHWVKGSQYCSW
-62 WYALWSCD
+62 
-70 KWEEKTQQFTGN
+70 WEFGGCLRNVWGANHKGYD
-82 QLITKTWAGG
+82 AG

-97 YHSQNNQD
+97 LSSQNYQA
-105 ITANLKN
+105 ISVGTGSET
-112 DNGTYFLSGLY
+112 GTYSLSGFT
-123 NYTGG
+123 NYV
-128 EYNGGNLDIELGSN
+128 GGNLTI
-142 ATFNLG
+142 NLG
-148 ANSGNSFTSWYP
+148 NSVVLDLSGSNSFTSYQGYNQGKDDVSFNVGAINL
-160 NGHTNVTFSAGTI
+160 NGSL
-173 NVNNSVEVGNRVGS
+173 EVGNRVGS

-205 TINSNINAYKT
+205 NINSNISAYKT

-226 AITINS
+226 TITINS
-232 VSLSGDTCSSLAK
+232 VSLSGDTCSSLASVG
-245 IGSGANCSSS
+245 IGANCSSL

-263 TTSATN
+263 TTNATN
-269 TTFSNASGSFTF
+269 TAFSNASGSFTF
-281 EESANFSGAKLNGGA
+281 EENATFSGAKLNGGTY
-296 FTFNKGFNA
+296 TFNKEFKA
-305 TNNTAFNSGSFT
+305 TNNTAFNSGSFN
-317 FKGTSSFNNATFS
+317 FKGASSFNGTSFS
-330 NASYTFDN
+330 NATYTFNN

-356 QSNPT
+356 QT
-361 NSAQHPQILF
+361 NQ
-371 ENSSFNGGI
+371 
-380 FTFNNQTNPTNSA
+380 SA

-401 NSSFSGSTTTLKGSA
+401 NSSFSDSATTLKGSA

-430 IQNASFD
+430 MQNASFN

-454 FNNTSF
+454 FNDTTFNTS
-460 NTPVDTN
+460 VDTN

-498 AQGATFNLTSLGSE
+498 AQGMTFNLTSLGD
-512 KSVTILNSSGGITYN
+512 KNSVTILNSSGGITYSN
-527 HLLNHALN
+527 LLTHALN
-535 SLTNALKTTESSS
+535 GLTNALKTNESSS

-571 SENAA
+571 NENA
-576 TPKNTDSSPS
+576 TTSKPTDSSPPKS
-586 APTKDSPQVYQVG
+586 STNPTQVYQVG

-610 ETFSPNSIIIQA
+610 ETFGPNSIIIQA
-622 LESGTYTPPPTISG
+622 LESGTYTPPPVING
-636 SQFDLSASNYI
+636 SKFDLSASNYI
-647 NANMPWYDHK
+647 NADMPWYDHK

-682 YTNSFKQTFSTNG
+682 YTNSFKQTFSASN

-702 NATWTGNSVSSSGTV
+702 NATWTGNSVSSSDTV

-731 GPWPYYQCIGTTNG
+731 GPWPYYQCTGTTNG
-745 AYSAYHVYITAN
+745 TYSAYHVYITAN

-772 VFNGVDSINIAN
+772 IFNGVDSINIAN

-792 GAYSSSMTFSTQNMD
+792 GIYSSSMTFSTQSMD
-807 SSQNLN
+807 NSQNLN
-813 GLNANGKLSVYGAT
+813 GLNSNGKLSVYGTT
-827 FTNQAKDGKFIFN
+827 FTNEAKDGKFIFN

-900 SNATTSFVGDF
+900 SSATTSFMGGF

-922 NAVFGNS
+922 NAVFGNP
-929 TNSDGSQN
+929 TNSNDSQN
-937 TANFNNTGSVNIAG
+937 NANFNNTGSVNISG
-951 NATFDNMAFNGPTNT
+951 NATFDNVVFNGPTNT

-981 LNAPLSFGDGMIN
+981 LNAPLSFGDGTITFN
-994 FSAHSVINIGEAI
+994 AHSVINIGEAI

-1052 GNGIYDVVYS
+1052 GNGVYDVVYS

-1085 VGMVFDYVDMEKS
+1085 VSMVFDYMDMEKS
-1098 DHLYYQNALGFM
+1098 DHLYYKNVAGFM

-1123 LNNTI
+1123 ANNTI
-1128 YYYDKSIDF
+1128 YYYDNSIDF

-1147 AEFSQTLTGQNSAIV
+1147 AEFSQTFTGQNSAIV

-1169 TNASDAPQSNTIIRF
+1169 TSLSDAPQSNAIIRF

-1261 SSMNFISN
+1261 SSMNFVSN

-1311 GQTQSVFKFNAVNA
+1311 GQTQSVFKFNATNA
-1325 ISFTNSSNLSSG
+1325 ISFTNSTNLSSG

-1342 AKSVLFDN
+1342 ANSVSFDN
-1350 SNLSVSVGTSSIKAN
+1350 SNLSVSVGTSSIKAS
-1365 AISLSQNASIN
+1365 AINLSQNASIN
-1376 ASNHS
+1376 TSNHS
-1381 TLELSGDLNLND
+1381 TLELQGGLNVND
-1393 TSSLNLNQSAINV
+1393 TSSLNLNQSTINV

-1435 SANITTSLSDS
+1435 SANITTSLSNS
-1446 SIVFKGASS
+1446 SIVFKGASF
-1455 LGGQFNLSNNSF
+1455 LGGQFNLSNNSS

-1478 NTAFNFYNNAFSQS
+1478 NTAFNFYDNAFSQS

-1514 PNNSSVLNLK
+1514 PNNSSVLDLK

-1561 MNSNW
+1561 MNDNW

-1602 ESFKDN
+1602 ESFKNN

-1655 YLTSSVKGYYNPNQS
+1655 YLTSNVKGYYNPNQS
-1670 YQASGSNNTTKNNNL
+1670 YQANGSNNTTKNNNL
-1685 TSESSVIS
+1685 TSESSIIS

-1707 VYNKGYNF
+1707 IYNKGYDF

-1746 NLKGDALNQ
+1746 DLKGDALNQ

-1778 VVQNFNNGALIIGAT
+1778 VVQNFNNGTLIIGAT
-1793 KIGQTNTNSTVVFG
+1793 KIGQTDTNSAVVFG

-1917 LGEVAMQSIN
+1917 LGEVAVQSIN

-2032 TGFISANDIGQVI
+2032 TGFISANDIGQII

-2054 PSEALQNDVVALGK
+2054 PSEALQNDVMALGK

-2074 LGQDMLNSLESLL
+2074 LGQDTLNSLESLL

-2126 APYGLSQVWQR
+2126 APYGLSQVWQK

-2179 AFTNHSGTLNL
+2179 SFTNHFGTLQL

-2210 INAANN
+2210 INAGSN
-2216 NVSVSQGNLFINASC
+2216 NVSVSQGDLFINASC
-2231 VQQSDPITTNTANPC
+2231 TQQSDPTTTNAINPC
-2246 ALSAQSANGASSNN
+2246 ALNAQSANGASSSN

-2331 KNASF
+2331 NNASF

-2353 KIGVL
+2353 KIEVL

-2376 EVGGALNNFGAI
+2376 GVGGALNNFGAI

-2399 PLIQAE
+2399 MPLIQAE
-2405 GIINLNTT
+2405 GIINLSTA

-2505 LSVLHNQVKM
+2505 LSVLHNQIKM
-2515 SYGDKVMDF
+2515 SYGNKIMDF
-2524 TPPTLQDYI
+2524 NPPTLQDYI

-2547 IGGNNAIKWLS
+2547 VGGNSAIKWLS
-2558 TLMIKT
+2558 TLMMET

-2627 FRAREGESNFSERL
+2627 FRARERESDFSERL
-2641 LELKNK
+2641 SELKNK
-2647 RFSDPNPSEIFVKY
+2647 RFSDPNPGEVFVKY
-2661 SQPNKH
+2661 SQISKH
-2667 PNNLWVQ
+2667 QNNLWAQ
-2674 GVGGASFISGGNGT
+2674 GIGGASFISGGNGT

-2695 YDRLVKNV
+2695 YDRLVKNM

-2746 ANETYGGNASHINS
+2746 ANETYGGNATSINS

-2818 QNPAYQ
+2818 NDAAYK
-2824 QFVMHSNPS
+2824 QFLMHSNPS

-2847 KYFGKNS
+2847 KYFGQNS

-2866 LIKAK
+2866 LIKSK

-2889 EIFNTFASVI
+2889 EVFNTFASVI

-2907 RLMYVN
+2907 RLVYVN

-2918 KMGLQYQDLNI
+2918 KMGLQYQDINI

>member
-1 MKQFKKKPKKIKRS
+1 MKKFKKKPKKIARK
-15 QKIILK
+15 QKTILK
-21 RPLWLMPLLI
+21 RPLWLAPLLI

-36 GVYADGTDILG
+36 GVYANNLWDLLNPKVGG
-47 LSWGEKSQKVCVHRP
+47 EYVHWVKGSQYCSWFE
-62 WYALWSCD
+62 
-70 KWEEKTQQFTGN
+70 F
-82 QLITKTWAGG
+82 AGCLKNVWGANHKGYDAG

-97 YHSQNNQD
+97 LSSQNYQAISVGSGNE
-105 ITANLKN
+105 T
-112 DNGTYFLSGLY
+112 GTYSLSGFT
-123 NYTGG
+123 NYV
-128 EYNGGNLDIELGSN
+128 GGNLTI
-142 ATFNLG
+142 NLG
-148 ANSGNSFTSWYP
+148 NSVVLDLSGSNSFTSYQGY
-160 NGHTNVTFSAGTI
+160 NQGKDDVIFNVGTI
-173 NVNNSVEVGNRVGS
+173 NLNGTLEVGNRVGS
-187 GAGTHTGT
+187 GAGTHTGI

-205 TINSNINAYKT
+205 TINSNISAFKT

-232 VSLSGDTCSSLAK
+232 VSLSGDTCSSLASVG
-245 IGSGANCSSS
+245 IWANCSSS

-263 TTSATN
+263 TTNATN

-296 FTFNKGFNA
+296 FTFNKGFSA

-317 FKGTSSFNNATFS
+317 FKDTSSFNNATFN
-330 NASYTFDN
+330 NATYTFNN

-356 QSNPT
+356 Q
-361 NSAQHPQILF
+361 
-371 ENSSFNGGI
+371 
-380 FTFNNQTNPTNSA
+380 TNPTNST
-393 QHPQILFE
+393 QHPQIQ
-401 NSSFSGSTTTLKGSA
+401 NSSFSGSTTTLKG
-416 TFEQAFNNS
+416 FVNFQQAFNNS

-437 NATFNNT
+437 NANFNNT

-454 FNNTSF
+454 FNSTTFNTS
-460 NTPVDTN
+460 VDTN
-467 NMSVTGSVTL
+467 NMSVTGGVTL
-477 SGKNDLK
+477 SGKNNLN

-498 AQGATFNLTSLGSE
+498 TQGTTFNLTSLGSE
-512 KSVTILNSSGGITYN
+512 KSVTILNSSGGIIYN
-527 HLLNHALN
+527 NLLNHAIN
-535 SLTNALKTTESSS
+535 GLTNALKTNESSS
-548 KPQSFAQG
+548 LPQSFAQG
-556 LWDMITYNGVTGQLL
+556 LWEMITYNGVTGQLL
-571 SENAA
+571 NENA
-576 TPKNTDSSPS
+576 TTSKPTDSSPPKS
-586 APTKDSPQVYQVG
+586 STNSTQVYQVG

-610 ETFSPNSIIIQA
+610 ETFGPNSIIIQA
-622 LESGTYTPPPTISG
+622 LESGTYTPPPVING
-636 SQFDLSASNYI
+636 SKFDLSASNYI
-647 NANMPWYDHK
+647 NADMPWYNHK

-682 YTNSFKQTFSTNG
+682 YTNSFKQTFSASN

-702 NATWTGNSVSSSGTV
+702 NSTWTDHNVSSSDTV
-717 SFGDTSGSALNGHC
+717 SFGDTSGSVLNGHC
-731 GPWPYYQCIGTTNG
+731 GPWPYYQCTGTTDG
-745 AYSAYHVYITAN
+745 TYSAYHVYITAN

-792 GAYSSSMTFSTQNMD
+792 GIYSSSMTFSTQSMD
-807 SSQNLN
+807 NSQNLS
-813 GLNANGKLSVYGAT
+813 GLNANGKLSVYGTT

-874 SFEIS
+874 SFEVS

-900 SNATTSFVGDF
+900 SSATTSFMGDF

-929 TNSDGSQN
+929 TNGSQN
-937 TANFNNTGSVNIAG
+937 TANFNNTGSVNISG
-951 NATFDNMAFNGPTNT
+951 NATFDNVVFNSPTNT

-981 LNAPLSFGDGMIN
+981 LNAPLSFGDGTITFN
-994 FSAHSVINIGEAI
+994 AHSVINIGEAI

-1021 IEYNNAFSKNLWQLI
+1021 IDYNNAFSKNLWQLI

-1043 SSEKLVSSA
+1043 SSEKLVSSV
-1052 GNGIYDVVYS
+1052 GNGVYDVVYS

-1069 FQEVFSP
+1069 FQEIFSP

-1085 VGMVFDYVDMEKS
+1085 VSMVFDYMDMEKS

-1123 LNNTI
+1123 ANNTI
-1128 YYYDKSIDF
+1128 YYYDNSIDF
-1137 YASGKTLFTK
+1137 YASGKTSFTK
-1147 AEFSQTLTGQNSAIV
+1147 AEFSQTFTGQNSAIV

-1169 TNASDAPQSNTIIRF
+1169 TSVSDAPQSNVIIRF

-1233 GASLNFNGLQGIL
+1233 GASLNFNGIQGIL

-1269 SANIQAQNSYFIDDT
+1269 GANIQAQNSYFIDDT
-1284 AQNKGNPNFSFNA
+1284 AQNGGNPNFSFNA

-1311 GQTQSVFKFNAVNA
+1311 GQTQSVFKFNAKNA
-1325 ISFTNSSNLSSG
+1325 INFTNSTNLSSG
-1337 LYQIS
+1337 LYQMQ
-1342 AKSVLFDN
+1342 AKSVSFDN

-1365 AISLSQNASIN
+1365 AINLSQNASIN

-1381 TLELSGDLNLND
+1381 TLELQGDLNLND
-1393 TSSLNLNQSAINV
+1393 TSSLNLNQSTINI
-1406 SNNATINDYASLIAS
+1406 SNNTTINDYASLIV
-1421 NGSHLNFNGAVNFN
+1421 NDGSHLNFNGAVNFN

-1455 LGGQFNLSNNSF
+1455 LGGQFNLSNNSS

-1478 NTAFNFYNNAFSQS
+1478 NTAFNFYDNAFSQS
-1492 PITFHQALDIKAP
+1492 PITFHQALDVKAP

-1514 PNNSSVLNLK
+1514 PNSSSVLDLK
-1524 NSQLVFSDQGSLN
+1524 NSQLVFGDQGSLN

-1602 ESFKDN
+1602 ESFKNN

-1633 YQKVYNNANG
+1633 YQKVYSNANG

-1650 AQGVF
+1650 AEGVF
-1655 YLTSSVKGYYNPNQS
+1655 YLTSNVKGYYNPNQS
-1670 YQASGSNNTTKNNNL
+1670 YQANGSNNTTKNNNL
-1685 TSESSVIS
+1685 SSESSVIS

-1707 VYNKGYNF
+1707 IYNKGYNF

-1746 NLKGDALNQ
+1746 DLKGDALNQ

-1793 KIGQTNTNSTVVFG
+1793 KIGQTDTNSAVVFG

-1878 TSLILNQANIVSS
+1878 TSLVLNQANIVSS

-1917 LGEVAMQSIN
+1917 LGEVAVQSIN

-2054 PSEALQNDVVALGK
+2054 PSNALKNDVVALGK

-2074 LGQDMLNSLESLL
+2074 LGQDTLNSLESLL

-2118 NLGKKGLF
+2118 SLGKKGLF
-2126 APYGLSQVWQR
+2126 APYGLSQVWQK
-2137 GDFSF
+2137 GDFNF

-2179 AFTNHSGTLNL
+2179 AFTNHFGTLQL
-2190 LSNQVSN
+2190 LSNQVSS

-2210 INAANN
+2210 INAGSNN
-2216 NVSVSQGNLFINASC
+2216 ISVSQGDLFINASC
-2231 VQQSDPITTNTANPC
+2231 AQQSDPTAANATNPC
-2246 ALSAQSANGASSNN
+2246 ALSTQSANGASSSN

-2303 ANIKNLYL
+2303 ANVKNLYL
-2311 YNNAQFQANNLTISN
+2311 YNNAQFQANNLIISN

-2353 KIGVL
+2353 KIEVL

-2376 EVGGALNNFGAI
+2376 GVGGVLNNFGTI
-2388 HFNLENIQTPA
+2388 HFNLENSQTPVN

-2405 GIINLNTT
+2405 GIINLNAT
-2413 QTPFINVNNSM
+2413 QTPFINVNNVM

-2505 LSVLHNQVKM
+2505 LSVLHNQIKM
-2515 SYGDKVMDF
+2515 SYGNKIMDF

-2547 IGGNNAIKWLS
+2547 VGGNAIKWLS
-2558 TLMIKT
+2558 TLMMET

-2574 LENHSLNEILDA
+2574 LKNHSLNEILGV

-2627 FRAREGESNFSERL
+2627 FRAREGESDFSERL

-2647 RFSDPNPSEIFVKY
+2647 RFSDPNPGEIFVKY

-2674 GVGGASFISGGNGT
+2674 GIGGASFISGGNGT

-2714 GFNGNIMRSL
+2714 DFNGNIMHSL

-2746 ANETYGGNASHINS
+2746 ANETYGGNANNINS
-2760 SNSLLSVLN
+2760 SNPLLSVLN
-2769 QRYNYNTWTTSVNGN
+2769 QRYSYNTWTTSVNGN

-2818 QNPAYQ
+2818 NDAAYK
-2824 QFVMHSNPS
+2824 QFLMHSNPS

-2847 KYFGKNS
+2847 KYFGQNS

-2866 LIKAK
+2866 LIKSK
-2871 GDNMVRFVGENTL
+2871 GGNMVRFVGENTL

-2889 EIFNTFASVI
+2889 EVFNTFASVI

-2907 RLMYVN
+2907 RLVYVN

-2918 KMGLQYQDLNI
+2918 KMGLQYQDINI

>member
-1 MKQFKKKPKKIKRS
+1 MKKFKKKPKSIKRS
-15 QKIILK
+15 HQKTILK
-21 RPLWLMPLLI
+21 RPLWLAPLLI
-31 GGFAS
+31 SGFAS
-36 GVYADGTDILG
+36 GAYADGTDILG
-47 LSWGEKSQKVCVHRP
+47 LSWGEKSQKVCVHHP
-62 WYALWSCD
+62 WYAVWSCD
-70 KWEEKTQQFTGN
+70 KWEEKTQQYTGN

-97 YHSQNNQD
+97 YHTQNNQN

-148 ANSGNSFTSWYP
+148 ASSGNSFTSWYP
-160 NGHTNVTFSAGTI
+160 NGHTNITFSAGTI

-187 GAGTHTGT
+187 GAGTHTGI

-205 TINSNINAYKT
+205 TINSNISAFKT
-216 SQVNIGNANS
+216 SQVNVGNANS
-226 AITINS
+226 VITINS
-232 VSLSGDTCSSLAK
+232 VSLSGDTCSSSVSVG
-245 IGSGANCSSS
+245 IGANCSSS
-255 GPSYSFKG
+255 GSSYSFKG
-263 TTSATN
+263 TTNATN

-281 EESANFSGAKLNGGA
+281 EENATFSGAKWNGGA

-317 FKGTSSFNNATFS
+317 FKDTSSFNGASFS
-330 NASYTFDN
+330 NASYTFEN
-338 QATFQN
+338 QAAFQN

-356 QSNPT
+356 QT
-361 NSAQHPQILF
+361 NQSAQHPQI
-371 ENSSFNGGI
+371 
-380 FTFNNQTNPTNSA
+380 Q
-393 QHPQILFE
+393 
-401 NSSFSGSTTTLKGSA
+401 NSSFSGNATTLKGSVI
-416 TFEQAFNNS
+416 FQQAFNNS

-430 IQNASFD
+430 IQNASFN
-437 NATFNNT
+437 NANFNNT
-444 GKITIEKDAS
+444 GKITINESAS
-454 FNNTSF
+454 FNDTTFNTS
-460 NTPVDTN
+460 VDTN

-498 AQGATFNLTSLGSE
+498 TQGTTFNLTSLSSE

-527 HLLNHALN
+527 NLLNHALN
-535 SLTNALKTTESSS
+535 SLTNALKTNESSS
-548 KPQSFAQG
+548 LPQSFAQG
-556 LWDMITYNGVTGQLL
+556 LWGMITYNGVTGQLL
-571 SENAA
+571 NENAA
-576 TPKNTDSSPS
+576 TSKNTDSSPS
-586 APTKDSPQVYQVG
+586 KSSTNSTQVYQVG

-622 LESGTYTPPPTISG
+622 LESGTYTPPHVISG
-636 SQFDLSASNYI
+636 SKFDLSASNYI
-647 NANMPWYDHK
+647 NADMPWYDHK

-682 YTNSFKQTFSTNG
+682 YTNSFKQTFSASN

-702 NATWTGNSVSSSGTV
+702 NSTWTGNSVSSSDTV
-717 SFGDTSGSALNGHC
+717 SFGDTSGNALNGHC
-731 GPWPYYQCIGTTNG
+731 GSWPYYQCTGTTNG
-745 AYSAYHVYITAN
+745 TYSAYHVYITAN

-792 GAYSSSMTFSTQNMD
+792 GIYSSSMTFSTQSMD
-807 SSQNLN
+807 NSQNLS
-813 GLNANGKLSVYGAT
+813 GLNSNGKLLVYGAT

-874 SFEIS
+874 SFEIN

-911 TNANSNLQIAG
+911 TNAHSNLQIAG

-929 TNSDGSQN
+929 TNSVGNSTNSDGSQN
-937 TANFNNTGSVNIAG
+937 NANFNNTGSVNISG
-951 NATFDNMAFNGPTNT
+951 NATFDNVVFNGPTNT

-981 LNAPLSFGDGMIN
+981 LNAPLSFGDGTISFN
-994 FSAHSVINIGEAI
+994 AHSVINIGEAI

-1016 SSSKE
+1016 SSSKK

-1043 SSEKLVSSA
+1043 SSEKLVSSV
-1052 GNGIYDVVYS
+1052 GNGVYDVVYS

-1069 FQEVFSP
+1069 FQEIFSQ

-1085 VGMVFDYVDMEKS
+1085 VSMVFDYVDMEKS
-1098 DHLYYQNALGFM
+1098 DHLYYQNILGFM
-1110 TYMPNSYNNNLGN
+1110 TYIPNSYNNNLGN
-1123 LNNTI
+1123 PNNTI

-1137 YASGKTLFTK
+1137 YASGKALFTK
-1147 AEFSQTLTGQNSAIV
+1147 VEFSQTFTGQNSTIV
-1162 FGAKNIW
+1162 FGAKSIW
-1169 TNASDAPQSNTIIRF
+1169 TNASDAPQSNAIIRF

-1311 GQTQSVFKFNAVNA
+1311 GQTQSVFKFNAKNA
-1325 ISFTNSSNLSSG
+1325 INFTNSTNLSSG
-1337 LYQIS
+1337 LYQMQ

-1350 SNLSVSVGTSSIKAN
+1350 SNLSVSVGTSSIKAS
-1365 AISLSQNASIN
+1365 AINLSQNASIN

-1381 TLELSGDLNLND
+1381 TLELQGDLNLND
-1393 TSSLNLNQSAINV
+1393 TSSLNLNQSTINV

-1435 SANITTSLSDS
+1435 SANTTTSLSDS
-1446 SIVFKGASS
+1446 SIVFKGAIS
-1455 LGGQFNLSNNSF
+1455 LGGQFNLSNNSS

-1478 NTAFNFYNNAFSQS
+1478 NTAFNFYDNAFSQS

-1514 PNNSSVLNLK
+1514 PNSSSVLNLK
-1524 NSQLVFSDQGSLN
+1524 NSQLVFGDQGSLN

-1566 YERISFFGMRI
+1566 YERINFFGMHI
-1577 NDGIYDAKNQ
+1577 SDGIYDAINQ

-1650 AQGVF
+1650 AEGVF
-1655 YLTSSVKGYYNPNQS
+1655 YLTSNVKGYYNPNQS

-1707 VYNKGYNF
+1707 IYNKGYNF

-1746 NLKGDALNQ
+1746 DLKGDALNQ

-1778 VVQNFNNGALIIGAT
+1778 VVQNFNNGTLIIGAT
-1793 KIGQTNTNSTVVFG
+1793 KIGQTDTNSAVVFG
-1807 GLGYQKP
+1807 GLGYQTP

-1917 LGEVAMQSIN
+1917 LGEVAVQSIN

-2045 SVMLQDIVK
+2045 SVVLQDIVK

-2074 LGQDMLNSLESLL
+2074 LGQDTLNSLESLL

-2118 NLGKKGLF
+2118 SFGKKGLF
-2126 APYGLSQVWQR
+2126 APYGLSQVWQK

-2179 AFTNHSGTLNL
+2179 AFTNHFGTLQL

-2231 VQQSDPITTNTANPC
+2231 AQQSTPTAANATNPC
-2246 ALSAQSANGASSNN
+2246 AFNAQSANGASSSN

-2303 ANIKNLYL
+2303 ANVKNLYL

-2336 VTNNLN
+2336 TANNLN

-2353 KIGVL
+2353 KIEVL

-2376 EVGGALNNFGAI
+2376 EVGGALNNLGTI
-2388 HFNLENIQTPA
+2388 HFNLENSQTPVN

-2405 GIINLNTT
+2405 GIINLNTA
-2413 QTPFINVNNSM
+2413 QTPFMNVNNSM

-2496 NASPNNILS
+2496 NASQNHILS
-2505 LSVLHNQVKM
+2505 LSVLYDQIKM
-2515 SYGDKVMDF
+2515 SYGNKIMDF

-2533 VGIQGQSALNQIEA
+2533 AGIQGQSALNQIEA
-2547 IGGNNAIKWLS
+2547 VGWNAIEWLS
-2558 TLMIKT
+2558 TLMMET

-2574 LENHSLNEILDA
+2574 LKNHSLNEILGV

-2627 FRAREGESNFSERL
+2627 FRTREGESDFSERL

-2647 RFSDPNPSEIFVKY
+2647 RFSDPNPGEVFVKY
-2661 SQPNKH
+2661 SQLSKH

-2674 GVGGASFISGGNGT
+2674 GIGGASFISGGNGT
-2688 LYGLNVG
+2688 LYGLNAG

-2714 GFNGNIMRSL
+2714 DFNGNIMRSL
-2724 GNNVD
+2724 ANNVD

-2746 ANETYGGNASHINS
+2746 ANETYGGNANNINS
-2760 SNSLLSVLN
+2760 SNPLLSVLN
-2769 QRYNYNTWTTSVNGN
+2769 QRYSYNTWTTSVNGN

-2806 HFIGLSGMKGKM
+2806 HFIGLSGMKG
-2818 QNPAYQ
+2818 NDAAYK
-2824 QFVMHSNPS
+2824 QFLMHSNPS

-2866 LIKAK
+2866 LIKSK
-2871 GDNMVRFVGENTL
+2871 GGNVVRFVGENTL

-2889 EIFNTFASVI
+2889 EVFNTFASVI

-2918 KMGLQYQDLNI
+2918 KMGLQYQDINI

>member
-1 MKQFKKKPKKIKRS
+1 MKKFKKKPKSIKRS
-15 QKIILK
+15 HQKTILK
-21 RPLWLMPLLI
+21 RPLWLAPLLI

-47 LSWGEKSQKVCVHRP
+47 LSWGEKSQKVCVHHP

-123 NYTGG
+123 NYTG
-128 EYNGGNLDIELGSN
+128 EENNGGNLNIELGSN
-142 ATFNLG
+142 ATFDLG
-148 ANSGNSFTSWYP
+148 AHNGNSFTSWYP

-187 GAGTHTGT
+187 GASTHTGT

-205 TINSNINAYKT
+205 NIHSNISAFKT

-226 AITINS
+226 TITIGL
-232 VSLSGDTCSSLAK
+232 VSLSGDICSSLASV
-245 IGSGANCSSS
+245 GVGANCSTS

-263 TTSATN
+263 TTNATN
-269 TTFSNASGSFTF
+269 TAFSNASGSFTF
-281 EESANFSGAKLNGGA
+281 EENATFSGAKLNGGA
-296 FTFNKGFNA
+296 FTFNKEFSA
-305 TNNTAFNSGSFT
+305 TNNTAFSSGSFS
-317 FKGTSSFNNATFS
+317 FKGTSSFNGANFS
-330 NASYTFDN
+330 NASYTFNN

-356 QSNPT
+356 Q
-361 NSAQHPQILF
+361 
-371 ENSSFNGGI
+371 
-380 FTFNNQTNPTNSA
+380 NNQSA

-401 NSSFSGSTTTLKGSA
+401 NSSFSGNATTLKG
-416 TFEQAFNNS
+416 FVDFQQAFNNS

-430 IQNASFD
+430 MQNASFN
-437 NATFNNT
+437 NANFNNT
-444 GKITIEKDAS
+444 GKITINESAS
-454 FNNTSF
+454 FNDTTFNTSV
-460 NTPVDTN
+460 NTN
-467 NMSVTGSVTL
+467 NMTITGSVTL

-484 NGSTLDFGSSKITL
+484 NGSTLDFGSSQVTL
-498 AQGATFNLTSLGSE
+498 AQGTTFNLTSLGD
-512 KSVTILNSSGGITYN
+512 KNSVTILNSSGGITYN
-527 HLLNHALN
+527 NLLNHALN
-535 SLTNALKTTESSS
+535 SLTNALKTSESSS
-548 KPQSFAQG
+548 DPQSFAQG

-571 SENAA
+571 STDA
-576 TPKNTDSSPS
+576 TISKPADSSPS
-586 APTKDSPQVYQVG
+586 KSSTNSTQVYQVG
-599 YKIGDTIYKLQ
+599 YKIGDIIYKLQ
-610 ETFSPNSIIIQA
+610 ETFSHNSIIIQA
-622 LESGTYTPPPTISG
+622 LESGTYTPPPIISG
-636 SQFDLSASNYI
+636 SKFDLSASNYI
-647 NANMPWYDHK
+647 DSNMPWYNHK
-657 YYIPKSQNFTE
+657 SYIPKSQNFTE

-682 YTNSFKQTFSTNG
+682 YTNSFKQTFSASG

-702 NATWTGNSVSSSGTV
+702 NSTWTDHNVSSSDTV

-731 GPWPYYQCIGTTNG
+731 GPWPYYQCTGTTDG

-772 VFNGVDSINIAN
+772 VFNGVDSVNIAN

-792 GAYSSSMTFSTQNMD
+792 GIYSSSMTFSTQGMD
-807 SSQNLN
+807 NSQNLN
-813 GLNANGKLSVYGAT
+813 GLNPNGMLLVYGAT

-840 AGQATFENTNFN
+840 AGKATFENTNFN

-860 DSLNFSNN
+860 DSLNFLNN

-879 AKNASFNNANFNN
+879 AKNASFDNANFNN

-911 TNANSNLQIAG
+911 TNAHSNLQIAG
-922 NAVFGNS
+922 NAVFENS
-929 TNSDGSQN
+929 NNGSQN
-937 TANFNNTGSVNIAG
+937 NSNFNNTGSVNISG
-951 NATFDNMAFNGPTNT
+951 NATFDNVVFNSPTNM

-981 LNAPLSFGDGMIN
+981 LNAPLSFGDGTITFN
-994 FSAHSVINIGEAI
+994 AHSVINIGEAI

-1043 SSEKLVSSA
+1043 SSEKLISSV
-1052 GNGIYDVVYS
+1052 GNGVYDVVYS

-1069 FQEVFSP
+1069 FQEIFSP

-1085 VGMVFDYVDMEKS
+1085 VGMVFDYMDMEKS

-1123 LNNTI
+1123 SNNTI
-1128 YYYDKSIDF
+1128 YYYDNSIDF

-1147 AEFSQTLTGQNSAIV
+1147 AEFSQTFTGQNSAIV
-1162 FGAKNIW
+1162 FGAKSIW

-1261 SSMNFISN
+1261 SSMNFTSN
-1269 SANIQAQNSYFIDDT
+1269 SANIQAQNSYFIDDST
-1284 AQNKGNPNFSFNA
+1284 QNGGNPNFSFNA

-1311 GQTQSVFKFNAVNA
+1311 GQTQSVFKFNAANA
-1325 ISFTNSSNLSSG
+1325 INFTNSTNLSSG
-1337 LYQIS
+1337 LYQMQ
-1342 AKSVLFDN
+1342 AKSVSFDN

-1365 AISLSQNASIN
+1365 AINLSQNASIN

-1381 TLELSGDLNLND
+1381 TLELQGDLNLND
-1393 TSSLNLNQSAINV
+1393 TSSLNLNQSTINV

-1421 NGSHLNFNGAVNFN
+1421 NNAHINFNGTTNFN
-1435 SANITTSLSDS
+1435 SANITTSLNHS
-1446 SIVFKGASS
+1446 SIVFKGAIS
-1455 LGGQFNLSNNSF
+1455 LGGQFNLSNNSS

-1473 SAITS
+1473 STIIS
-1478 NTAFNFYNNAFSQS
+1478 NTAFNFYDNAFSQS

-1505 LSLGGNLLN
+1505 LSLGGNLLT

-1524 NSQLVFSDQGSLN
+1524 NSQLVFGDQGSLN

-1556 IIQAD
+1556 IIQAG

-1577 NDGIYDAKNQ
+1577 NDGIYDAINQ

-1622 TLYNIGSEIFN
+1622 TLYNIGSEVFN
-1633 YQKVYNNANG
+1633 YQKVYRNTNG

-1650 AQGVF
+1650 AEGVF
-1655 YLTSSVKGYYNPNQS
+1655 YLTSNVKGYYNPNQS

-1715 NNIKALGQMA
+1715 NNIKALGQMV

-1738 DFSLSSLS
+1738 DFSPSSL
-1746 NLKGDALNQ
+1746 NALNPNALNQ
-1755 LTKLITPSDWKNINE
+1755 LTKLITPNDWRNINE

-1778 VVQNFNNGALIIGAT
+1778 VVQNFNNGTLIVGAT
-1793 KIGQTNTNSTVVFG
+1793 KIGQTNTNSAVVFG

-1814 CDYTDIVCQKFRGTY
+1814 CDYTDVVCQKFRGTY

-1878 TSLILNQANIVSS
+1878 TSLVLNQANIASS

-1932 GNLIVNTLGSG
+1932 GNLIADMLGSD
-1943 SVIGGYLTPEQ
+1943 SVIGGHLTPEQ

-1966 NFDNLMNDSGLNTA
+1966 NFDNLMNDSGLNAT

-2054 PSEALQNDVVALGK
+2054 PSNALKNDAVALGK

-2074 LGQDMLNSLESLL
+2074 LGQDTLNSLESLL

-2095 LDKVLAAK
+2095 LDKVLVAK
-2103 GLGPIYEQG
+2103 GLGSIYEQG
-2112 LGDLIP
+2112 LGDLMP

-2126 APYGLSQVWQR
+2126 APYGLSQVWQK

-2155 SNANGGTLSFN
+2155 SNANGGAISFN

-2171 IFAGNNHI
+2171 IFAGNNRI
-2179 AFTNHSGTLNL
+2179 SFTNHAGALNL

-2231 VQQSDPITTNTANPC
+2231 AGQSDSTTANIANPC
-2246 ALSAQSANGASSNN
+2246 ALSTQSANGASSNS

-2265 PIALNNNDESLMVTA
+2265 QIALNNNDESLMVTA

-2298 KIKGS
+2298 KIKGF

-2331 KNASF
+2331 KNTSF
-2336 VTNNLN
+2336 TTNNLN
-2342 IQGAFNNNATQ
+2342 IQGAFNNNATR
-2353 KIGVL
+2353 KIEVL
-2358 QNLVIASNAS
+2358 HNLTIASNAS
-2368 LSTGIYGL
+2368 LSTGVYGL

-2388 HFNLENIQTPA
+2388 HFNLENIQTPT

-2413 QTPFINVNNSM
+2413 QTPFMNVNNSM

-2442 INPNSLQSYLKLY
+2442 INPNSLQSYLNLY
-2455 TLININGNHIEE
+2455 TLININGNRIEE

-2481 QDKGLLLSVALPNSN
+2481 QDKGLLLSVALPDSN
-2496 NASPNNILS
+2496 NAHQNNILS
-2505 LSVLHNQVKM
+2505 LSVLHNQIKM
-2515 SYGDKVMDF
+2515 SYGTKVMDF

-2547 IGGNNAIKWLS
+2547 VGGNNAIKWLS
-2558 TLMIKT
+2558 TLMMET

-2574 LENHSLNEILDA
+2574 LKNHSLNEILGVA
-2586 TKDLQNTASLISNP
+2586 KDLLNTASLISNP
-2600 NFRDNATN
+2600 NFRNNATN

-2627 FRAREGESNFSERL
+2627 FRSREGESDFSERL

-2647 RFSDPNPSEIFVKY
+2647 RFSDPNPSEVFVKY

-2674 GVGGASFISGGNGT
+2674 GIGGASFISGGNGT

-2714 GFNGNIMRSL
+2714 GFNGNIMHSL
-2724 GNNVD
+2724 ANNVD

-2746 ANETYGGNASHINS
+2746 ANETYGGHASSINS

-2769 QRYNYNTWTTSVNGN
+2769 QRYSYNTWTTSVNGN

-2818 QNPAYQ
+2818 NGAAYK
-2824 QFVMHSNPS
+2824 QFLMHSNPS

-2866 LIKAK
+2866 LIKSK
-2871 GDNMVRFVGENTL
+2871 VC
-2884 LYRKG
+2884 
-2889 EIFNTFASVI
+2889 
-2899 TGGEMHLW
+2899 
-2907 RLMYVN
+2907 
-2913 AGVGL
+2913 GV
-2918 KMGLQYQDLNI
+2918 
-2929 TGNVGMRVAF
+2929 

>member
-1 MKQFKKKPKKIKRS
+1 MKKFKKKPKSIKRS
-15 QKIILK
+15 HQNQKTILK
-21 RPLWLMPLLI
+21 RPLWLAPLLI

-36 GVYADGTDILG
+36 GVYANNNLWDLLNPKVGGEYVHWVKGSQYCAWLEFAG
-47 LSWGEKSQKVCVHRP
+47 CLKNVWGANHKG
-62 WYALWSCD
+62 YDA
-70 KWEEKTQQFTGN
+70 
-82 QLITKTWAGG
+82 G

-97 YHSQNNQD
+97 LSSQNYQAISVGTRNE
-105 ITANLKN
+105 T
-112 DNGTYFLSGLY
+112 GTYSLSGFT
-123 NYTGG
+123 NYV
-128 EYNGGNLDIELGSN
+128 GGNLTI
-142 ATFNLG
+142 NLG
-148 ANSGNSFTSWYP
+148 NSVVLDLSGSNSFTSYQGY
-160 NGHTNVTFSAGTI
+160 NQGKDDVTFTVGTI
-173 NVNNSVEVGNRVGS
+173 NLNGTLEVGNRVGS
-187 GAGTHTGT
+187 GAGTHTGI

-205 TINSNINAYKT
+205 NINSNISAFKT
-216 SQVNIGNANS
+216 SQVNVGNANS
-226 AITINS
+226 VITIGS
-232 VSLSGDTCSSLAK
+232 VSLSGDTCSSLASV
-245 IGSGANCSSS
+245 GVGANCSTS

-263 TTSATN
+263 TTNATN
-269 TTFSNASGSFTF
+269 TTFSNANGSFTF
-281 EESANFSGAKLNGGA
+281 EESANFSGAKWNGGA
-296 FTFNKGFNA
+296 FTFNKEFKA
-305 TNNTAFNSGSFT
+305 TNNTVFNSGSFN
-317 FKGTSSFNNATFS
+317 FKGASSFNGASFS
-330 NASYTFDN
+330 NASYIFNN

-344 SSFNGGT
+344 SYFNGGT
-351 FTFNN
+351 FTFND
-356 QSNPT
+356 
-361 NSAQHPQILF
+361 
-371 ENSSFNGGI
+371 
-380 FTFNNQTNPTNSA
+380 QTNPTNSA
-393 QHPQILFE
+393 QHPQIQ
-401 NSSFSGSTTTLKGSA
+401 NSSFSGGAITLNGSVI
-416 TFEQAFNNS
+416 FKQDFNNS
-425 NHQLT
+425 NYQLT
-430 IQNASFD
+430 IQNASFN

-444 GKITIEKDAS
+444 GKITINEGAS
-454 FNNTSF
+454 FNNTTF
-460 NTPVDTN
+460 NTSVDTN
-467 NMSVTGSVTL
+467 NMSVTGGVTL
-477 SGKNDLK
+477 SGKNDLN

-498 AQGATFNLTSLGSE
+498 TQGTTFNLTSLSSE

-527 HLLNHALN
+527 HLLNHAIN
-535 SLTNALKTTESSS
+535 SLTSALKTNENSS
-548 KPQSFAQG
+548 KPQSFTQG

-571 SENAA
+571 NENIAA
-576 TPKNTDSSPS
+576 SKPADSSPS
-586 APTKDSPQVYQVG
+586 KSSTNPTQVYQVG

-610 ETFSPNSIIIQA
+610 ETFSHNSIIIQA
-622 LESGTYTPPPTISG
+622 LESGTYTPPPVISG
-636 SQFDLSASNYI
+636 SKFDLSASNYI
-647 NANMPWYDHK
+647 DADMPWYNHK

-682 YTNSFKQTFSTNG
+682 YTNSFKQTFSASN

-702 NATWTGNSVSSSGTV
+702 NSTWTGNSVSSSDTV
-717 SFGDTSGSALNGHC
+717 SFGDTSGSFLNGHC
-731 GPWPYYQCIGTTNG
+731 GPWPYYQCTGTTDG

-792 GAYSSSMTFSTQNMD
+792 GIYSSSMTFSTQNMD
-807 SSQNLN
+807 NSQNLS
-813 GLNANGKLSVYGAT
+813 GLNANGKLSVYGTT
-827 FTNQAKDGKFIFN
+827 FTNQAKDGKFTFN

-900 SNATTSFVGDF
+900 SSATTSFMGDF
-911 TNANSNLQIAG
+911 TNAHSNLQIAG

-929 TNSDGSQN
+929 ANGSQN
-937 TANFNNTGSVNIAG
+937 NANFNNTGSVNISG
-951 NATFDNMAFNGPTNT
+951 NATFDNVVFNGPTNT

-981 LNAPLSFGDGMIN
+981 LNAPLSFGDGTITFN
-994 FSAHSVINIGEAI
+994 AHSVINIDESI

-1021 IEYNNAFSKNLWQLI
+1021 IDYNNAFSKNLWQLI

-1043 SSEKLVSSA
+1043 SSEKLVSSV
-1052 GNGIYDVVYS
+1052 GNGVYDVVYS

-1069 FQEVFSP
+1069 FQEIFSQ

-1085 VGMVFDYVDMEKS
+1085 VSMVFDYVDMEKS
-1098 DHLYYQNALGFM
+1098 DHLYYKNAFGFM

-1123 LNNTI
+1123 ANNTI
-1128 YYYDKSIDF
+1128 YYYDNSIDF

-1147 AEFSQTLTGQNSAIV
+1147 AEFSQTFTGQNSAIV
-1162 FGAKNIW
+1162 FGAKSIW

-1233 GASLNFNGLQGIL
+1233 GANLNFNGLQGIL

-1269 SANIQAQNSYFIDDT
+1269 GANIQAQNSYFIDDT
-1284 AQNKGNPNFSFNA
+1284 AQNGGNPNFSFNA

-1311 GQTQSVFKFNAVNA
+1311 GKTQSVFKFNATNA
-1325 ISFTNSSNLSSG
+1325 ISFTNSTNLSSG
-1337 LYQIS
+1337 LYQMQ

-1350 SNLSVSVGTSSIKAN
+1350 SNLSVSVGTSSIKAS
-1365 AISLSQNASIN
+1365 AINLSQNASIN

-1381 TLELSGDLNLND
+1381 TLELQGDLNLND
-1393 TSSLNLNQSAINV
+1393 TSSINLNQSTINV

-1421 NGSHLNFNGAVNFN
+1421 NGSRLNFNGAVNFN
-1435 SANITTSLSDS
+1435 SANITTSLNNS
-1446 SIVFKGASS
+1446 SIVFKGASF
-1455 LGGQFNLSNNSF
+1455 LGGQFNLSNNSS

-1478 NTAFNFYNNAFSQS
+1478 NTAFNFYDNAFSQS

-1514 PNNSSVLNLK
+1514 PNSSSVLNLK
-1524 NSQLVFSDQGSLN
+1524 NSQLVFGDQGSLD

-1602 ESFKDN
+1602 ESFKNN

-1650 AQGVF
+1650 AEGVF

-1670 YQASGSNNTTKNNNL
+1670 YQANGSNNTTKNNNIS
-1685 TSESSVIS
+1685 SESSIIS

-1707 VYNKGYNF
+1707 IYNKGYNF

-1746 NLKGDALNQ
+1746 DLKGDALNQ

-1778 VVQNFNNGALIIGAT
+1778 VVQNFNNGTLIIGAT
-1793 KIGQTNTNSTVVFG
+1793 KIGQTDTNSAVVFG
-1807 GLGYQKP
+1807 GLGYQTP

-1917 LGEVAMQSIN
+1917 LGEVAVQSIN

-2054 PSEALQNDVVALGK
+2054 PSNALKNDVVALGK

-2074 LGQDMLNSLESLL
+2074 LGQDTLNSLESLL

-2126 APYGLSQVWQR
+2126 APYGLSQVWQK

-2179 AFTNHSGTLNL
+2179 AFTNHFGTLQL

-2210 INAANN
+2210 INAGSNN
-2216 NVSVSQGNLFINASC
+2216 ISVSQGDLFINASC
-2231 VQQSDPITTNTANPC
+2231 AQQSDPTAANAANPC
-2246 ALSAQSANGASSNN
+2246 TLNAQSANGASSNS

-2311 YNNAQFQANNLTISN
+2311 YNNAQFQANNLIISN

-2336 VTNNLN
+2336 TANNLN
-2342 IQGAFNNNATQ
+2342 IQGAFNNNATR
-2353 KIGVL
+2353 KIEVL

-2376 EVGGALNNFGAI
+2376 GVGGGLNNLGTI
-2388 HFNLENIQTPA
+2388 HFNLENSQTPVN

-2481 QDKGLLLSVALPNSN
+2481 QDKGLLLSVALPDSN
-2496 NASPNNILS
+2496 NAHQNNILS
-2505 LSVLHNQVKM
+2505 LSVLHDQIKM
-2515 SYGDKVMDF
+2515 SYGNKIMDF

-2547 IGGNNAIKWLS
+2547 VGGNAIKWLS
-2558 TLMIKT
+2558 TLMMET

-2574 LENHSLNEILDA
+2574 LKNHSLNEILGVA
-2586 TKDLQNTASLISNP
+2586 KDLQNTASLISNP

-2627 FRAREGESNFSERL
+2627 FRAREGESDFSERL
-2641 LELKNK
+2641 FELKNK
-2647 RFSDPNPSEIFVKY
+2647 RFSDPNPGEVFVKY
-2661 SQPNKH
+2661 SQLSKH

-2674 GVGGASFISGGNGT
+2674 GIGGASFISGGNGT

-2714 GFNGNIMRSL
+2714 DFNGNIMHSL

-2746 ANETYGGNASHINS
+2746 ANETYGGNATSINS
-2760 SNSLLSVLN
+2760 SNPLLSVLN
-2769 QRYNYNTWTTSVNGN
+2769 QRYSYNTWTTSVNGN

-2818 QNPAYQ
+2818 NDAAYK
-2824 QFVMHSNPS
+2824 QFLMHSNPS

-2847 KYFGKNS
+2847 KYFGQNS

-2866 LIKAK
+2866 LIKSK
-2871 GDNMVRFVGENTL
+2871 GDNVVRFVGENTL

-2889 EIFNTFASVI
+2889 EVFNTFASVI

-2918 KMGLQYQDLNI
+2918 KMGLQYQDINI

>member
-1 MKQFKKKPKKIKRS
+1 M
-15 QKIILK
+15 
-21 RPLWLMPLLI
+21 
-31 GGFAS
+31 
-36 GVYADGTDILG
+36 
-47 LSWGEKSQKVCVHRP
+47 HHP

-70 KWEEKTQQFTGN
+70 KWEEKTQQYTGN

-97 YHSQNNQD
+97 YHTQNNQN

-148 ANSGNSFTSWYP
+148 ASSGNSFTSWYP
-160 NGHTNVTFSAGTI
+160 NGHTNITFSAGTI

-205 TINSNINAYKT
+205 NINSNINAYKT

-232 VSLSGDTCSSLAK
+232 VSLNGDTCSSLASV
-245 IGSGANCSSS
+245 GVGANCSTS

-263 TTSATN
+263 TTNATN

-281 EESANFSGAKLNGGA
+281 EENATFSGAKWNGGTY
-296 FTFNKGFNA
+296 TFNKGFSA
-305 TNNTAFNSGSFT
+305 TNNTAFNSGSFN
-317 FKGTSSFNNATFS
+317 FKGASSFNGDSFS
-330 NASYTFDN
+330 NASYTFNN

-356 QSNPT
+356 QTNQT
-361 NSAQHPQILF
+361 NSAQHPQI
-371 ENSSFNGGI
+371 
-380 FTFNNQTNPTNSA
+380 Q
-393 QHPQILFE
+393 
-401 NSSFSGSTTTLKGSA
+401 NSSFSGNAIALKGSVI
-416 TFEQAFNNS
+416 FQQAFNNS

-454 FNNTSF
+454 FNNTIF
-460 NTPVDTN
+460 NTSINTN
-467 NMSVTGSVTL
+467 NMTISGGVTL
-477 SGKNDLK
+477 SGKNDLN

-498 AQGATFNLTSLGSE
+498 AQGTTFNLTSLGDK

-527 HLLNHALN
+527 HLLNHAIN
-535 SLTNALKTTESSS
+535 SLTNALKTNESPS

-576 TPKNTDSSPS
+576 TSKPTDSSPS
-586 APTKDSPQVYQVG
+586 KSSTNPTQVYQVG

-610 ETFSPNSIIIQA
+610 ETFGPNSIIIQA
-622 LESGTYTPPPTISG
+622 LESGTYTPPPVING
-636 SQFDLSASNYI
+636 SKFDLSASNYI
-647 NANMPWYDHK
+647 DSDMPWYDHK
-657 YYIPKSQNFTE
+657 SYIPKSQNFTE

-682 YTNSFKQTFSTNG
+682 YTNSFKQTFSASG

-702 NATWTGNSVSSSGTV
+702 NSTWTDHNVSSSDTV

-731 GPWPYYQCIGTTNG
+731 GPWPYYQCTGTTNG
-745 AYSAYHVYITAN
+745 TYSAYHVYITAN

-772 VFNGVDSINIAN
+772 VFNGVDSVNIAN

-792 GAYSSSMTFSTQNMD
+792 GIYSNSMTFSTQGMD
-807 SSQNLN
+807 NSQNLN
-813 GLNANGKLSVYGAT
+813 DLNANGTLSVYGTT

-840 AGQATFENTNFN
+840 AGKAVFENTNFN

-874 SFEIS
+874 SFEIG
-879 AKNASFNNANFNN
+879 AKNASFDNTNFNN

-922 NAVFGNS
+922 SAVFGNS
-929 TNSDGSQN
+929 ANGSLN
-937 TANFNNTGSVNIAG
+937 NADFNNTGSVNISG
-951 NATFDNMAFNGPTNT
+951 NATFDNVVFNGPTNT

-981 LNAPLSFGDGMIN
+981 LNAPLSFGDGTITFN
-994 FSAHSVINIGEAI
+994 AHSVINIGEAI

-1043 SSEKLVSSA
+1043 SSEKLVSSV
-1052 GNGIYDVVYS
+1052 GNGVYDVVYS

-1069 FQEVFSP
+1069 FQEIFSP

-1085 VGMVFDYVDMEKS
+1085 VGMVFDYMDMEKS

-1110 TYMPNSYNNNLGN
+1110 TYMPNSYNNNLGK

-1128 YYYDKSIDF
+1128 YYYDNSIDF
-1137 YASGKTLFTK
+1137 YASWKTLFTK
-1147 AEFSQTLTGQNSAIV
+1147 AEFSQTFTGQNSAIV
-1162 FGAKNIW
+1162 FGAKSIW

-1261 SSMNFISN
+1261 SSMNFTSN

-1284 AQNKGNPNFSFNA
+1284 AQNGGNPNFSFNA

-1311 GQTQSVFKFNAVNA
+1311 GQTQSVFKFNAANA
-1325 ISFTNSSNLSSG
+1325 ISFTNSTNLSSG
-1337 LYQIS
+1337 LYQMQ
-1342 AKSVLFDN
+1342 AKSVSFDN

-1365 AISLSQNASIN
+1365 AINLSQNASIN

-1381 TLELSGDLNLND
+1381 TLDLQGDLNLND

-1406 SNNATINDYASLIAS
+1406 SNNATINDYARLIVNDDS
-1421 NGSHLNFNGAVNFN
+1421 RLNFNGTTNFN

-1446 SIVFKGASS
+1446 SIVFKGASF
-1455 LGGQFNLSNNSF
+1455 LGGQFNLSNNSS

-1478 NTAFNFYNNAFSQS
+1478 NTAFNFYDNAFSQS

-1514 PNNSSVLNLK
+1514 PNNNSVLDLK

-1556 IIQAD
+1556 IIQAN

-1577 NDGIYDAKNQ
+1577 NDGIYDAINQ

-1602 ESFKDN
+1602 ESFKNN

-1650 AQGVF
+1650 AEGVF

-1685 TSESSVIS
+1685 ISDSSVIS

-1746 NLKGDALNQ
+1746 DLNSNALNQ
-1755 LTKLITPSDWKNINE
+1755 LTKLITPNDWKNINE

-1778 VVQNFNNGALIIGAT
+1778 VVQNFNNGTLIVGAA
-1793 KIGQTNTNSTVVFG
+1793 KIGQTDTNSAVVFG

-1932 GNLIVNTLGSG
+1932 GNLIADTLGSN
-1943 SVIGGYLTPEQ
+1943 SVIGGHLTPEQ

-2045 SVMLQDIVK
+2045 SVILQDIVK
-2054 PSEALQNDVVALGK
+2054 PSNALKNDVVALGK

-2074 LGQDMLNSLESLL
+2074 LGQDTLNSLESLL

-2103 GLGPIYEQG
+2103 GLGSIYEQG

-2118 NLGKKGLF
+2118 SLGKKGLF
-2126 APYGLSQVWQR
+2126 APYGLSQVWQK

-2179 AFTNHSGTLNL
+2179 SFTNHAGTLNL

-2210 INAANN
+2210 INAGSNN
-2216 NVSVSQGNLFINASC
+2216 ISVSQGNLFINASC
-2231 VQQSDPITTNTANPC
+2231 AQLSTPTAANATNPC
-2246 ALSAQSANGASSNN
+2246 ALSAQSTNGVSSSN

-2280 NDFNFSGNIYAN
+2280 NGFNFSGNIYAN

-2303 ANIKNLYL
+2303 ATIKNLYL

-2342 IQGAFNNNATQ
+2342 IQGAFNNNATR
-2353 KIGVL
+2353 KIEVL
-2358 QNLVIASNAS
+2358 QNLTIASNAS

-2388 HFNLENIQTPA
+2388 HFNLENIQTPI

-2413 QTPFINVNNSM
+2413 QTPFMNVNNSM

-2442 INPNSLQSYLKLY
+2442 INPNSLQSYLNLY

-2481 QDKGLLLSVALPNSN
+2481 QDKGLLLSVVLPNPN
-2496 NASPNNILS
+2496 NAHQNNILS
-2505 LSVLHNQVKM
+2505 LSVLHNQIKM

-2533 VGIQGQSALNQIEA
+2533 VGIQGQSVLNQIEA
-2547 IGGNNAIKWLS
+2547 VGGNNAIKWLS
-2558 TLMIKT
+2558 TLMMET

-2574 LENHSLNEILDA
+2574 LKNHSLNEILGVA
-2586 TKDLQNTASLISNP
+2586 KDLLNTANLISNP
-2600 NFRDNATN
+2600 NFRNNATN

-2627 FRAREGESNFSERL
+2627 FRSREGESDFSERL

-2647 RFSDPNPSEIFVKY
+2647 RFSDPNPGEVFVKY

-2674 GVGGASFISGGNGT
+2674 GIGGASFISGGNGT

-2714 GFNGNIMRSL
+2714 GFNGNIMHSL
-2724 GNNVD
+2724 ANNVD
-2729 VGMYARAF
+2729 VGMYVRAF

-2746 ANETYGGNASHINS
+2746 ANETYGGNASNINS

-2769 QRYNYNTWTTSVNGN
+2769 QRYSYNTWTTSVNGN

-2806 HFIGLSGMKGKM
+2806 HFIGLSTMKGKM
-2818 QNPAYQ
+2818 NDAAYK
-2824 QFVMHSNPS
+2824 QFLMHSNPS

-2866 LIKAK
+2866 LINSK
-2871 GDNMVRFVGENTL
+2871 GGNMVRFVGENTL

-2889 EIFNTFASVI
+2889 EVFNTFASVI

-2907 RLMYVN
+2907 RLVYVN

-2918 KMGLQYQDLNI
+2918 KMGLQYQDINI

>member
-1 MKQFKKKPKKIKRS
+1 MKKFKKKPKSIKRS
-15 QKIILK
+15 HQKTILK
-21 RPLWLMPLLI
+21 RPLWLAPLLI

-148 ANSGNSFTSWYP
+148 ASSGNSFTSWYP

-205 TINSNINAYKT
+205 NIHSNISAFKT

-226 AITINS
+226 AITIGS
-232 VSLSGDTCSSLAK
+232 VSLSGDTCSSLASV
-245 IGSGANCSSS
+245 GVGANCSTS

-269 TTFSNASGSFTF
+269 AVFSNARGSFTF
-281 EESANFSGAKLNGGA
+281 EENATFSGAKWNGGA
-296 FTFNKGFNA
+296 FTFNKGFSA
-305 TNNTAFNSGSFT
+305 TNNTAFNSGSFN
-317 FKGTSSFNNATFS
+317 FKGTSSFNGVNFNNAT
-330 NASYTFDN
+330 YTFNN
-338 QATFQN
+338 QAIFQN

-351 FTFNN
+351 FTFNDQTN
-356 QSNPT
+356 Q
-361 NSAQHPQILF
+361 SAQHPQIV
-371 ENSSFNGGI
+371 
-380 FTFNNQTNPTNSA
+380 
-393 QHPQILFE
+393 FE
-401 NSSFSGSTTTLKGSA
+401 NSSFSGNAATLKG
-416 TFEQAFNNS
+416 FMNFQQAFNNS

-430 IQNASFD
+430 MQNASFN
-437 NATFNNT
+437 NANFNNT
-444 GKITIEKDAS
+444 GKITINEGAS
-454 FNNTSF
+454 FNNTTF
-460 NTPVDTN
+460 NTSVDTS
-467 NMSVTGSVTL
+467 NMTITGSVTL

-484 NGSTLDFGSSKITL
+484 KGSTLDFGSSQVTL
-498 AQGATFNLTSLGSE
+498 TRGTTFNLTSLGD
-512 KSVTILNSSGGITYN
+512 KNSVTILNSSGGITYN
-527 HLLNHALN
+527 NLLNHALN
-535 SLTNALKTTESSS
+535 SLTNALKTNESSS
-548 KPQSFAQG
+548 GSQSFAQG

-571 SENAA
+571 NENIAA
-576 TPKNTDSSPS
+576 SKPADSSPS
-586 APTKDSPQVYQVG
+586 KSSTNSTQVYQVG

-622 LESGTYTPPPTISG
+622 LESGTYTPPPVISG
-636 SQFDLSASNYI
+636 SKFDLSASNYI
-647 NANMPWYDHK
+647 NADMPWYDHK

-682 YTNSFKQTFSTNG
+682 YTNSFKQTFSANN

-702 NATWTGNSVSSSGTV
+702 NSTWTDHNVSSSGTV
-717 SFGDTSGSALNGHC
+717 SFGDTSGSVLSGHC
-731 GPWPYYQCIGTTNG
+731 GPWPYYQCTGTTNG
-745 AYSAYHVYITAN
+745 TYSAYHVYITAN

-772 VFNGVDSINIAN
+772 IFNGIDSVNIAN

-792 GAYSSSMTFSTQNMD
+792 GIYSSSMTFSTQSMD
-807 SSQNLN
+807 NSQNLN
-813 GLNANGKLSVYGAT
+813 GLNANGTLSVYGTT
-827 FTNQAKDGKFIFN
+827 FTNQAKDAKFIFN

-852 GGSYQFSG
+852 GGSYQFNG

-911 TNANSNLQIAG
+911 TNAHSNLQIAG
-922 NAVFGNS
+922 NVVFGNS
-929 TNSDGSQN
+929 TNSNSSQN
-937 TANFNNTGSVNIAG
+937 NANFNNTGSVNVSG
-951 NATFDNMAFNGPTNT
+951 NATFDNVVFNGPTNT

-981 LNAPLSFGDGMIN
+981 LNAPLSFGDGTITFN
-994 FSAHSVINIGEAI
+994 AHSVIDIGGAI

-1052 GNGIYDVVYS
+1052 GNGVYDVVYS

-1069 FQEVFSP
+1069 FQEIFSP

-1085 VGMVFDYVDMEKS
+1085 VGMVFDYMDMEKS
-1098 DHLYYQNALGFM
+1098 DHLYYKDVVGFM

-1123 LNNTI
+1123 SNNTI
-1128 YYYDKSIDF
+1128 YYYDNSIDF

-1147 AEFSQTLTGQNSAIV
+1147 AEFSQTFTGQNSAIV
-1162 FGAKNIW
+1162 FGAKSIW
-1169 TNASDAPQSNTIIRF
+1169 TDASDAPQSNAIIRF

-1233 GASLNFNGLQGIL
+1233 GASLNFNGLQGVL

-1261 SSMNFISN
+1261 SSMNFTSN
-1269 SANIQAQNSYFIDDT
+1269 SANIQAQNSYFIDDS
-1284 AQNKGNPNFSFNA
+1284 AQNGGNPNFSFNA

-1311 GQTQSVFKFNAVNA
+1311 GTTQSVFKFNAKNA
-1325 ISFTNSSNLSSG
+1325 INFTNSTNLSSG
-1337 LYQIS
+1337 LYQMQ

-1365 AISLSQNASIN
+1365 AINLSQNASIN

-1381 TLELSGDLNLND
+1381 TLELQGDLNLND
-1393 TSSLNLNQSAINV
+1393 TSSLNLNQSTINV
-1406 SNNATINDYASLIAS
+1406 SNNATINDYASLIV
-1421 NGSHLNFNGAVNFN
+1421 NDGSRLNFNGAVNFN
-1435 SANITTSLSDS
+1435 SANITTSLNHS
-1446 SIVFKGASS
+1446 SIVFKGAIS
-1455 LGGQFNLSNNSF
+1455 LGGQFNLSNHSS

-1478 NTAFNFYNNAFSQS
+1478 NTAFNFYDNAFSQS

-1556 IIQAD
+1556 IIQAG
-1561 MNSNW
+1561 MSSNW
-1566 YERISFFGMRI
+1566 YERINFFGMHI
-1577 NDGIYDAKNQ
+1577 NDGIYDAINQ

-1622 TLYNIGSEIFN
+1622 TLYNISSEVFN

-1650 AQGVF
+1650 AEGVF
-1655 YLTSSVKGYYNPNQS
+1655 YLTSNVKGYYNPNQS
-1670 YQASGSNNTTKNNNL
+1670 YQANGSNNTTKNNDL
-1685 TSESSVIS
+1685 TSDSSIIS

-1707 VYNKGYNF
+1707 IYNKGYNF

-1738 DFSLSSLS
+1738 GFSLSSLS
-1746 NLKGDALNQ
+1746 DLNSDV
-1755 LTKLITPSDWKNINE
+1755 LNELIKLITPNDWKNINE

-1778 VVQNFNNGALIIGAT
+1778 VVQNFNNGALIVGAT
-1793 KIGQTNTNSTVVFG
+1793 KIGQTDTNSAVVFG

-1917 LGEVAMQSIN
+1917 LGGVAMQSIN

-1932 GNLIVNTLGSG
+1932 GNLIADTLGSD

-2054 PSEALQNDVVALGK
+2054 PSEALQSDVVALGK

-2074 LGQDMLNSLESLL
+2074 LGQDALNSLESLL
-2087 QNQQIKSV
+2087 QNQEIKSV
-2095 LDKVLAAK
+2095 LNKVLEAK
-2103 GLGPIYEQG
+2103 GLGSIYEQG
-2112 LGDLIP
+2112 LGDLMP

-2179 AFTNHSGTLNL
+2179 SFTNHSGTLQL
-2190 LSNQVSN
+2190 LSDQVSN
-2197 INITTLDA
+2197 INITTLNA

-2216 NVSVSQGNLFINASC
+2216 NVSVSQGNLFVNASC
-2231 VQQSDPITTNTANPC
+2231 VKQSDSITANIANPC
-2246 ALSAQSANGASSNN
+2246 ALSAQSMNGTSSNN

-2265 PIALNNNDESLMVTA
+2265 QIALNNNDESLMVTA
-2280 NDFNFSGNIYAN
+2280 NGFNFSGNIYAN

-2303 ANIKNLYL
+2303 ATIKNLYL

-2336 VTNNLN
+2336 TANNLN
-2342 IQGAFNNNATQ
+2342 IQGAFNNNATR
-2353 KIGVL
+2353 KIEVL
-2358 QNLVIASNAS
+2358 QNLTIASNAS
-2368 LSTGIYGL
+2368 LSTGVYGL
-2376 EVGGALNNFGAI
+2376 EVGGALNHFGAI
-2388 HFNLENIQTPA
+2388 HFNLENIQTPT

-2413 QTPFINVNNSM
+2413 QAPFMNVNNSM
-2424 ANNTTYTL
+2424 ADNTTYTL

-2442 INPNSLQSYLKLY
+2442 INPNSLQSYLNLY

-2481 QDKGLLLSVALPNSN
+2481 QDKGLLLSVALPSSN
-2496 NASPNNILS
+2496 NAHQNNILS
-2505 LSVLHNQVKM
+2505 LSVLHNQIKM

-2533 VGIQGQSALNQIEA
+2533 VGIQGQNALNQIEA
-2547 IGGNNAIKWLS
+2547 VGGNNAIKWLS
-2558 TLMIKT
+2558 TLMMET

-2574 LENHSLNEILDA
+2574 LENHSLNEILGVA
-2586 TKDLQNTASLISNP
+2586 KDLLNTASLISNP

-2627 FRAREGESNFSERL
+2627 FRSREGESDFSERL

-2647 RFSDPNPSEIFVKY
+2647 RFSDPNPGEVFVKY
-2661 SQPNKH
+2661 PQPNKH

-2674 GVGGASFISGGNGT
+2674 GIGGASFISGGNGT
-2688 LYGLNVG
+2688 LYGLNAG

-2714 GFNGNIMRSL
+2714 GFNGNIMHSL
-2724 GNNVD
+2724 ASNVD
-2729 VGMYARAF
+2729 VGVYARAF

-2746 ANETYGGNASHINS
+2746 ANETYGGNANSINS

-2769 QRYNYNTWTTSVNGN
+2769 QRYSYNTWTTSVNGN

-2806 HFIGLSGMKGKM
+2806 RFIGLSATKGKM
-2818 QNPAYQ
+2818 NDAAYK
-2824 QFVMHSNPS
+2824 QFLMHSNPS

-2866 LIKAK
+2866 LIKSK
-2871 GDNMVRFVGENTL
+2871 GSNVVRFVGENTL

-2889 EIFNTFASVI
+2889 EVFNTFASVV

-2918 KMGLQYQDLNI
+2918 KMGLQYQDINI

>member
-1 MKQFKKKPKKIKRS
+1 MKKFKKKPKSIKRS
-15 QKIILK
+15 HQNQKTILK
-21 RPLWLMPLLI
+21 CPLWLAPLLI
-31 GGFAS
+31 SGFAS

-47 LSWGEKSQKVCVHRP
+47 LSWGEKSQKVCVHHP

-70 KWEEKTQQFTGN
+70 KWEEKTQQYTGN

-128 EYNGGNLDIELGSN
+128 ENNGGNLNIELGSN

-148 ANSGNSFTSWYP
+148 ASSGNSFTSWYP

-205 TINSNINAYKT
+205 NIHSNISAFKT

-226 AITINS
+226 VITIGS
-232 VSLSGDTCSSLAK
+232 VSLSGDVCSSLASV
-245 IGSGANCSSS
+245 GVGANCSNS

-269 TTFSNASGSFTF
+269 TAFSNASGSFTF
-281 EESANFSGAKLNGGA
+281 EESANFSGAKLNEGA
-296 FTFNKGFNA
+296 FTFNKEFKA
-305 TNNTAFNSGSFT
+305 TNNTAFNSGSFN
-317 FKGTSSFNNATFS
+317 FKGASSFNGASFS
-330 NASYTFDN
+330 NASYTFNN

-351 FTFNN
+351 FTFNDQNN
-356 QSNPT
+356 Q
-361 NSAQHPQILF
+361 SAQHPQI
-371 ENSSFNGGI
+371 
-380 FTFNNQTNPTNSA
+380 Q
-393 QHPQILFE
+393 
-401 NSSFSGSTTTLKGSA
+401 NSSFSGNATTLKGSVI
-416 TFEQAFNNS
+416 FQQAFNNS

-430 IQNASFD
+430 IQNASFN
-437 NATFNNT
+437 NATFSNT
-444 GKITIEKDAS
+444 GKITINESAS
-454 FNNTSF
+454 FNDTTFNTS
-460 NTPVDTN
+460 VDTS
-467 NMSVTGSVTL
+467 NMSVTGGVTL
-477 SGKNDLK
+477 SGKNDLN

-498 AQGATFNLTSLGSE
+498 AQGTTFNLTSLGSE

-527 HLLNHALN
+527 NLLNHALN
-535 SLTNALKTTESSS
+535 SLTNALKTNESSS
-548 KPQSFAQG
+548 DPQSFAQG
-556 LWDMITYNGVTGQLL
+556 LWEMITYNGVTGQLL
-571 SENAA
+571 NENAA
-576 TPKNTDSSPS
+576 TSKPADSSPS
-586 APTKDSPQVYQVG
+586 KSSTNSAQVYQVG

-610 ETFSPNSIIIQA
+610 ETFSHNSIIIQA
-622 LESGTYTPPPTISG
+622 LESGTYTPPPVING
-636 SQFDLSASNYI
+636 SKFDLSASNYI

-657 YYIPKSQNFTE
+657 SYIPKSQNFTE
-668 SGTYYLPSVQIWGS
+668 SGTYYLPSVQMWGS
-682 YTNSFKQTFSTNG
+682 YTNSFKQTFSANG

-702 NATWTGNSVSSSGTV
+702 NATWTDHNVSSNDTV

-731 GPWPYYQCIGTTNG
+731 GPWPYYQCTGTTNG
-745 AYSAYHVYITAN
+745 TYSAYHVYITAN

-772 VFNGVDSINIAN
+772 IFNGVDSVNIAN

-792 GAYSSSMTFSTQNMD
+792 GIYSSSMTFSTQSMD
-807 SSQNLN
+807 NSQNLK
-813 GLNANGKLSVYGAT
+813 GLNPNGTLSVYGAT

-840 AGQATFENTNFN
+840 AGQAVFENTNFN

-911 TNANSNLQIAG
+911 TNAHSNLQIAG

-929 TNSDGSQN
+929 NNGSQN
-937 TANFNNTGSVNIAG
+937 NANFNNTGSVNISG
-951 NATFDNMAFNGPTNT
+951 NATFDNVVFNSPTNT
-966 SVKGQV
+966 SVKGKV

-981 LNAPLSFGDGMIN
+981 LNAPLSFGDGTIA

-1043 SSEKLVSSA
+1043 SSEKLVSSV
-1052 GNGIYDVVYS
+1052 GNGVYDVVYS

-1069 FQEVFSP
+1069 FQEIFSP

-1085 VGMVFDYVDMEKS
+1085 VGMVFDYMDMEKS
-1098 DHLYYQNALGFM
+1098 DHLYYKDVVGFM

-1123 LNNTI
+1123 ANNTI
-1128 YYYDKSIDF
+1128 YYYDNSIDF
-1137 YASGKTLFTK
+1137 YASGRTLFTK
-1147 AEFSQTLTGQNSAIV
+1147 AEFSQTFTGQNSTIV

-1169 TNASDAPQSNTIIRF
+1169 TNASDAPQSNVIIRF

-1208 TGHYEAQKIYITGS
+1208 TGHYEAQKIYITAS

-1261 SSMNFISN
+1261 SSMNFTSN

-1311 GQTQSVFKFNAVNA
+1311 GQTQSVFKFNATNA
-1325 ISFTNSSNLSSG
+1325 ISFTNSTNLSSG
-1337 LYQIS
+1337 LYQMQ
-1342 AKSVLFDN
+1342 AQSVLFDN
-1350 SNLSVSVGTSSIKAN
+1350 SNLSVSVGTSRIKAN
-1365 AISLSQNASIN
+1365 AINLSQNASIN

-1381 TLELSGDLNLND
+1381 TLELQGDLNLND
-1393 TSSLNLNQSAINV
+1393 TSSLNLNQSTINV

-1421 NGSHLNFNGAVNFN
+1421 NGSRLNFNGAANFN
-1435 SANITTSLSDS
+1435 SANITTSLNHS

-1455 LGGQFNLSNNSF
+1455 LGGQFNLSNNSS

-1478 NTAFNFYNNAFSQS
+1478 NTAFNFYDNAFSQS

-1514 PNNSSVLNLK
+1514 PNNNSVLDLK

-1561 MNSNW
+1561 MNDNW

-1622 TLYNIGSEIFN
+1622 TLYNISSEIFN

-1650 AQGVF
+1650 AEGVF

-1670 YQASGSNNTTKNNNL
+1670 YQANGSNNTTKNNNL

-1746 NLKGDALNQ
+1746 GLKGDALNQ

-1778 VVQNFNNGALIIGAT
+1778 VVQNFNNGALIVGAT
-1793 KIGQTNTNSTVVFG
+1793 KIGQTDTNSAVVFG

-1917 LGEVAMQSIN
+1917 LGEVAVQSIN

-1932 GNLIVNTLGSG
+1932 GNLIADMLGSD

-2021 LLSKKGLFNQI
+2021 LLSKKGLLNQI

-2045 SVMLQDIVK
+2045 SVVLQDIVK
-2054 PSEALQNDVVALGK
+2054 PSNALKNDVVALGK

-2074 LGQDMLNSLESLL
+2074 LGQDTLNSLESLL

-2118 NLGKKGLF
+2118 NFGKKGLF
-2126 APYGLSQVWQR
+2126 APYGLSQVWQK

-2155 SNANGGTLSFN
+2155 SNANGDTLSFN

-2179 AFTNHSGTLNL
+2179 LFTNHAGTLQL
-2190 LSNQVSN
+2190 LSDQVSN

-2231 VQQSDPITTNTANPC
+2231 AQQSDPTAVNATNPC
-2246 ALSAQSANGASSNN
+2246 ALSTQSANGASSSN

-2265 PIALNNNDESLMVTA
+2265 LIALNNNDESLSVTA

-2303 ANIKNLYL
+2303 SNVKNLYL
-2311 YNNAQFQANNLTISN
+2311 YNNAQFQANNLIISN

-2331 KNASF
+2331 KNANF
-2336 VTNNLN
+2336 ITNNLN
-2342 IQGAFNNNATQ
+2342 IQGAFNNNATH
-2353 KIGVL
+2353 KIEVL

-2376 EVGGALNNFGAI
+2376 GVGGVLNNLGTI
-2388 HFNLENIQTPA
+2388 HFNLENIQTPT

-2442 INPNSLQSYLKLY
+2442 INPNSLQSYLNLY

-2467 KNGVLTYLGQRVLL
+2467 KNGALTYLGQRVLL

-2496 NASPNNILS
+2496 NAHQNNILS
-2505 LSVLHNQVKM
+2505 LSVLYNQIKM
-2515 SYGDKVMDF
+2515 SYGDKAMDF

-2547 IGGNNAIKWLS
+2547 VGGNAIKWLS
-2558 TLMIKT
+2558 TLMMET

-2574 LENHSLNEILDA
+2574 LKNHSLNEILGVA
-2586 TKDLQNTASLISNP
+2586 KDLLNTASLISNP

-2627 FRAREGESNFSERL
+2627 FRSREGESDFSERL

-2647 RFSDPNPSEIFVKY
+2647 RFSDPNPGEVFVKY
-2661 SQPNKH
+2661 SQLSKH
-2667 PNNLWVQ
+2667 QNNLWVQ
-2674 GVGGASFISGGNGT
+2674 GIGGASFISGGNGT
-2688 LYGLNVG
+2688 LYGLNAG
-2695 YDRLVKNV
+2695 YDRLVRNV

-2714 GFNGNIMRSL
+2714 DFNGNIMRSL

-2746 ANETYGGNASHINS
+2746 ANETYGGNANNINS
-2760 SNSLLSVLN
+2760 SNPLLSVLN
-2769 QRYNYNTWTTSVNGN
+2769 QRYSYNTWTTSVNGN

-2806 HFIGLSGMKGKM
+2806 HFIGLSGMKG
-2818 QNPAYQ
+2818 NDAAYK
-2824 QFVMHSNPS
+2824 QFLMHSNPS

-2847 KYFGKNS
+2847 KYFGQNS

-2866 LIKAK
+2866 LIKSK
-2871 GDNMVRFVGENTL
+2871 GGNTVRFVGENAL

-2889 EIFNTFASVI
+2889 EVFNTFASVI

-2907 RLMYVN
+2907 RLVYVN

-2918 KMGLQYQDLNI
+2918 KMGLQYQDINI

>member
-1 MKQFKKKPKKIKRS
+1 MKKFKKKPKSIKRS
-15 QKIILK
+15 HQKTILK
-21 RPLWLMPLLI
+21 RPLWLAPLLI

-70 KWEEKTQQFTGN
+70 KWGEKTQQFTGN

-128 EYNGGNLDIELGSN
+128 ENNGGNLNIELGSN
-142 ATFNLG
+142 ATFDLG
-148 ANSGNSFTSWYP
+148 AHNGNSFTSWYP
-160 NGHTNVTFSAGTI
+160 NGHTNVTFSAGII
-173 NVNNSVEVGNRVGS
+173 NVNNSVEVSNRVGS

-195 ATLNLNANKV
+195 ATLNLNANQV
-205 TINSNINAYKT
+205 NINSNISAFKT

-226 AITINS
+226 TITIGS
-232 VSLSGDTCSSLAK
+232 VSLSGDVCSSLASV
-245 IGSGANCSSS
+245 GVGANCSTS

-263 TTSATN
+263 TTNATN
-269 TTFSNASGSFTF
+269 TAFSNASGSFTF
-281 EESANFSGAKLNGGA
+281 EENATFSGAKWNGGA
-296 FTFNKGFNA
+296 FTFNKEFSA
-305 TNNTAFNSGSFT
+305 TNNTAFNSGNFN
-317 FKGTSSFNNATFS
+317 FKGTSSFNGASFSDAT
-330 NASYTFDN
+330 YTFNN
-338 QATFQN
+338 QATFNN

-356 QSNPT
+356 QNNQST
-361 NSAQHPQILF
+361 QHPQI
-371 ENSSFNGGI
+371 
-380 FTFNNQTNPTNSA
+380 Q
-393 QHPQILFE
+393 
-401 NSSFSGSTTTLKGSA
+401 NSSFSGNATTLKG
-416 TFEQAFNNS
+416 FVDFQQAFNNLS
-425 NHQLT
+425 HQLT
-430 IQNASFD
+430 MQSASFN
-437 NATFNNT
+437 NANFNNT
-444 GKITIEKDAS
+444 GKITIEKEAS

-460 NTPVDTN
+460 NTSVDTS
-467 NMSVTGSVTL
+467 NMIITGSVTL

-498 AQGATFNLTSLGSE
+498 TQGTTFNLTSLGD
-512 KSVTILNSSGGITYN
+512 KNSVTILNSSGGIAYN
-527 HLLNHALN
+527 NLLNHALN
-535 SLTNALKTTESSS
+535 SLTNALKTNESSL

-571 SENAA
+571 NENAA
-576 TPKNTDSSPS
+576 ASKLADSSPS
-586 APTKDSPQVYQVG
+586 KPSTNSAQVYQVG
-599 YKIGDTIYKLQ
+599 YKIGDIIYKLQ
-610 ETFSPNSIIIQA
+610 ETFSHNSIIIQA
-622 LESGTYTPPPTISG
+622 LESGTYTPPPIISG
-636 SQFDLSASNYI
+636 SKFDLSASNYI
-647 NANMPWYDHK
+647 DSNMPWYDHK
-657 YYIPKSQNFTE
+657 SYIPQSQNFTE

-682 YTNSFKQTFSTNG
+682 YTNSFKQTFSASN

-702 NATWTGNSVSSSGTV
+702 NSTWTDHNVSSSDTV

-731 GPWPYYQCIGTTNG
+731 GPWPYYQCTGTTNG
-745 AYSAYHVYITAN
+745 TYSAYHVYITAN

-772 VFNGVDSINIAN
+772 VFNGADSVNIAN

-792 GAYSSSMTFSTQNMD
+792 GIYSSSMTFSTQIMD
-807 SSQNLN
+807 NSQNLN
-813 GLNANGKLSVYGAT
+813 DLNANGTLSVYGAT

-840 AGQATFENTNFN
+840 AGKAVFENTNFN

-879 AKNASFNNANFNN
+879 AKSASFNNANFNN
-892 SASFNFNN
+892 SAYFNFNN
-900 SNATTSFVGDF
+900 SSATTSFVGDF

-922 NAVFGNS
+922 SAVFGNS
-929 TNSDGSQN
+929 NNGSQN
-937 TANFNNTGSVNIAG
+937 NANFNNTGSVNISG
-951 NATFDNMAFNGPTNT
+951 NATFDNVVFNSPTNM

-972 TLNNITLKN
+972 ILNNITLKN
-981 LNAPLSFGDGMIN
+981 LNAPLSFGDGTITFN
-994 FSAHSVINIGEAI
+994 AHSVINITEAI

-1052 GNGIYDVVYS
+1052 GNGVYDVVYS

-1069 FQEVFSP
+1069 FQEIFSQ

-1085 VGMVFDYVDMEKS
+1085 VGMVFDYMDMEKS
-1098 DHLYYQNALGFM
+1098 DHLYYKDVAGFM

-1123 LNNTI
+1123 SNNTI
-1128 YYYDKSIDF
+1128 YYYDNSIDF

-1147 AEFSQTLTGQNSAIV
+1147 AEFSQTFTGQNSAIV
-1162 FGAKNIW
+1162 FGAKNMW

-1246 LTNATLYNRAAGTQS
+1246 LTNATLHNRTAGTQS
-1261 SSMNFISN
+1261 SSMNFTSN

-1284 AQNKGNPNFSFNA
+1284 AQNRGNPNFSFNA

-1311 GQTQSVFKFNAVNA
+1311 GQTQSVFKFNAANT
-1325 ISFTNSSNLSSG
+1325 ISFANSTNLSSG
-1337 LYQIS
+1337 LYQMQ
-1342 AKSVLFDN
+1342 AKSVSFDN
-1350 SNLSVSVGTSSIKAN
+1350 SSLSVSVGTSSIKAN
-1365 AISLSQNASIN
+1365 AINLSQNASIS

-1381 TLELSGDLNLND
+1381 TLELQGDLNLND
-1393 TSSLNLNQSAINV
+1393 TSSLNLNQSTINV
-1406 SNNATINDYASLIAS
+1406 YNNATINDYASLIV
-1421 NGSHLNFNGAVNFN
+1421 NDGSRLNFNGTTNFN
-1435 SANITTSLSDS
+1435 SANITTSLNHS
-1446 SIVFKGASS
+1446 SIVFKGAIS
-1455 LGGQFNLSNNSF
+1455 LGGQFNLSNNSS

-1473 SAITS
+1473 SAIIS
-1478 NTAFNFYNNAFSQS
+1478 NTAFNFYDNAFSQS
-1492 PITFHQALDIKAP
+1492 PITFHQALDIKVP

-1561 MNSNW
+1561 MNNNW
-1566 YERISFFGMRI
+1566 YERINLFGMHI
-1577 NDGIYDAKNQ
+1577 NDGVYDAINQ

-1622 TLYNIGSEIFN
+1622 TLYNIGSEVFN

-1650 AQGVF
+1650 AKGVF
-1655 YLTSSVKGYYNPNQS
+1655 YLTSNVKGYYNPNQS
-1670 YQASGSNNTTKNNNL
+1670 YQANGSNNTTKNNNL
-1685 TSESSVIS
+1685 TSDSSIIS

-1738 DFSLSSLS
+1738 DFSPSSLS
-1746 NLKGDALNQ
+1746 DLNPNALNQ
-1755 LTKLITPSDWKNINE
+1755 LTKLITPNDWKNINE

-1778 VVQNFNNGALIIGAT
+1778 VVQNFNNGTLIVGAA
-1793 KIGQTNTNSTVVFG
+1793 KIGQTNTNSAVVFG

-1865 GTGGSASVTFNSQ
+1865 GTGGSASVTFNSK
-1878 TSLILNQANIVSS
+1878 TSLVLNQANIVSS

-1932 GNLIVNTLGSG
+1932 GNLIADTLGSN
-1943 SVIGGYLTPEQ
+1943 SVIGRHLTPEQ

-1980 IKDLIRQKL
+1980 IKDLIKQKL

-2032 TGFISANDIGQVI
+2032 TGFISVNDIGQVI
-2045 SVMLQDIVK
+2045 SVILQDIVK
-2054 PSEALQNDVVALGK
+2054 PSEALQKDVAALGK

-2074 LGQDMLNSLESLL
+2074 LGQDTLNSLESLL

-2103 GLGPIYEQG
+2103 GLGSIYEQG
-2112 LGDLIP
+2112 LGDLMP

-2126 APYGLSQVWQR
+2126 APYGLSQVWQK

-2166 AGNSL
+2166 AGDTL
-2171 IFAGNNHI
+2171 IFAGNNRI
-2179 AFTNHSGTLNL
+2179 SFTNHAGVLNL
-2190 LSNQVSN
+2190 LSDQVSN
-2197 INITTLDA
+2197 INITTLNA

-2210 INAANN
+2210 INASNN

-2231 VQQSDPITTNTANPC
+2231 VGQNDPTTANIANSC
-2246 ALSAQSANGASSNN
+2246 VLSAQSANDASSGN

-2265 PIALNNNDESLMVTA
+2265 QIALNNNDESLMVTA

-2336 VTNNLN
+2336 MANNLN
-2342 IQGAFNNNATQ
+2342 IQGAFNNNAMC
-2353 KIGVL
+2353 KIEVL
-2358 QNLVIASNAS
+2358 QNLTIASNAS

-2376 EVGGALNNFGAI
+2376 EVGGALNHFGAI
-2388 HFNLENIQTPA
+2388 HFNLENIQTPT
-2399 PLIQAE
+2399 PLIQAR

-2413 QTPFINVNNSM
+2413 QTPFMNVNNSM

-2467 KNGVLTYLGQRVLL
+2467 KNGTLTYLGQRVLL

-2496 NASPNNILS
+2496 NAHQNNILS
-2505 LSVLHNQVKM
+2505 LSVLYNKIKM

-2547 IGGNNAIKWLS
+2547 VGGNNAIKWLS
-2558 TLMIKT
+2558 TLMMET

-2574 LENHSLNEILDA
+2574 LKNHSLHEILGVA
-2586 TKDLQNTASLISNP
+2586 KDLLNTANLISNP
-2600 NFRDNATN
+2600 NFRNNATN

-2627 FRAREGESNFSERL
+2627 FRAREGESDFSKHL

-2647 RFSDPNPSEIFVKY
+2647 RFSDPNPGEVFVKY

-2674 GVGGASFISGGNGT
+2674 GIGGASFISGGNGT

-2714 GFNGNIMRSL
+2714 GFNGNIMHSL
-2724 GNNVD
+2724 ANNVD

-2746 ANETYGGNASHINS
+2746 ANETYEGNASNINS

-2818 QNPAYQ
+2818 NDATYK
-2824 QFVMHSNPS
+2824 QFLMHSNPS

-2866 LIKAK
+2866 LIKSK
-2871 GDNMVRFVGENTL
+2871 GGNAVRFVGENTL

-2889 EIFNTFASVI
+2889 EVFNTFASVI

-2907 RLMYVN
+2907 RLVYVN

-2918 KMGLQYQDLNI
+2918 KMGLQYQDINI

>member
-1 MKQFKKKPKKIKRS
+1 MKKFKKKLKKITRK
-15 QKIILK
+15 QKTILK
-21 RPLWLMPLLI
+21 RPLWLAPLLI

-36 GVYADGTDILG
+36 GVYANNLWDLLNPKVGG
-47 LSWGEKSQKVCVHRP
+47 EYVHWVKGSQYCSW
-62 WYALWSCD
+62 
-70 KWEEKTQQFTGN
+70 WEFGGCLRNVWGANHKGYD
-82 QLITKTWAGG
+82 AG

-97 YHSQNNQD
+97 LSSQNYQAISVGSGNE
-105 ITANLKN
+105 TGA
-112 DNGTYFLSGLY
+112 YSLSGFT
-123 NYTGG
+123 NYV
-128 EYNGGNLDIELGSN
+128 GGNLTI
-142 ATFNLG
+142 NLG
-148 ANSGNSFTSWYP
+148 NSVVLDLSGANSFTSYQGYNQGKDDVSFNVGAINL
-160 NGHTNVTFSAGTI
+160 NGTL
-173 NVNNSVEVGNRVGS
+173 EVGNRVGS

-205 TINSNINAYKT
+205 TINSNISMYKT
-216 SQVNIGNANS
+216 SQVNVGNANS

-232 VSLSGDTCSSLAK
+232 VSLSGDTCSSLASV
-245 IGSGANCSSS
+245 GVGANCSSS

-263 TTSATN
+263 TTNATN
-269 TTFSNASGSFTF
+269 TTFSNTSGSFTF
-281 EESANFSGAKLNGGA
+281 EENATFSGAKLNGGA
-296 FTFNKGFNA
+296 FTFNKEFNA
-305 TNNTAFNSGSFT
+305 TNNTAFNSGSFN
-317 FKGTSSFNNATFS
+317 FKGASSFNGASFS
-330 NASYTFDN
+330 NATYTFNN

-356 QSNPT
+356 QN
-361 NSAQHPQILF
+361 NQSAQHPQI
-371 ENSSFNGGI
+371 
-380 FTFNNQTNPTNSA
+380 Q
-393 QHPQILFE
+393 
-401 NSSFSGSTTTLKGSA
+401 NSSFSGNATTLKG
-416 TFEQAFNNS
+416 FVNFQQAFNNS
-425 NHQLT
+425 NRQLT
-430 IQNASFD
+430 IQNASF
-437 NATFNNT
+437 NNTTFNNT
-444 GKITIEKDAS
+444 GKITINEGAS
-454 FNNTSF
+454 FNNTTF
-460 NTPVDTN
+460 NTSVDTS
-467 NMSVTGSVTL
+467 NMSVTGGVTL
-477 SGKNDLK
+477 SGKNDLN

-498 AQGATFNLTSLGSE
+498 TQGTTFNLTSLGD
-512 KSVTILNSSGGITYN
+512 KNSVTILNSSGEITYN
-527 HLLNHALN
+527 NLLNHAIN
-535 SLTNALKTTESSS
+535 GLTSALKTNESSS

-571 SENAA
+571 SESAA
-576 TPKNTDSSPS
+576 TSKPTDSSPS

-610 ETFSPNSIIIQA
+610 ETFGPNSIIIQA
-622 LESGTYTPPPTISG
+622 LESGTYTPPPVISG
-636 SQFDLSASNYI
+636 SKFDLSASNYI
-647 NANMPWYDHK
+647 NADMPWYNHK

-682 YTNSFKQTFSTNG
+682 YTNSFKQTFSASN

-702 NATWTGNSVSSSGTV
+702 NSTWTDHNVSSNDTV

-731 GPWPYYQCIGTTNG
+731 GPWPYYQCTGTTNG
-745 AYSAYHVYITAN
+745 TYSAYHVYITAN

-792 GAYSSSMTFSTQNMD
+792 GIYSSSMTFSTQNMD
-807 SSQNLN
+807 DSQNLK
-813 GLNANGKLSVYGAT
+813 GLNSNGTLSVYGTT

-874 SFEIS
+874 SFEIG
-879 AKNASFNNANFNN
+879 AKNTIFNSANFNN

-929 TNSDGSQN
+929 TNGSQN
-937 TANFNNTGSVNIAG
+937 TANFNNTGSVNVSG
-951 NATFDNMAFNGPTNT
+951 NATFDNVVFNGPTNT

-981 LNAPLSFGDGMIN
+981 LNAPLSFGDGTITFN
-994 FSAHSVINIGEAI
+994 AHSVINIGGAI

-1043 SSEKLVSSA
+1043 SSEKLVSSM
-1052 GNGIYDVVYS
+1052 GNGVYDVVYS

-1069 FQEVFSP
+1069 FQEIFSP

-1085 VGMVFDYVDMEKS
+1085 VGMVFDYMDMEKS
-1098 DHLYYQNALGFM
+1098 DHLYYKDVVGFM

-1123 LNNTI
+1123 SNNTI

-1147 AEFSQTLTGQNSAIV
+1147 AEFSQTFTGQNSAIV

-1169 TNASDAPQSNTIIRF
+1169 TNASDAPQSDTIIRF

-1208 TGHYEAQKIYITGS
+1208 TGHYEAQKIYITAS

-1269 SANIQAQNSYFIDDT
+1269 SANIQAQNSYFIDDS
-1284 AQNKGNPNFSFNA
+1284 AQNGGNPNFSFNA

-1311 GQTQSVFKFNAVNA
+1311 GKTQSVFKFNATNA
-1325 ISFTNSSNLSSG
+1325 INFTNSTNLSSG
-1337 LYQIS
+1337 LYQMQ

-1365 AISLSQNASIN
+1365 AINLSQNASIN

-1381 TLELSGDLNLND
+1381 TLELQGDLNLND
-1393 TSSLNLNQSAINV
+1393 TSSLNLNQSIINV
-1406 SNNATINDYASLIAS
+1406 SNNAAINDYASLVV
-1421 NGSHLNFNGAVNFN
+1421 NDGSRLNFNGAVNFN
-1435 SANITTSLSDS
+1435 SANITTSLNHS
-1446 SIVFKGASS
+1446 SIVFKGAIS
-1455 LGGQFNLSNNSF
+1455 LGGQFNLSNNSS

-1478 NTAFNFYNNAFSQS
+1478 NTAFNFYDNAFSQS
-1492 PITFHQALDIKAP
+1492 PITFHQTLDIKAP

-1556 IIQAD
+1556 IIQAS
-1561 MNSNW
+1561 MSSNW
-1566 YERISFFGMRI
+1566 YERINFFGMRI
-1577 NDGIYDAKNQ
+1577 NDGIYDAINQ

-1622 TLYNIGSEIFN
+1622 TLYNIGSEVFN

-1650 AQGVF
+1650 AEGVF
-1655 YLTSSVKGYYNPNQS
+1655 YLTSNMKGYYNPNQS
-1670 YQASGSNNTTKNNNL
+1670 YQANGSNNTTKNNDL
-1685 TSESSVIS
+1685 TSESSIIS

-1707 VYNKGYNF
+1707 IYNKGYNF

-1746 NLKGDALNQ
+1746 DLKGDALNQ

-1778 VVQNFNNGALIIGAT
+1778 VVQNFNNGALIVGAT
-1793 KIGQTNTNSTVVFG
+1793 KIGQTNTNSAVVFG
-1807 GLGYQKP
+1807 GLGYQTP

-1917 LGEVAMQSIN
+1917 LGEVAVQSIN

-2054 PSEALQNDVVALGK
+2054 PSEALQSDVAALGK

-2074 LGQDMLNSLESLL
+2074 LGQDTLNSLESLL
-2087 QNQQIKSV
+2087 QNQEIKSV
-2095 LDKVLAAK
+2095 LNKVLAAK
-2103 GLGPIYEQG
+2103 GLGSIYEQG

-2118 NLGKKGLF
+2118 SLGKKGLF
-2126 APYGLSQVWQR
+2126 APYGLSQVWQK

-2155 SNANGGTLSFN
+2155 SNANGGMLSFN

-2171 IFAGNNHI
+2171 IFAGNNQI
-2179 AFTNHSGTLNL
+2179 SFTNNAGTLQL
-2190 LSNQVSN
+2190 LSDQVSN
-2197 INITTLDA
+2197 INITTLNA

-2231 VQQSDPITTNTANPC
+2231 VKQSGPTTANATNPC
-2246 ALSAQSANGASSNN
+2246 ALNAQSANGASSSN

-2353 KIGVL
+2353 KIEVL
-2358 QNLVIASNAS
+2358 QNLTIASNAS
-2368 LSTGIYGL
+2368 LSTGVYGL
-2376 EVGGALNNFGAI
+2376 EVGGALNHFGAI
-2388 HFNLENIQTPA
+2388 HFNLENIQTPT

-2413 QTPFINVNNSM
+2413 QAPFMNVNNSM

-2455 TLININGNHIEE
+2455 TLININGNHIKEE
-2467 KNGVLTYLGQRVLL
+2467 NGALTYLGQRVLL
-2481 QDKGLLLSVALPNSN
+2481 QDKGLLLSVALPSSN
-2496 NASPNNILS
+2496 NAHQNNILS
-2505 LSVLHNQVKM
+2505 LSVLYNQVKM
-2515 SYGDKVMDF
+2515 SYGDKAMGF

-2547 IGGNNAIKWLS
+2547 VGGNNAIKWLS
-2558 TLMIKT
+2558 TLMMET

-2574 LENHSLNEILDA
+2574 LENHSLNEILGVA
-2586 TKDLQNTASLISNP
+2586 KDLLNTASLISNP
-2600 NFRDNATN
+2600 NFRNNATN

-2627 FRAREGESNFSERL
+2627 FRTREGESDFSERL

-2647 RFSDPNPSEIFVKY
+2647 RFSDPNPGEVFVKY
-2661 SQPNKH
+2661 PQPNKH
-2667 PNNLWVQ
+2667 SNNLWVQ
-2674 GVGGASFISGGNGT
+2674 GIGGASFISGGNGT
-2688 LYGLNVG
+2688 LYGLNAG
-2695 YDRLVKNV
+2695 YDRLIKNV

-2724 GNNVD
+2724 ANNVD
-2729 VGMYARAF
+2729 VGVYARAF

-2746 ANETYGGNASHINS
+2746 ANETYGGNANSINS

-2769 QRYNYNTWTTSVNGN
+2769 QRYSYNTWTTSVNGN

-2818 QNPAYQ
+2818 NDAAYK
-2824 QFVMHSNPS
+2824 QFLMHSNPS

-2866 LIKAK
+2866 LIKSK
-2871 GDNMVRFVGENTL
+2871 GNNMVRFVGENTL

-2889 EIFNTFASVI
+2889 EVFNTFMSVV

-2918 KMGLQYQDLNI
+2918 KMGLQYQDINI